1 MRKDVLISLLA
12 ITGAPV
18 AALADADVVIDKTAW
33 TGDDLTVSE
42 DGSVTVSTG
51 KEVSIEKEL
60 APGKYMLQRA
70 TFTDNAKI
78 VAVYKGKEY
87 APGVAFTIDS
97 DAPAK
102 VKVKV
107 RAVTP
112 GEFKFSGV
120 KFTLIFDFAAPVK
133 ELGAQLGEIVSGT
146 SDYFRR
152 TDAWTKGKDG
162 KPSLEMQ
169 VADYASQLDIIEKGD
184 YEVYVKNHLW
194 QGKNSPELRALTDG
208 IAALAKVV
216 EKAND
221 NENAYF
227 SAQNAYE
234 AAEYQFRSFS
244 STWYTVAEEI
254 RATYQADYNKI
265 QQSINDFKALAREK
279 YDAGEAKELKTA
291 EFTEN
296 FNRMLN
302 ELEANIGVSDAAW
315 INIYAVYQDGLR
327 VFNAAQ
333 EEIHT
338 QMPDDG
344 NYADW
349 NEEALNAMRSAWKKV
364 SDLYKT
370 IDADKTKASEL
381 EENFRTLKEAQVVVI
396 NATKDEY
403 LAKHVDAEAKKAAAD
418 QLLSALEDGF
428 QSLGD
433 DFQYLEKSDDVN
445 QKYANRVKE
454 IRTAINA
461 LKDKVA
467 KDYKAPHNIRTA
479 SYDADRDAIQA
490 KISSLRSDAGAII
503 QNYENYQKLLKALGT
518 ETGLQKKLD
527 DAKAAVAKMKP
538 ADEKDTYDV
547 AAHFQ
552 KTAAGLQKTI
562 DEIKAAVEKSYQE
575 KMLTET
581 VRGDFQSQIDAA
593 AMAIGK
599 YQDDATAALDRYD
612 VVSTAIKDY
621 EAALTTLRGTVG
633 PKTLVVATPA
643 TEVTGKTYGERITKL
658 QTEIDRV
665 AGNFSAAKEKLDA
678 DLLAALLAV
687 QLKETILTDAQAL
700 NAAFANDKV
709 NSDKTAKIEAA
720 KAMYDAASK
729 VVDAIKADIDK
740 YKGVPYEYYNVTWTE
755 DNLGLKYDELLQDL
769 NDIEAS
775 TNTQKAKIQAV
786 AATKD
791 DITEDN
797 AVEAMSLLSVIKGDV
812 DAINDALSAL
822 LGRVDE
828 QKAHV
833 NAENQAYTDFIGNQ
847 YYYYPKGAE
856 LVSRTLTEAK
866 KAFVIPGESIDPQI
880 QATTTKLEALK
891 AEAATAR
898 AKEILQESCK
908 DSYDAEGHVVKGITS
923 RLSDLQLEANALKAM
938 ATDSTANYNAYQKLK
953 ENFDGQKIDIWNY
966 TYGSGYYAR
975 EDYSTHYGF
984 VSAFDAVRTRINQK
998 TDGTNADYYRGL
1010 LAYPDGVHFKERE
1023 AIKQAIEDA
1032 YKAGKAW
1039 TGTLKYNSYTYK
1051 YEPVLNTEIVRR
1063 MTDLSNVLKMLPKQ
1077 AYNDKTNYYT
1087 QVDEGNKC
1095 QTLWDE
1101 VNGLFNASDLRP
1113 ETLKPYLSQL
1123 GDLLKRIKE
1132 QKALVVKYYAE
1143 GLTTTNNSD
1152 VSKAYRRIETELGG
1166 LKAFIEGNSEYNA
1179 AIAGDNLT
1187 RYNTFCEKVQETEN
1201 KYGEGTAQIAGYQN
1215 ISTEELKEL
1224 VNVES
1229 IIAAQENIY
1238 KYAALIK
1245 NLKDDA
1251 AATYAETTSPA
1262 LWDIAEANAKKA
1274 QEYTDQIEAY
1284 KKELDLAVN
1293 TAVRAKLEEML
1304 ANLND
1309 NQLAPA
1315 KEKVA
1320 SYDKNVRDNAFANVQ
1335 EFYDRVSADDY
1346 KKSQLLVSNLDNDWN
1361 FFGMVPNLLVA
1372 DLEQAAQNEWK
1383 ALYEGVY
1390 VGVDGTLTEGD
1401 DRYAGAKADNEKWLA
1416 ALEGFAYEG
1425 KDDDFKS
1432 YKDCVAKYLT
1442 PATELAA
1449 KAADGTFT
1457 GKIADLQRY
1466 IDAFYAEAGAVYT
1479 SAKAKADAYDAN
1491 IKNFDQLTIDY
1502 NTVTER
1508 IKAAQ
1513 EYYGAFNVAS
1523 SRIEANIASAFNQ
1536 VKRWQA
1542 DLTRQNASQ
1551 EMSKRIYGLTIG
1563 EDKQWYDCHSI
1574 KILSIDGIYNAAN
1587 QAEVDAIKADIVAI
1601 ETQKREALDNLT
1613 GTAAD
1618 EVKAY
1623 YDEHCKNLAKELD
1636 DLLKEFDEN
1645 ATLAE
1650 AKKDAGLLAL
1660 EKKVAQARMGLI
1672 KLVNA
1677 ELIEGVANSLEMLV
1691 SQAESGY
1698 SAVNITYDGVY
1709 TPVKV
1714 EYKSALDACREEL
1727 DGVKN
1732 LITSYGDEIVTYKT
1746 KVIHLLNVLIDRMG
1760 ATRMD
1765 IIEANK
1771 PYVAHAKA
1779 MENLQ
1784 NAYDALVAEQTRVK
1798 ELIASYQHSSTV
1810 LEESSYKQV
1819 GNEVFV
1825 LERGKSYME
1834 NYEKL
1839 FFNVASEKAEEVSGV
1854 LEQAAKTLEEG
1865 PVSAILTDSQVES
1878 YKDGCLYDAYAKL
1891 AVAEV
1896 FGAWYETTQV
1906 YQSNVWG
1913 ARSAMENSFDKSGT
1927 KIYDEDG
1934 ALREQ
1939 FDNLKLACRNFD
1951 NYLTSENGRID
1962 LILPTKDINGNA
1974 WLNPD
1979 GSVAVVKPIN
1989 YPKDEE
1995 YGVKLVAATSESLVE
2010 SMNALRTSIEENT
2023 YVLGDVTEDGVVLT
2037 DDYLAVLNALLD
2049 PETLEGGKVFA
2060 AADVNRDGKISI
2072 ADVTLIAAKV
2082 TNGLWPSLGGSLN
2095 APMVGSENFTV
2106 SAEDNNG
2113 VQRIAIN
2120 LENRKDYVACQMDI
2134 VLPAGMT
2141 VVGESVGNRANGHAL
2156 YSKDINGVHRVV
2168 ISTIE
2173 NNSFPNGSAILYLDV
2188 QGGSI
2193 DKVALDNVIFAEA
2206 NGRET
2211 TITGNDA
2218 TGINGMET
2226 EGSLKQKIYT
2236 VGGQLLDKVKQG
2248 INIVRNANGKTQKV
2262 TGK

>member
-60 APGKYMLQRA
+60 APGEYKLQDA
-70 TFTDNAKI
+70 PELFTDNAKI

-87 APGVAFTIDS
+87 APGVAFTIDG

-120 KFTLIFDFAAPVK
+120 KFILIFDFAAPVK
-133 ELGAQLGEIVSGT
+133 ELSAQLGEIVSGT
-146 SDYFRR
+146 SEYFRT
-152 TDAWTKGKDG
+152 TDAWKKGNDE

-418 QLLSALEDGF
+418 QLLSALED
-428 QSLGD
+428 

-538 ADEKDTYDV
+538 AAEGDTYDV

-812 DAINDALSAL
+812 DAINDALSEL

-923 RLSDLQLEANALKAM
+923 RLSDLQLEANAFKAM

-1245 NLKDDA
+1245 DLKDDA
-1251 AATYAETTSPA
+1251 ADTYAKTTSPD
-1262 LWDIAEANAKKA
+1262 LWDIGETKAAKA
-1274 QEYTDQIEAY
+1274 MEYTDQIEAY
-1284 KKELDLAVN
+1284 KKDLDLAVN

-1760 ATRMD
+1760 ATCMD

-1798 ELIASYQHSSTV
+1798 ELIASYQHASTV
-1810 LEESSYKQV
+1810 LEMSSWQQV
-1819 GNEVFV
+1819 GNEVFEF
-1825 LERGKSYME
+1825 ERGKSYME

-1839 FFNVASEKAEEVSGV
+1839 FFNVASEKAEEVSDV

-1878 YKDGCLYDAYAKL
+1878 YKDGSLYEAYAKL
-1891 AVAEV
+1891 AMAEV
-1896 FGAWYETTQV
+1896 FGAWNETKQV
-1906 YQSNVWG
+1906 YQGNVWG
-1913 ARSAMENSFDKSGT
+1913 ARSAMENSFYKSGT
-1927 KIYDEDG
+1927 NIYDEDG

-1939 FDNLKLACRNFD
+1939 FDNLKLACQNFD
-1951 NYLTSENGRID
+1951 NYLNFVDIYR
-1962 LILPTKDINGNA
+1962 ILPTKDINGNA

-1979 GSVAVVKPIN
+1979 GSEAWQKEIN
-1989 YPKDEE
+1989 YSKDEE
-1995 YGVKLVAATSESLVE
+1995 YGVKLVAATSQSLVD
-2010 SMNALRTSIEENT
+2010 SMNALRASVEENT

-2095 APMVGSENFTV
+2095 APMVGSENLTV

-2156 YSKDINGVHRVV
+2156 YSKDIDGVHRVV

-2173 NNSFPNGSAILYLDV
+2173 NNSFTNGSAILYLDV

-2211 TITGNDA
+2211 TITGSDA
-2218 TGINGMET
+2218 TGISGMEA

>member
-12 ITGAPV
+12 ITSAPV

-60 APGKYMLQRA
+60 APGKYMLQPA

-87 APGVAFTIDS
+87 APGVAFTIDG

-133 ELGAQLGEIVSGT
+133 ELSAQLGEIVSGT
-146 SDYFRR
+146 SDYFRT
-152 TDAWTKGKDG
+152 TDAWKTGKDG

-216 EKAND
+216 EAAND
-221 NENAYF
+221 NENAYK
-227 SAQNAYE
+227 SALDAYTD
-234 AAEYQFRSFS
+234 AQSLFNSFS
-244 STWYTVAEEI
+244 WTWRFDNKIPEEI
-254 RATYQADYNKI
+254 KATYQADYDKL
-265 QQSINDFKALAREK
+265 QPYINDFKALAWQK
-279 YDAGEAKELKTA
+279 YNAGTAKELKTA

-302 ELEANIGVSDAAW
+302 ELKTNIGVSGDAW
-315 INIYAVYQDGLR
+315 TNINAVYQDGLR

-418 QLLSALEDGF
+418 QLLSALED
-428 QSLGD
+428 

-538 ADEKDTYDV
+538 AAEGDTYDM

-552 KTAAGLQKTI
+552 KTAADLQKTI
-562 DEIKAAVEKSYQE
+562 DEIKAAVEKGYQE
-575 KMLTET
+575 KTLTET

-593 AMAIGK
+593 AMAVVK
-599 YQDDATAALDRYD
+599 YQDDATAAMARYD
-612 VVSTAIKDY
+612 VVNTAIKDY
-621 EAALTTLRGTVG
+621 KDALATLRATVG
-633 PKTLVVATPA
+633 TKTLVVATPA

-665 AGNFSAAKEKLDA
+665 AGDFSAAKKKLDA
-678 DLLAALLAV
+678 DLLAALLTV
-687 QLKETILTDAQAL
+687 KLKETILTDAQAL
-700 NAAFANDKV
+700 NDAFANDKV

-729 VVDAIKADIDK
+729 VVDAIKADIDE

-769 NDIEAS
+769 NEIEANA
-775 TNTQKAKIQAV
+775 NTQKAKIQAV
-786 AATKD
+786 AATED

-812 DAINDALSAL
+812 DAINDALSEL
-822 LGRVDE
+822 LTRVNA

-833 NAENQAYTDFIGNQ
+833 NAEKQAYTDFIGNQ

-866 KAFVIPGESIDPQI
+866 NAFKIPGESIDPQI
-880 QATTTKLEALK
+880 QATTNKLEALK

-923 RLSDLQLEANALKAM
+923 RLNDLQLEANALKAL
-938 ATDSTANYNAYQKLK
+938 AIDSTANYDAYQKLK
-953 ENFDGQKIDIWNY
+953 DNFVGQRIDIWNY
-966 TYGSGYYAR
+966 SSWGR
-975 EDYSTHYGF
+975 DYTTTHYGF
-984 VSAFDAVRTRINQK
+984 ANAFDAVRTRINQK
-998 TDGTNADYYRGL
+998 TNGTNAAYYLSL
-1010 LAYPDGVHFKERE
+1010 LAYPDGVHFKER
-1023 AIKQAIEDA
+1023 QAIEQAIEAA

-1039 TGTLKYNSYTYK
+1039 TGSFKYNYNTYK
-1051 YEPVLNTEIVRR
+1051 NEPELNTGIARR

-1077 AYNDKTNYYT
+1077 AYNDYTNNST

-1095 QTLWDE
+1095 QALWDE

-1113 ETLKPYLSQL
+1113 ETLKPYLSKL

-1132 QKALVVKYYAE
+1132 QKALVEKYYAE
-1143 GLTTTNNSD
+1143 ALTTTNHKT
-1152 VSKAYRRIETELGG
+1152 VSEAYRSIKFELDG
-1166 LKAFIEGNSEYNA
+1166 LKAFIEGNSEYNG
-1179 AIAGDNLT
+1179 AIAGDNLA
-1187 RYNTFCEKVQETEN
+1187 RYNTFCTKVQETED

-1245 NLKDDA
+1245 NLKDKA
-1251 AATYAETTSPA
+1251 AHTYAETTSPA
-1262 LWDIAEANAKKA
+1262 LWDIKEDNAAKA
-1274 QEYTDQIEAY
+1274 MEYTDQIEAY
-1284 KKELDLAVN
+1284 KKDLDLAVN

-1320 SYDKNVRDNAFANVQ
+1320 GFDKNVRDNAFANVQ

-1346 KKSQLLVSNLDNDWN
+1346 KKSQLLVSNLDDDWS

-1425 KDDDFKS
+1425 KGDDLKS

-1466 IDAFYAEAGAVYT
+1466 INAFYAEAGAVYT

-1513 EYYGAFNVAS
+1513 DYYGAFNVAS
-1523 SRIEANIASAFNQ
+1523 SRIEANIASTFDQ

-1551 EMSKRIYGLTIG
+1551 EMSKRVYGLIIG

-1587 QAEVDAIKADIVAI
+1587 LAEVDAIKADIVAI

-1645 ATLAE
+1645 ATPAE

-1677 ELIEGVANSLEMLV
+1677 ELIDGVASSLGTLV
-1691 SQAESGY
+1691 SQAETTY
-1698 SAVNITYDGVY
+1698 SSVNTTYEQVY
-1709 TPVKV
+1709 APVKV

-1779 MENLQ
+1779 MKDLQ
-1784 NAYDALVAEQTRVK
+1784 DAYDALVAEQTRVK

-1810 LEESSYKQV
+1810 LEESSWKQV

-1825 LERGKSYME
+1825 FESGKSYME

-1878 YKDGCLYDAYAKL
+1878 YKDGSLKDAYAKL
-1891 AVAEV
+1891 ETVEV
-1896 FGAWYETTQV
+1896 LGAWYETKQV
-1906 YQSNVWG
+1906 YQFNVL
-1913 ARSAMENSFDKSGT
+1913 SALYDMDKSFNKSGT

-1939 FDNLKLACRNFD
+1939 FDNLKLARQNFD
-1951 NYLTSENGRID
+1951 NYLAFGEMGQID

-1979 GSVAVVKPIN
+1979 GSVAAVKPIN

-2010 SMNALRTSIEENT
+2010 SMNALRASVEENT

-2049 PETLEGGKVFA
+2049 LETLEGGKVFA

-2095 APMVGSENFTV
+2095 APMVGSENLTV

-2134 VLPAGMT
+2134 ILPAGMT

-2156 YSKDINGVHRVV
+2156 YSKDIDGVHRVV

-2173 NNSFPNGSAILYLDV
+2173 NNSFTNGSAILYLDV
-2188 QGGSI
+2188 QGGCI
-2193 DKVALDNVIFAEA
+2193 DKVALDKVIFAEA

-2211 TITGNDA
+2211 YITGSDA
-2218 TGINGMET
+2218 TGISGMEA

>member
-60 APGKYMLQRA
+60 APGKYMLQPA

-120 KFTLIFDFAAPVK
+120 KFTLIFDFAASVK

-146 SDYFRR
+146 SEYFRT
-152 TDAWTKGKDG
+152 TDAWKKGKDG

-169 VADYASQLDIIEKGD
+169 LADYASQLDIIEKGD
-184 YEVYVKNHLW
+184 YDVYVKNHLW
-194 QGKNSPELRALTDG
+194 QGKNSPELLALTNG
-208 IAALAKVV
+208 IVALADVV
-216 EKAND
+216 EKANVNENSYKSALDAYTDAQSLFNSFSWTWRFD
-221 NENAYF
+221 NEIP
-227 SAQNAYE
+227 
-234 AAEYQFRSFS
+234 
-244 STWYTVAEEI
+244 EEI
-254 RATYQADYNKI
+254 KATYQADYDKL
-265 QQSINDFKALAREK
+265 QPYINDFKALAWQK
-279 YDAGEAKELKTA
+279 YNAGTAKELKTA

-302 ELEANIGVSDAAW
+302 ELKTNIGVSGDAW
-315 INIYAVYQDGLR
+315 TNINAVYQDALR

-349 NEEALNAMRSAWKKV
+349 NAEALNAMRSAWKKV

-370 IDADKTKASEL
+370 IDADKTKASEQ

-418 QLLSALEDGF
+418 QLLADLE
-428 QSLGD
+428 D
-433 DFQYLEKSDDVN
+433 DFQYLEKSEDVN
-445 QKYANRVKE
+445 LKYANRVKE

-461 LKDKVA
+461 LKDKVTT
-467 KDYKAPHNIRTA
+467 DYKAPHNIRTA

-538 ADEKDTYDV
+538 AAEKDTYDV

-562 DEIKAAVEKSYQE
+562 DQIKAAVEKSYQE
-575 KMLTET
+575 KTLTET

-593 AMAIGK
+593 AMAVVK
-599 YQDDATAALDRYD
+599 YQDDATAAMARYD
-612 VVSTAIKDY
+612 EVNTAIKDY
-621 EAALTTLRGTVG
+621 KDALATLRATVG
-633 PKTLVVATPA
+633 TKTLVVATPA

-700 NAAFANDKV
+700 NDAFANDKV

-729 VVDAIKADIDK
+729 VVDAIKADIDE

-769 NDIEAS
+769 NEIEANA
-775 TNTQKAKIQAV
+775 NTQKAKIQAV
-786 AATKD
+786 AATED

-812 DAINDALSAL
+812 DAINDALSEL
-822 LGRVDE
+822 LTRVNA

-833 NAENQAYTDFIGNQ
+833 NAEKQAYTDFIGNQ

-866 KAFVIPGESIDPQI
+866 NAFVIPGESIDPQI

-923 RLSDLQLEANALKAM
+923 RLNDLQLEANALKAM

-966 TYGSGYYAR
+966 TYGYYAK
-975 EDYSTHYGF
+975 DYYSTHDGF

-1010 LAYPDGVHFKERE
+1010 LAYPDGVHYKERE
-1023 AIKQAIEDA
+1023 AIRQAIEDA

-1039 TGTLKYNSYTYK
+1039 TGSLEYSYSSYE
-1051 YEPVLNTEIVRR
+1051 YEPVLNTGIVRR

-1077 AYNDKTNYYT
+1077 AYNDCTNYYS
-1087 QVDEGNKC
+1087 QVNEGNTC

-1132 QKALVVKYYAE
+1132 QKALVEKYYAE
-1143 GLTTTNNSD
+1143 GLTTTNNSM
-1152 VSKAYRRIETELGG
+1152 VSEAYRSIKLELDG
-1166 LKAFIEGNSEYNA
+1166 LKAFIEGNSDYNA

-1187 RYNTFCEKVQETEN
+1187 RYNTFCAKVQETEN

-1251 AATYAETTSPA
+1251 AATYAKTTSPA
-1262 LWDIAEANAKKA
+1262 LWDIDEANAAKA

-1284 KKELDLAVN
+1284 KKDLDLAVN

-1346 KKSQLLVSNLDNDWN
+1346 KKSQLLVSNLDADWS

-1425 KDDDFKS
+1425 KDDDLKS
-1432 YKDCVAKYLT
+1432 YKDRVAKYLT

-1645 ATLAE
+1645 ATPAE

-1798 ELIASYQHSSTV
+1798 ELIASYQHASTV
-1810 LEESSYKQV
+1810 LEMSSWQQV
-1819 GNEVFV
+1819 GNEVF
-1825 LERGKSYME
+1825 EFEGGKSYME

-1839 FFNVASEKAEEVSGV
+1839 FFNVASEKAEEVSDV

-1878 YKDGCLYDAYAKL
+1878 YKDGSLYEAYAKL
-1891 AVAEV
+1891 AMAEV
-1896 FGAWYETTQV
+1896 FGAWNETKQV
-1906 YQSNVWG
+1906 YQGNVWG
-1913 ARSAMENSFDKSGT
+1913 ARSAMENSFYKSGT
-1927 KIYDEDG
+1927 NIYDEDG

-1939 FDNLKLACRNFD
+1939 FDNLKLACQNFD
-1951 NYLTSENGRID
+1951 NYLNFVDIYR
-1962 LILPTKDINGNA
+1962 ILPTKDINGNA

-1979 GSVAVVKPIN
+1979 GSEAWQKEIN
-1989 YPKDEE
+1989 YSKDEE

-2095 APMVGSENFTV
+2095 APMVGSENLTV

-2134 VLPAGMT
+2134 ILPAGMT

-2156 YSKDINGVHRVV
+2156 YSKDIDGVHRVV

-2173 NNSFPNGSAILYLDV
+2173 NNSFTNGSAILYLDV

-2193 DKVALDNVIFAEA
+2193 DKVALDKVIFAEA

-2211 TITGNDA
+2211 YITGSDA
-2218 TGINGMET
+2218 TGISGMEA

>member
-60 APGKYMLQRA
+60 APGKYMLQPA

-87 APGVAFTIDS
+87 APGVAFTIDGA
-97 DAPAK
+97 APAK

-120 KFTLIFDFAAPVK
+120 KFTLLFDFAAPVK
-133 ELGAQLGEIVSGT
+133 ELSAQLGEIVSGT

-216 EKAND
+216 EAAND
-221 NENAYF
+221 NENAYN
-227 SAQNAYE
+227 SARNAYE
-234 AAEYQFRSFS
+234 AAEYRLRNFYS
-244 STWYTVAEEI
+244 WYGAAEEI
-254 RATYQADYNKI
+254 QATYQADYNKI
-265 QQSINDFKALAREK
+265 QQSITDFKVLAQQK
-279 YDAGEAKELKTA
+279 YNAGTAKELKTA

-302 ELEANIGVSDAAW
+302 ELETNIGVSGDAW
-315 INIYAVYQDGLR
+315 RNIKDVYQDGLR
-327 VFNAAQ
+327 SFNAAQ

-338 QMPDDG
+338 QMPDG
-344 NYADW
+344 GYYADW
-349 NEEALNAMRSAWKKV
+349 NAEALNAMRLAWKEV
-364 SDLYKT
+364 SDLYKE
-370 IDADKTKASEL
+370 IDADKTKASKL
-381 EENFRTLKEAQVVVI
+381 EKNFRTLKEEQVRVI
-396 NATKDEY
+396 NAKKDDY
-403 LAKHVDAEAKKAAAD
+403 LAKHADAEAKYAAAN
-418 QLLSALEDGF
+418 QLLADLE
-428 QSLGD
+428 D
-433 DFQYLEKSDDVN
+433 DFQYLEKSEDVN
-445 QKYANRVKE
+445 LKYANRVKE

-461 LKDKVA
+461 LKYKVD
-467 KDYKAPHNIRTA
+467 KDYNAPHNIRTA

-518 ETGLQKKLD
+518 ETGLQKMLD

-538 ADEKDTYDV
+538 AAEKDTYDV

-575 KMLTET
+575 KTLTET
-581 VRGDFQSQIDAA
+581 VRGDFQSQIDVA
-593 AMAIGK
+593 AMAVVK
-599 YQDDATAALDRYD
+599 YQEDAKAAMDRYD
-612 VVSTAIKDY
+612 VVNTAIKDY
-621 EAALTTLRGTVG
+621 KDALATLRATVG
-633 PKTLVVATPA
+633 TKTLVVATPA
-643 TEVTGKTYGERITKL
+643 TEVTGKTYGERINKL

-665 AGNFSAAKEKLDA
+665 ADDFSAAKKKFDA
-678 DLLAALLAV
+678 EHLAALLAV

-700 NAAFANDKV
+700 NAAFADDKV

-786 AATKD
+786 AATED

-812 DAINDALSAL
+812 DAINDALSEL
-822 LGRVDE
+822 LTRVDA

-833 NAENQAYTDFIGNQ
+833 NAETQAYTNFIGNQ
-847 YYYYPKGAE
+847 SYYYATGAG

-866 KAFVIPGESIDPQI
+866 DAFKIPGESIDPQI

-898 AKEILQESCK
+898 AKEILQESCR

-923 RLSDLQLEANALKAM
+923 RLNDLQLEANALKAM

-975 EDYSTHYGF
+975 DNYSTHYGF

-998 TDGTNADYYRGL
+998 TNGTNAAYYLGL
-1010 LAYPDGVHFKERE
+1010 LAYTDGVHFKERE

-1039 TGTLKYNSYTYK
+1039 TGSLEYSYNSYK
-1051 YEPVLNTEIVRR
+1051 YEPVLNTGIVRR

-1077 AYNDKTNYYT
+1077 AYNDCTNHST
-1087 QVDEGNKC
+1087 QVDEGNQK
-1095 QTLWDE
+1095 QELWDE

-1113 ETLKPYLSQL
+1113 ETLKPYLSKL

-1132 QKALVVKYYAE
+1132 QKALVEKYYAE
-1143 GLTTTNNSD
+1143 GLTTTNNSM
-1152 VSKAYRRIETELGG
+1152 VSEAYRSIKLELDG

-1179 AIAGDNLT
+1179 VIAGDNLT
-1187 RYNTFCEKVQETEN
+1187 RYNTFCAKVQETED

-1245 NLKDDA
+1245 DLKDDA

-1262 LWDIAEANAKKA
+1262 LWDIDEANAAKA
-1274 QEYTDQIEAY
+1274 MEYTAQIEAY
-1284 KKELDLAVN
+1284 KKDLDLAVN
-1293 TAVRAKLEEML
+1293 MAVRAKLEEML

-1320 SYDKNVRDNAFANVQ
+1320 GFDKNVRDNAFANVQ

-1346 KKSQLLVSNLDNDWN
+1346 KKSQLLVSNLDGDWN

-1425 KDDDFKS
+1425 KDDDLKS
-1432 YKDCVAKYLT
+1432 YKDRVAKYLT

-1551 EMSKRIYGLTIG
+1551 EMSKRIYGLTIDS
-1563 EDKQWYDCHSI
+1563 DKQWYDCHSI
-1574 KILSIDGIYNAAN
+1574 KVLSIDGIYNAAN

-1636 DLLKEFDEN
+1636 DLLKEFDKN
-1645 ATLAE
+1645 ATPAE

-1660 EKKVAQARMGLI
+1660 EKKVAQTRMGLI

-1677 ELIEGVANSLEMLV
+1677 ELIEGVASSLEMLV
-1691 SQAESGY
+1691 SQAESSY
-1698 SAVNITYDGVY
+1698 SDVNSTYYGVY

-1714 EYKSALDACREEL
+1714 EYKSALDACRNEL

-1760 ATRMD
+1760 ATSMD

-1779 MENLQ
+1779 MKDLQ
-1784 NAYDALVAEQTRVK
+1784 DAYDALVAEQSRVK
-1798 ELIASYQHSSTV
+1798 ELIASYQHSSNV
-1810 LEESSYKQV
+1810 LEMSSGVEIEGDFFVFES
-1819 GNEVFV
+1819 
-1825 LERGKSYME
+1825 GKSYME

-1891 AVAEV
+1891 AMAEV
-1896 FGAWYETTQV
+1896 FGAYNETYQV
-1906 YQSNVWG
+1906 YRNNVWG
-1913 ARSAMENSFDKSGT
+1913 AYSAMQNSFYKSGT

-1939 FDNLKLACRNFD
+1939 FDNLKLAKQNFD
-1951 NYLTSENGRID
+1951 NYLDFHGCDR
-1962 LILPTKDINGNA
+1962 ILPTKDINGNA

-1979 GSVAVVKPIN
+1979 GSEAGQKEIN
-1989 YPKDEE
+1989 YSKDEE

-2037 DDYLAVLNALLD
+2037 DDYLAVLNAVLD

-2082 TNGLWPSLGGSLN
+2082 TNGLWPSLGGTLN
-2095 APMVGSENFTV
+2095 APMVGSENLTV

-2156 YSKDINGVHRVV
+2156 YSKDIDGVHRVV

-2173 NNSFPNGSAILYLDV
+2173 NNCFTNGSAILYLDV

-2193 DKVALDNVIFAEA
+2193 DKVALDKVIFAEA

-2211 TITGNDA
+2211 TITGSDA
-2218 TGINGMET
+2218 TGISGMEA

>member
-60 APGKYMLQRA
+60 VPGKYMLQDA
-70 TFTDNAKI
+70 PELFTDNAKI

-87 APGVAFTIDS
+87 APGVAFTIDG

-102 VKVKV
+102 VRVKV

-184 YEVYVKNHLW
+184 YDVYVKNHLW
-194 QGKNSPELRALTDG
+194 QGKNSPELRALAEG
-208 IAALAKVV
+208 IGALAKVV

-381 EENFRTLKEAQVVVI
+381 KENFRTLKEAQVVVI

-418 QLLSALEDGF
+418 QLLSALE
-428 QSLGD
+428 D

-538 ADEKDTYDV
+538 AAEGDTYDM

-562 DEIKAAVEKSYQE
+562 DEIKAAVEKGYQE
-575 KMLTET
+575 KTLTET

-593 AMAIGK
+593 AMAVVK
-599 YQDDATAALDRYD
+599 YQDDATAAMARYD
-612 VVSTAIKDY
+612 VVNTAIKDY
-621 EAALTTLRGTVG
+621 KDALATLRATVG
-633 PKTLVVATPA
+633 TKTLVVATPA

-665 AGNFSAAKEKLDA
+665 AGNFSAAKKKFDA
-678 DLLAALLAV
+678 DLLAALLDV

-786 AATKD
+786 AATED
-791 DITEDN
+791 DITEAN

-812 DAINDALSAL
+812 DAINDALSEL
-822 LGRVDE
+822 LTRVNA

-953 ENFDGQKIDIWNY
+953 KNFDGQKIDIWNY

-1251 AATYAETTSPA
+1251 AATYANTTSPA

-1425 KDDDFKS
+1425 KDDDLKS

-1466 IDAFYAEAGAVYT
+1466 INAFYAEAGAVYT

-1551 EMSKRIYGLTIG
+1551 EMSKRVYGLIIG
-1563 EDKQWYDCHSI
+1563 EDEQWYDCHSI

-1645 ATLAE
+1645 ATPAE

-1691 SQAESGY
+1691 SQAELSY
-1698 SAVNITYDGVY
+1698 SNVNITYDGVY

-1714 EYKSALDACREEL
+1714 EYKSALDACRNEL

-1779 MENLQ
+1779 MKDLQ
-1784 NAYDALVAEQTRVK
+1784 DAYDALVAEQTRVK
-1798 ELIASYQHSSTV
+1798 ELIASYQHVSTV
-1810 LEESSYKQV
+1810 LGESSWQQV
-1819 GNEVFV
+1819 GGEVFV
-1825 LERGKSYME
+1825 FESDKSYME

-1913 ARSAMENSFDKSGT
+1913 ARSAMENSFYKSGT

-1979 GSVAVVKPIN
+1979 GSVAWVKAIN

-1995 YGVKLVAATSESLVE
+1995 YGVKLVAATSETLVE

-2037 DDYLAVLNALLD
+2037 DDYLTVLNAVLD

-2095 APMVGSENFTV
+2095 APMVGSENLTV

-2156 YSKDINGVHRVV
+2156 YSKDIDGVHRVV

-2173 NNSFPNGSAILYLDV
+2173 NNCFTNGSAILYLDV

-2211 TITGNDA
+2211 YITGNDA
-2218 TGINGMET
+2218 TGISGMEA

>member
-87 APGVAFTIDS
+87 APEVAFTIEG

-102 VKVKV
+102 VRVKV

-184 YEVYVKNHLW
+184 YDVYVKNHLW
-194 QGKNSPELRALTDG
+194 QGKNSPELLALTNG
-208 IAALAKVV
+208 IGALAKVV
-216 EKAND
+216 EDANN
-221 NENAYF
+221 NENSYKSAWDAYTD
-227 SAQNAYE
+227 AQS
-234 AAEYQFRSFS
+234 QFNSFS
-244 STWYTVAEEI
+244 WTWRYGDIAEEI
-254 RATYQADYNKI
+254 KATYQADYDKI
-265 QQSINDFKALAREK
+265 QPYINDFKALAEQK
-279 YDAGEAKELKTA
+279 YNAGTAKELKTA

-296 FNRMLN
+296 FNSMLN
-302 ELEANIGVSDAAW
+302 ELKTNIGVSGDAW
-315 INIYAVYQDGLR
+315 TNINAVYQDGLR

-349 NEEALNAMRSAWKKV
+349 NAEALNAMRSAWKKV

-370 IDADKTKASEL
+370 IDADKTKASKL

-396 NATKDEY
+396 NATKNEY
-403 LAKHVDAEAKKAAAD
+403 LAKHADAEAKYAAAN
-418 QLLSALEDGF
+418 QLLADLE
-428 QSLGD
+428 D
-433 DFQYLEKSDDVN
+433 DFQYLEKSEDVN

-461 LKDKVA
+461 LKDKVD

-479 SYDADRDAIQA
+479 SYDADRDAILA

-538 ADEKDTYDV
+538 AAKGDAYDV

-562 DEIKAAVEKSYQE
+562 DQIKEAVEKAYQE
-575 KMLTET
+575 KTLTET
-581 VRGDFQSQIDAA
+581 ARTDCQQQIDAA
-593 AMAIGK
+593 AMSIGK

-612 VVSTAIKDY
+612 VVNTAIKDY
-621 EAALTTLRGTVG
+621 KDALATLRATVG
-633 PKTLVVATPA
+633 TKTLVVATPA

-665 AGNFSAAKEKLDA
+665 AGNFSTANEKLDA
-678 DLLAALLAV
+678 EHLAALLAV

-769 NDIEAS
+769 NEIEANA
-775 TNTQKAKIQAV
+775 NTQKAKIQAV
-786 AATKD
+786 AATED

-812 DAINDALSAL
+812 DAINDALSEL
-822 LGRVDE
+822 LTRVNA

-833 NAENQAYTDFIGNQ
+833 NAEKQAYTDFIGNQ

-866 KAFVIPGESIDPQI
+866 NAFVIPGESIDPQI

-923 RLSDLQLEANALKAM
+923 RLNDLQLEANALKAL
-938 ATDSTANYNAYQKLK
+938 AIDSTANYDAYQKLK
-953 ENFDGQKIDIWNY
+953 DNFVGQRIDIWNY
-966 TYGSGYYAR
+966 SSWGR
-975 EDYSTHYGF
+975 DYTTTHYGF
-984 VSAFDAVRTRINQK
+984 ANAFDAVRTRINQK
-998 TDGTNADYYRGL
+998 TNGTNAAYYLSL
-1010 LAYPDGVHFKERE
+1010 LAYPDGVHFKER
-1023 AIKQAIEDA
+1023 QAIEQAIEAA

-1039 TGTLKYNSYTYK
+1039 TGSFKYNYNTYK
-1051 YEPVLNTEIVRR
+1051 NEPELNTGIARR

-1077 AYNDKTNYYT
+1077 AYNDYTNNST

-1095 QTLWDE
+1095 QALWDE

-1113 ETLKPYLSQL
+1113 ETLKPYLSKL

-1132 QKALVVKYYAE
+1132 QKTLVEKYYAE
-1143 GLTTTNNSD
+1143 GLTTTNHKT
-1152 VSKAYRRIETELGG
+1152 VSEAYRSIKLKLDE
-1166 LKAFIEGNSEYNA
+1166 LKAFIEGNSEYNG

-1187 RYNTFCEKVQETEN
+1187 RYNTFCAKVQETED

-1238 KYAALIK
+1238 KYAVLIK
-1245 NLKDDA
+1245 DLKDEA
-1251 AATYAETTSPA
+1251 AATYANTTSPA
-1262 LWDIAEANAKKA
+1262 LWDIEEANAKKA
-1274 QEYTDQIEAY
+1274 QKYTDQIEAY

-1346 KKSQLLVSNLDNDWN
+1346 KKSQLLVSNLDDDWS

-1372 DLEQAAQNEWK
+1372 DLEQAAKDEWK

-1425 KDDDFKS
+1425 KDDDLKS
-1432 YKDCVAKYLT
+1432 YKDRVAKNLT

-1466 IDAFYAEAGAVYT
+1466 INAFYAEAGAVYT

-1551 EMSKRIYGLTIG
+1551 EMSKRVYGLIIG

-1587 QAEVDAIKADIVAI
+1587 LAEVDAIKADIVAI

-1636 DLLKEFDEN
+1636 DLLKEFAEN
-1645 ATLAE
+1645 ATPTE

-1677 ELIEGVANSLEMLV
+1677 ELIDGVASSLGTLV
-1691 SQAESGY
+1691 SQAELTY
-1698 SAVNITYDGVY
+1698 SNVNMTYDQVY
-1709 TPVKV
+1709 APVKV

-1746 KVIHLLNVLIDRMG
+1746 KVIHLLNGLIDRMG

-1779 MENLQ
+1779 MKDLQ

-1798 ELIASYQHSSTV
+1798 ELIASYQHASTV
-1810 LEESSYKQV
+1810 LEMSSWQQV
-1819 GNEVFV
+1819 GNEVFEF
-1825 LERGKSYME
+1825 ERGKSYME

-1839 FFNVASEKAEEVSGV
+1839 FFNVASEKAEEVSDV

-1878 YKDGCLYDAYAKL
+1878 YKDGSLYEAYAKL
-1891 AVAEV
+1891 AMAEV
-1896 FGAWYETTQV
+1896 FGAWNETKQV
-1906 YQSNVWG
+1906 YQGNVSG
-1913 ARSAMENSFDKSGT
+1913 ARSAMENSFYKSGT
-1927 KIYDEDG
+1927 NIYDEDG

-1939 FDNLKLACRNFD
+1939 FDNLKLACQNFD
-1951 NYLTSENGRID
+1951 NYLNFVDIYR
-1962 LILPTKDINGNA
+1962 ILPTKDINGNA

-1979 GSVAVVKPIN
+1979 GSEAWQKEIN
-1989 YPKDEE
+1989 YSKDEE
-1995 YGVKLVAATSESLVE
+1995 YGVKLVAATSQSLVD
-2010 SMNALRTSIEENT
+2010 SMNALRASVEENT

-2095 APMVGSENFTV
+2095 APMVGSENLTV

-2134 VLPAGMT
+2134 ILPAGMT

-2156 YSKDINGVHRVV
+2156 YSKDIDGVHRVV

-2173 NNSFPNGSAILYLDV
+2173 NNSFTNGSAILYLDV

-2193 DKVALDNVIFAEA
+2193 DKVALDKVIFAEA

-2211 TITGNDA
+2211 YITGSDA
-2218 TGINGMET
+2218 TGINGMEA

>member
-279 YDAGEAKELKTA
+279 YDAGDAKELKTA

-418 QLLSALEDGF
+418 QLLSALED
-428 QSLGD
+428 

-461 LKDKVA
+461 LRDKVD

-490 KISSLRSDAGAII
+490 KINSLRSDAGVII

-581 VRGDFQSQIDAA
+581 VRGDFQQQIDAA

-700 NAAFANDKV
+700 NDAFANDKV

-729 VVDAIKADIDK
+729 VVDAIKADIDE

-769 NDIEAS
+769 NEIEANA
-775 TNTQKAKIQAV
+775 NTQKAKIQAV
-786 AATKD
+786 AATED

-812 DAINDALSAL
+812 DAINDALSEL
-822 LGRVDE
+822 LTRVNA

-833 NAENQAYTDFIGNQ
+833 NAEKQAYTDFIGNQ

-866 KAFVIPGESIDPQI
+866 NAFVIPGESIDPQI

-923 RLSDLQLEANALKAM
+923 RLNDLQLEANALKAL
-938 ATDSTANYNAYQKLK
+938 AIDSTANYDAYQKLK
-953 ENFDGQKIDIWNY
+953 DNFVGQRIDIWNY
-966 TYGSGYYAR
+966 SSWGR
-975 EDYSTHYGF
+975 DYTTTHYGF
-984 VSAFDAVRTRINQK
+984 ANAFDAVRTRINQK
-998 TDGTNADYYRGL
+998 TNGTNAAYYLSL
-1010 LAYPDGVHFKERE
+1010 LAYPDGVHFKER
-1023 AIKQAIEDA
+1023 QAIEQAIEAA

-1039 TGTLKYNSYTYK
+1039 TGSFKYNYNTYK
-1051 YEPVLNTEIVRR
+1051 NEPELNTGIARR

-1077 AYNDKTNYYT
+1077 AYNDYTNNST

-1095 QTLWDE
+1095 QALWDE

-1113 ETLKPYLSQL
+1113 ETLKPYLSKL

-1132 QKALVVKYYAE
+1132 QKALVEKYYAE
-1143 GLTTTNNSD
+1143 GLTTTNHKT
-1152 VSKAYRRIETELGG
+1152 VSEAYRSIKLKLDE
-1166 LKAFIEGNSEYNA
+1166 LKAFIEGNSEYNG

-1187 RYNTFCEKVQETEN
+1187 RYNTFCAKVQETEN

-1245 NLKDDA
+1245 NLKDEA
-1251 AATYAETTSPA
+1251 AASYAKTTSPA

-1293 TAVRAKLEEML
+1293 TAVRVKLEEML

-1346 KKSQLLVSNLDNDWN
+1346 KKSQLLVSNLDADWS

-1372 DLEQAAQNEWK
+1372 DLEQAAKDEWK

-1425 KDDDFKS
+1425 KDDDLKS
-1432 YKDCVAKYLT
+1432 YKDRVAKNLT

-1466 IDAFYAEAGAVYT
+1466 INAFYAEAGAVYT

-1551 EMSKRIYGLTIG
+1551 EMSKRVYGLIIG

-1587 QAEVDAIKADIVAI
+1587 LAEVDAIKADIVAI

-1636 DLLKEFDEN
+1636 DLLKEFAEN
-1645 ATLAE
+1645 ATPAE

-1677 ELIEGVANSLEMLV
+1677 ELIDGVASSLGTLV
-1691 SQAESGY
+1691 SQAELTY
-1698 SAVNITYDGVY
+1698 SNVNMTYDQVY
-1709 TPVKV
+1709 APVKV

-1746 KVIHLLNVLIDRMG
+1746 KVIHLLNGLIDRMG

-1779 MENLQ
+1779 MKDLQ

-1798 ELIASYQHSSTV
+1798 ELIASYQHAS
-1810 LEESSYKQV
+1810 
-1819 GNEVFV
+1819 EVREYSDWEGLGEMFYF
-1825 LERGKSYME
+1825 EGGKSYME
-1834 NYEKL
+1834 NYEKQ
-1839 FFNVASEKAEEVSGV
+1839 FFNEASEKAEVVSDV

-1891 AVAEV
+1891 ATVEA
-1896 FGAWYETTQV
+1896 FGAWKETQSV
-1906 YQSNVWG
+1906 YQSNVLS
-1913 ARSAMENSFDKSGT
+1913 ARDAMEKSFNKSGT
-1927 KIYDEDG
+1927 NIYDEDNT
-1934 ALREQ
+1934 LWEQ
-1939 FDNLKLACRNFD
+1939 FNNLERACQNFD
-1951 NYLTSENGRID
+1951 NYRNFVDIYR
-1962 LILPTKDINGNA
+1962 ILPTKDINGNA

-1979 GSVAVVKPIN
+1979 GSEAWQKEIN
-1989 YPKDEE
+1989 YSKDEE

-2023 YVLGDVTEDGVVLT
+2023 YVLGDVTEDGIVLT

-2060 AADVNRDGKISI
+2060 AADVNRDGKISV

-2082 TNGLWPSLGGSLN
+2082 TNGIWPSLGGYLN
-2095 APMVGSENFTV
+2095 APMLGSENLTV

-2134 VLPAGMT
+2134 ILPAGMT

-2156 YSKDINGVHRVV
+2156 YSKDIDGVHRVV

-2173 NNSFPNGSAILYLDV
+2173 NNCFTNGSAILYLDV

-2193 DKVALDNVIFAEA
+2193 DKVALDKVIFAEA

-2211 TITGNDA
+2211 TFTGSDA
-2218 TGINGMET
+2218 TGINGMEA

>member
-418 QLLSALEDGF
+418 QLLSALED
-428 QSLGD
+428 

-812 DAINDALSAL
+812 DAINDALSEL

-847 YYYYPKGAE
+847 YYYPKGAE

-1039 TGTLKYNSYTYK
+1039 TGSLEYSYNSYK
-1051 YEPVLNTEIVRR
+1051 YEPVLNKEIVRR
-1063 MTDLSNVLKMLPKQ
+1063 MTDLSNVLKMIPKQ
-1077 AYNDKTNYYT
+1077 AYDDCTNYKT
-1087 QVDEGNKC
+1087 QVYELNLK
-1095 QTLWDE
+1095 QELWDE

-1132 QKALVVKYYAE
+1132 QKALVEKYYAE
-1143 GLTTTNNSD
+1143 GLTTTNNSM
-1152 VSKAYRRIETELGG
+1152 VSEAYRDIKLELDG
-1166 LKAFIEGNSEYNA
+1166 LKAFIEGNSDYNA
-1179 AIAGDNLT
+1179 VIAGDNLT
-1187 RYNTFCEKVQETEN
+1187 RYNTFCAKVLETEN

-1251 AATYAETTSPA
+1251 ASTYAETTSPA

-1320 SYDKNVRDNAFANVQ
+1320 GFDKNVRDNAFANVQ

-1346 KKSQLLVSNLDNDWN
+1346 KKSQLLVSNLDDDWS

-1425 KDDDFKS
+1425 KDDDLKA
-1432 YKDCVAKYLT
+1432 YKDRVADYLT

-1645 ATLAE
+1645 ATPAE

-1677 ELIEGVANSLEMLV
+1677 ELIEGVASSLEMLV
-1691 SQAESGY
+1691 SQAELSY
-1698 SAVNITYDGVY
+1698 SDVNITYDGVY

-1714 EYKSALDACREEL
+1714 EYKSALDACRNEL

-1760 ATRMD
+1760 ATRTD
-1765 IIEANK
+1765 IMEANK

-1779 MENLQ
+1779 MKDLQ

-1798 ELIASYQHSSTV
+1798 ELIASYQHAS
-1810 LEESSYKQV
+1810 
-1819 GNEVFV
+1819 EVREYSDWEGLGEMFYF
-1825 LERGKSYME
+1825 EGGKSYME
-1834 NYEKL
+1834 NYEKQ
-1839 FFNVASEKAEEVSGV
+1839 FFNEASEKAEVVSDV

-1865 PVSAILTDSQVES
+1865 PVSAILTDNQVES
-1878 YKDGCLYDAYAKL
+1878 YKDGCLNEAYAKL
-1891 AVAEV
+1891 ATVEA
-1896 FGAWYETTQV
+1896 FGAWKETQSV
-1906 YQSNVWG
+1906 YQVNVNS
-1913 ARSAMENSFDKSGT
+1913 ARYAMENSFNKSGT
-1927 KIYDEDG
+1927 NIYDEDNT
-1934 ALREQ
+1934 LWEQ
-1939 FDNLKLACRNFD
+1939 FNNLERACQNFD
-1951 NYLTSENGRID
+1951 NYRNFVDIYR
-1962 LILPTKDINGNA
+1962 ILPTKDINGNA

-1979 GSVAVVKPIN
+1979 GSEAWQKEIN
-1989 YPKDEE
+1989 YSKDEE

-2095 APMVGSENFTV
+2095 APMVGSENLTV

-2134 VLPAGMT
+2134 ILPAGMT

-2156 YSKDINGVHRVV
+2156 YSKDIDGVHRVV

-2173 NNSFPNGSAILYLDV
+2173 NNSFTNGSAILYLDV

-2193 DKVALDNVIFAEA
+2193 DKVALDKVIFAEA

-2211 TITGNDA
+2211 TITGSDA
-2218 TGINGMET
+2218 TGISGMEA

>member
-60 APGKYMLQRA
+60 APGKYMLQPA

-87 APGVAFTIDS
+87 APGVAFTIDG

-102 VKVKV
+102 VRVKV

-120 KFTLIFDFAAPVK
+120 KFTLLFDFAAPVK
-133 ELGAQLGEIVSGT
+133 ELSAQLGEIVSGT
-146 SDYFRR
+146 SEYFRT
-152 TDAWTKGKDG
+152 TDAWKKGNDE

-194 QGKNSPELRALTDG
+194 QGEKSPELRALTDG
-208 IAALAKVV
+208 IGALADVV
-216 EKAND
+216 EKANV
-221 NENAYF
+221 NENSYKSALDAYTD
-227 SAQNAYE
+227 AKR
-234 AAEYQFRSFS
+234 QFDGFYW
-244 STWYTVAEEI
+244 TWYYTDKAMKE
-254 RATYQADYNKI
+254 TYQADYDKI
-265 QQSINDFKALAREK
+265 KKDIEDFGTLAKQK
-279 YDAGEAKELKTA
+279 YNAGAANELKTD

-296 FNRMLN
+296 FSWQFNKLK
-302 ELEANIGVSDAAW
+302 ANIGTSGNAW
-315 INIYAVYQDGLR
+315 LNISATYQDGLSS
-327 VFNAAQ
+327 FNAAQ

-344 NYADW
+344 DYADW

-370 IDADKTKASEL
+370 IDADKTKASEQ
-381 EENFRTLKEAQVVVI
+381 EENFRTLKEEQVLEI
-396 NATKDEY
+396 NAIKDKY
-403 LAKHVDAEAKKAAAD
+403 LAKYADAEAKYAAAD
-418 QLLSALEDGF
+418 QLLADLE
-428 QSLGD
+428 D
-433 DFQYLEKSDDVN
+433 DFQYLEKSEDVN
-445 QKYANRVKE
+445 LKYANRVKE

-461 LKDKVA
+461 LKDKVD

-518 ETGLQKKLD
+518 ETGLQKMLD

-538 ADEKDTYDV
+538 AAEKDTYDV

-575 KMLTET
+575 KTLTET

-593 AMAIGK
+593 AMAVVK
-599 YQDDATAALDRYD
+599 YQDDATAALARYD
-612 VVSTAIKDY
+612 EVNTAIKGYKD
-621 EAALTTLRGTVG
+621 ALATLRDTVG

-643 TEVTGKTYGERITKL
+643 TEVTGKTYGERIAKL

-678 DLLAALLAV
+678 EHLAALLAV

-700 NAAFANDKV
+700 NAAFAKDKV

-720 KAMYDAASK
+720 KAMYDAASEI
-729 VVDAIKADIDK
+729 VDAIKADIDK

-769 NDIEAS
+769 NEIEAS

-812 DAINDALSAL
+812 DAINDALSEL

-833 NAENQAYTDFIGNQ
+833 NAENQAYTDFIGYQ
-847 YYYYPKGAE
+847 SYYYATGAE
-856 LVSRTLTEAK
+856 RVSRTLTEAK
-866 KAFVIPGESIDPQI
+866 NAFVIPGESIDPQI

-923 RLSDLQLEANALKAM
+923 RLNDLQLEANALKAM

-953 ENFDGQKIDIWNY
+953 ENIAKQTIKIWVGYNNWGGQYTTNCIGFADAFEMVRYYVDIFTDKTNR
-966 TYGSGYYAR
+966 TYYSGLIA
-975 EDYSTHYGF
+975 
-984 VSAFDAVRTRINQK
+984 N
-998 TDGTNADYYRGL
+998 
-1010 LAYPDGVHFKERE
+1010 PDGVHFKELE
-1023 AIKQAIEDA
+1023 AIKKAIEDA
-1032 YKAGKAW
+1032 YKAGEAW
-1039 TGTLKYNSYTYK
+1039 TVDWYGR
-1051 YEPVLNTEIVRR
+1051 PVLNTGIVER
-1063 MTDLSNVLKMLPKQ
+1063 MEKLSNELQVLPKRAYDDYTNHKTQEDELNKSQ
-1077 AYNDKTNYYT
+1077 A
-1087 QVDEGNKC
+1087 
-1095 QTLWDE
+1095 LWDE

-1113 ETLKPYLSQL
+1113 ETLKPYLSDL
-1123 GDLLKRIKE
+1123 GGLLKRIKE
-1132 QKALVVKYYAE
+1132 QKALVEKYYAE
-1143 GLTTTNNSD
+1143 GLTTTNHSM
-1152 VSKAYRRIETELGG
+1152 VSEAYRDIKIKLDG
-1166 LKAFIEGNSEYNA
+1166 LKAFIEGNSEYNG
-1179 AIAGDNLT
+1179 AIAKDNLT
-1187 RYNTFCEKVQETEN
+1187 RYNTFCAKVQETEN

-1245 NLKDDA
+1245 DLKDDA
-1251 AATYAETTSPA
+1251 AATYANTTSPA
-1262 LWDIAEANAKKA
+1262 LWDIAEDNAKKA
-1274 QEYTDQIEAY
+1274 QKYTDQIEAY

-1309 NQLAPA
+1309 NQLVPA

-1346 KKSQLLVSNLDNDWN
+1346 KKSQLLVSNLDADWS

-1372 DLEQAAQNEWK
+1372 DLEQAAKDEWK

-1390 VGVDGTLTEGD
+1390 VGQDGTLTEGD
-1401 DRYAGAKADNEKWLA
+1401 DRYAGAKADNEKWLT

-1425 KDDDFKS
+1425 KDDDLKA
-1432 YKDCVAKYLT
+1432 YKDRVADYLT

-1466 IDAFYAEAGAVYT
+1466 INAFYAEAGAVYT

-1491 IKNFDQLTIDY
+1491 IKNFEQLTIDY

-1513 EYYGAFNVAS
+1513 DYYGAFNVAS
-1523 SRIEANIASAFNQ
+1523 SRIEANIASTFDQ

-1551 EMSKRIYGLTIG
+1551 EMSKRVYGLTIG

-1636 DLLKEFDEN
+1636 DLLKEFVEN
-1645 ATLAE
+1645 ATPTE

-1677 ELIEGVANSLEMLV
+1677 ELIEGVASSLEMLV
-1691 SQAESGY
+1691 SQAESSY
-1698 SAVNITYDGVY
+1698 SAVNNTYDGVY

-1714 EYKSALDACREEL
+1714 EYKSALDACRNEL

-1760 ATRMD
+1760 ATRTD

-1779 MENLQ
+1779 MKDLQ

-1798 ELIASYQHSSTV
+1798 ELIASYQHISTV
-1810 LEESSYKQV
+1810 LENSDWKQV
-1819 GNEVFV
+1819 GGEVFV
-1825 LERGKSYME
+1825 LESGKSYME

-1839 FFNVASEKAEEVSGV
+1839 FFNVASEKAEEVSDV

-1896 FGAWYETTQV
+1896 LGAWYETKQV
-1906 YQSNVWG
+1906 YQSNVWIALNG
-1913 ARSAMENSFDKSGT
+1913 MEESFYKSGT
-1927 KIYDEDG
+1927 NIYDEDG

-1939 FDNLKLACRNFD
+1939 FDNLKLACQNFD
-1951 NYLTSENGRID
+1951 NYLTFGEVGQID
-1962 LILPTKDINGNA
+1962 RILPRKDINGNA

-1979 GSVAVVKPIN
+1979 GSVASIKEVN

-2010 SMNALRTSIEENT
+2010 SMNALRASVEENT
-2023 YVLGDVTEDGVVLT
+2023 YVLGDITEDGIVLT

-2060 AADVNRDGKISI
+2060 AADVNRDGKISV

-2082 TNGLWPSLGGSLN
+2082 TNGIWPSLGGYLN
-2095 APMVGSENFTV
+2095 APMLGSENLTV

-2134 VLPAGMT
+2134 ILPAGMT

-2156 YSKDINGVHRVV
+2156 YSKDIDGVHRVV

-2173 NNSFPNGSAILYLDV
+2173 NNCFTNGSAILYLDV

-2193 DKVALDNVIFAEA
+2193 DKVALDKVIFAEA

-2211 TITGNDA
+2211 TITGSDA
-2218 TGINGMET
+2218 TGINGMEA

>member
-1 MRKDVLISLLA
+1 M
-12 ITGAPV
+12 
-18 AALADADVVIDKTAW
+18 
-33 TGDDLTVSE
+33 
-42 DGSVTVSTG
+42 TVSTG

-87 APGVAFTIDS
+87 APEVAFTIEG

-102 VKVKV
+102 VRVKV

-120 KFTLIFDFAAPVK
+120 KFTLLFDFAAPVK
-133 ELGAQLGEIVSGT
+133 ELSAQLGEIVSGT
-146 SDYFRR
+146 SDYFRT
-152 TDAWTKGKDG
+152 TDAWKMGKDG

-184 YEVYVKNHLW
+184 YDVYVKNHLW
-194 QGKNSPELRALTDG
+194 QGKNSPELLALTNG
-208 IAALAKVV
+208 IGALAKVV
-216 EKAND
+216 EDANN
-221 NENAYF
+221 NENSYKSAWDAYTD
-227 SAQNAYE
+227 AQS
-234 AAEYQFRSFS
+234 QFNSFS
-244 STWYTVAEEI
+244 WTWRYGDIAEEI
-254 RATYQADYNKI
+254 KATYQADYDKI
-265 QQSINDFKALAREK
+265 QPYINDFKALAEQK
-279 YDAGEAKELKTA
+279 YNAGTAKELKTA

-296 FNRMLN
+296 FNRMLS
-302 ELEANIGVSDAAW
+302 ELKTNIGVSGDAW
-315 INIYAVYQDGLR
+315 TNINAVYQDGLR
-327 VFNAAQ
+327 IFNAAQ

-349 NEEALNAMRSAWKKV
+349 NAEALNAMRSAWKKV

-370 IDADKTKASEL
+370 IDADKTKASKL

-418 QLLSALEDGF
+418 QLLADLE
-428 QSLGD
+428 D
-433 DFQYLEKSDDVN
+433 DFQYLEKSEDVN
-445 QKYANRVKE
+445 LKYANRVKE
-454 IRTAINA
+454 IRTAINT
-461 LKDKVA
+461 LKAKVD

-527 DAKAAVAKMKP
+527 DA
-538 ADEKDTYDV
+538 T
-547 AAHFQ
+547 
-552 KTAAGLQKTI
+552 
-562 DEIKAAVEKSYQE
+562 
-575 KMLTET
+575 
-581 VRGDFQSQIDAA
+581 A
-593 AMAIGK
+593 AMA
-599 YQDDATAALDRYD
+599 RYD
-612 VVSTAIKDY
+612 VVNTAIKDY
-621 EAALTTLRGTVG
+621 KGALATLRATVG
-633 PKTLVVATPA
+633 TKTLVVATPA
-643 TEVTGKTYGERITKL
+643 TEVTGKTYGERITQL

-729 VVDAIKADIDK
+729 VVDAIKADIDE

-769 NDIEAS
+769 NDIEANA
-775 TNTQKAKIQAV
+775 NTQKAKIQAV
-786 AATKD
+786 AATED

-812 DAINDALSAL
+812 DAINDALSEL
-822 LGRVDE
+822 LTRVNA

-833 NAENQAYTDFIGNQ
+833 NAEKQAYTDFIGNQ

-866 KAFVIPGESIDPQI
+866 NAFVIPGESIDPQI

-923 RLSDLQLEANALKAM
+923 RLNDLQLEANALKAM

-953 ENFDGQKIDIWNY
+953 ENFDGQKIEIWNY

-998 TDGTNADYYRGL
+998 TDGTNAAYYRGL

-1039 TGTLKYNSYTYK
+1039 TGYTEYSYSSYK
-1051 YEPVLNTEIVRR
+1051 YEPVLNKEIVRR

-1077 AYNDKTNYYT
+1077 AYDDCTNYKT
-1087 QVDEGNKC
+1087 QVYELNLK
-1095 QTLWDE
+1095 QELWDE

-1132 QKALVVKYYAE
+1132 QKALVEKYYAE
-1143 GLTTTNNSD
+1143 GLTTTNNVT
-1152 VSKAYRRIETELGG
+1152 VSEAYRRIKIELDG

-1179 AIAGDNLT
+1179 VIAGDNLT
-1187 RYNTFCEKVQETEN
+1187 RYNTFCAKVQETEN

-1245 NLKDDA
+1245 NLKDEA
-1251 AATYAETTSPA
+1251 AASYANTTSPA
-1262 LWDIAEANAKKA
+1262 LWDIDEDNAAKSM
-1274 QEYTDQIEAY
+1274 EYTAQIEAY
-1284 KKELDLAVN
+1284 KKDLDLAVN

-1320 SYDKNVRDNAFANVQ
+1320 GFDKNVRDNAFANVQ

-1425 KDDDFKS
+1425 KDDDLKS

-1466 IDAFYAEAGAVYT
+1466 INAFYAEAGAVYT

-1508 IKAAQ
+1508 IKTAQ

-1551 EMSKRIYGLTIG
+1551 EMSKRVYGLIIG

-1587 QAEVDAIKADIVAI
+1587 QAEVDAIKTDIVAI

-1645 ATLAE
+1645 ATPAE

-1691 SQAESGY
+1691 SQAESSY
-1698 SAVNITYDGVY
+1698 SNVNITYDGVY

-1714 EYKSALDACREEL
+1714 EYKSALDACRNEL

-1779 MENLQ
+1779 MKDLQ
-1784 NAYDALVAEQTRVK
+1784 DAYDALVAEQTRVK

-1810 LEESSYKQV
+1810 LEESSWKQV

-1825 LERGKSYME
+1825 FERGKSYME

-1891 AVAEV
+1891 AMAEV
-1896 FGAWYETTQV
+1896 FGAYNETYQV
-1906 YQSNVWG
+1906 YRNNVCG
-1913 ARSAMENSFDKSGT
+1913 AYNAMQNSFYKSGT

-1939 FDNLKLACRNFD
+1939 FDNLKLAKQNFD
-1951 NYLTSENGRID
+1951 NYLDFHGWDR
-1962 LILPTKDINGNA
+1962 ILPTKDINGNA

-1979 GSVAVVKPIN
+1979 GSEAWQKEIN
-1989 YPKDEE
+1989 YSKDEE

-2095 APMVGSENFTV
+2095 APMVGSENLTV

-2134 VLPAGMT
+2134 ILPAGMT

-2156 YSKDINGVHRVV
+2156 YSKDIDGVHRVV

-2173 NNSFPNGSAILYLDV
+2173 NNCFTNGSAILYLDV

-2193 DKVALDNVIFAEA
+2193 DKVALDKVIFAEA

-2211 TITGNDA
+2211 YITGSDA
-2218 TGINGMET
+2218 TGISGMEA

>member
-60 APGKYMLQRA
+60 APGEYKLQDA
-70 TFTDNAKI
+70 PELFTDNAKI

-87 APGVAFTIDS
+87 APGVAFTIDG

-120 KFTLIFDFAAPVK
+120 KFILIFDFAAPVK
-133 ELGAQLGEIVSGT
+133 ELSAQLGEIVSGT
-146 SDYFRR
+146 SEYFRT
-152 TDAWTKGKDG
+152 TDAWKKGNDE

-418 QLLSALEDGF
+418 QLLSALED
-428 QSLGD
+428 

-538 ADEKDTYDV
+538 AAEGDTYDM

-562 DEIKAAVEKSYQE
+562 DEIKAAVEKGYQE
-575 KMLTET
+575 KTLTET

-593 AMAIGK
+593 AMAVVK
-599 YQDDATAALDRYD
+599 YQDDATAAMARYD
-612 VVSTAIKDY
+612 VVNTAIKDY
-621 EAALTTLRGTVG
+621 KDALATLRATVG
-633 PKTLVVATPA
+633 TKTLVVATPA

-700 NAAFANDKV
+700 NDAFANDKV

-729 VVDAIKADIDK
+729 VVDAIKADIDE

-769 NDIEAS
+769 NEIEANA
-775 TNTQKAKIQAV
+775 NTQKAKIQAV
-786 AATKD
+786 AATED
-791 DITEDN
+791 DITEAN

-812 DAINDALSAL
+812 DAINDALSEL
-822 LGRVDE
+822 LTRVNA

-833 NAENQAYTDFIGNQ
+833 NAEKQAYTDFIGNQ

-866 KAFVIPGESIDPQI
+866 NAFVIPGESIDPQI

-923 RLSDLQLEANALKAM
+923 RLNDLQLEANALKAM

-966 TYGSGYYAR
+966 TYGSGYYAKNY
-975 EDYSTHYGF
+975 YSPHYGF

-998 TDGTNADYYRGL
+998 TDGTNAAYYLGL

-1039 TGTLKYNSYTYK
+1039 TGSLEYSYNSYK
-1051 YEPVLNTEIVRR
+1051 YEPVLNKEIVRR
-1063 MTDLSNVLKMLPKQ
+1063 MTDLSNVLKMIPKQ
-1077 AYNDKTNYYT
+1077 AYDDCTNYKT
-1087 QVDEGNKC
+1087 QVYELNLK
-1095 QTLWDE
+1095 QELWDE

-1132 QKALVVKYYAE
+1132 QKALVEKYYAE
-1143 GLTTTNNSD
+1143 GLTTTNNSM
-1152 VSKAYRRIETELGG
+1152 VSEAYRSIKLELDG
-1166 LKAFIEGNSEYNA
+1166 LKAFIEGNSDYNA
-1179 AIAGDNLT
+1179 VIAGDNLT
-1187 RYNTFCEKVQETEN
+1187 RYNTFCAKVQETEN

-1251 AATYAETTSPA
+1251 ASTYAETTSPA

-1320 SYDKNVRDNAFANVQ
+1320 GFDKNVRDNAFANVQ

-1346 KKSQLLVSNLDNDWN
+1346 KKSQLLVSNLDADWS
-1361 FFGMVPNLLVA
+1361 FFGMVSNLLVA

-1466 IDAFYAEAGAVYT
+1466 INAFYAEAGAVYT

-1513 EYYGAFNVAS
+1513 DYYGAFNVAS
-1523 SRIEANIASAFNQ
+1523 SRIEANIASTFDQ

-1645 ATLAE
+1645 ATPAE

-1677 ELIEGVANSLEMLV
+1677 ELIEGVASSLEMLV
-1691 SQAESGY
+1691 SQAELSY
-1698 SAVNITYDGVY
+1698 SDVNITYDGVY

-1714 EYKSALDACREEL
+1714 EYKSALDACRNEL

-1760 ATRMD
+1760 ATRTD
-1765 IIEANK
+1765 IMEANK

-1779 MENLQ
+1779 MKDLQ

-1798 ELIASYQHSSTV
+1798 ELIASYQHAS
-1810 LEESSYKQV
+1810 
-1819 GNEVFV
+1819 EVREYSDWEGLGEMFYF
-1825 LERGKSYME
+1825 EGGKSYME
-1834 NYEKL
+1834 NYEKQ
-1839 FFNVASEKAEEVSGV
+1839 FFNEASEKAEVVSDV

-1865 PVSAILTDSQVES
+1865 PVSAILTDNQVES
-1878 YKDGCLYDAYAKL
+1878 YKDGCLNEAYAKL
-1891 AVAEV
+1891 ATVEA
-1896 FGAWYETTQV
+1896 FGAWKETQSV
-1906 YQSNVWG
+1906 YQVNVNS
-1913 ARSAMENSFDKSGT
+1913 ARYAMENSFNKSGT
-1927 KIYDEDG
+1927 NIYDEDNT
-1934 ALREQ
+1934 LWEQ
-1939 FDNLKLACRNFD
+1939 FNNLERACQNFD
-1951 NYLTSENGRID
+1951 NYRNFVDIYR
-1962 LILPTKDINGNA
+1962 ILPTKDINGNA

-1979 GSVAVVKPIN
+1979 GSEAWQKEIN
-1989 YPKDEE
+1989 YSKDEE

-2082 TNGLWPSLGGSLN
+2082 TNGLWPSLGGTLN
-2095 APMVGSENFTV
+2095 APMVGSENLTV

-2134 VLPAGMT
+2134 ILPAGMT

-2156 YSKDINGVHRVV
+2156 YSKDIDGVHRVV

-2173 NNSFPNGSAILYLDV
+2173 NNSFTNGSAILYLDV

-2193 DKVALDNVIFAEA
+2193 DKVALDKVIFAEA

-2211 TITGNDA
+2211 TITGSDA
-2218 TGINGMET
+2218 TGISGMEA

>member
-87 APGVAFTIDS
+87 APEVAFTIEG

-102 VKVKV
+102 VRVKV

-120 KFTLIFDFAAPVK
+120 KFTLLFDFAAPVK
-133 ELGAQLGEIVSGT
+133 ELSAQLGEIVSGT
-146 SDYFRR
+146 SEYFRT
-152 TDAWTKGKDG
+152 TDAWKKGNDE

-194 QGKNSPELRALTDG
+194 QGENSPELRALTDG
-208 IAALAKVV
+208 IGALADVV
-216 EKAND
+216 EKANV
-221 NENAYF
+221 NENSYKSAWDAYTD
-227 SAQNAYE
+227 AKR
-234 AAEYQFRSFS
+234 QFDGFYW
-244 STWYTVAEEI
+244 TWYYTDKAMKD
-254 RATYQADYNKI
+254 TYQADYDKI
-265 QQSINDFKALAREK
+265 KKDIEDFGTLAKQK
-279 YDAGEAKELKTA
+279 YNAGAANELKTD

-296 FNRMLN
+296 FSWQFNTLK
-302 ELEANIGVSDAAW
+302 ANIGTSGNAW
-315 INIYAVYQDGLR
+315 LNISATYQDGLSS
-327 VFNAAQ
+327 FNAAQ

-338 QMPDDG
+338 RMPDDG

-349 NEEALNAMRSAWKKV
+349 NEEALNAMRKEWKKV

-370 IDADKTKASEL
+370 IDADKTKASEQ
-381 EENFRTLKEAQVVVI
+381 EKKFRTLKEEQVWAI
-396 NATKDEY
+396 NAIKDKY
-403 LAKHVDAEAKKAAAD
+403 LANYDDAQAKKAAAD
-418 QLLSALEDGF
+418 QLLADLK
-428 QSLGD
+428 D
-433 DFQYLEKSDDVN
+433 DFQYLEESDDVN

-461 LKDKVA
+461 LRDKVE

-538 ADEKDTYDV
+538 AAEGDTYDM

-562 DEIKAAVEKSYQE
+562 DEIKAAVEKGYQE
-575 KMLTET
+575 KTLTET

-593 AMAIGK
+593 AMAVVK
-599 YQDDATAALDRYD
+599 YQDDATAAMARYD
-612 VVSTAIKDY
+612 VVNTAIKDY
-621 EAALTTLRGTVG
+621 KDALATLRATVG
-633 PKTLVVATPA
+633 TKTLVVATPA

-700 NAAFANDKV
+700 NDAFANDKV

-729 VVDAIKADIDK
+729 VVDAIKADIDE

-769 NDIEAS
+769 NEIEANA
-775 TNTQKAKIQAV
+775 NTQKAKIQAV
-786 AATKD
+786 AATED

-812 DAINDALSAL
+812 DAINDALSEL
-822 LGRVDE
+822 LTRVNA

-833 NAENQAYTDFIGNQ
+833 NAEKQAYTDFIGNQ

-866 KAFVIPGESIDPQI
+866 NAFVIPGESIDPQI

-923 RLSDLQLEANALKAM
+923 RLNDLQLEANALKAL
-938 ATDSTANYNAYQKLK
+938 AIDSTANYDAYQKLK
-953 ENFDGQKIDIWNY
+953 DNFVGQRIDIWNY
-966 TYGSGYYAR
+966 SSWGR
-975 EDYSTHYGF
+975 DYTTTHYGF
-984 VSAFDAVRTRINQK
+984 ANAFDAVRTRINQK
-998 TDGTNADYYRGL
+998 TNGTNAAYYLSL
-1010 LAYPDGVHFKERE
+1010 LAYPDGVHFKER
-1023 AIKQAIEDA
+1023 QAIEQAIEAA

-1039 TGTLKYNSYTYK
+1039 TGSFKYNYNTYK
-1051 YEPVLNTEIVRR
+1051 NEPELNTGIARR

-1077 AYNDKTNYYT
+1077 AYNDYTNNST

-1095 QTLWDE
+1095 QALWDE

-1113 ETLKPYLSQL
+1113 ETLKPYLSKL

-1132 QKALVVKYYAE
+1132 QKTLVEKYYAE
-1143 GLTTTNNSD
+1143 GLTTTNHKT
-1152 VSKAYRRIETELGG
+1152 VSEAYRSIKLKLDE
-1166 LKAFIEGNSEYNA
+1166 LKAFIEGNSEYNG

-1187 RYNTFCEKVQETEN
+1187 RYNTFCAKVQETED

-1238 KYAALIK
+1238 KYAVLIK
-1245 NLKDDA
+1245 DLKDEA
-1251 AATYAETTSPA
+1251 AATYANTTSPA
-1262 LWDIAEANAKKA
+1262 LWDIEEANAKKA
-1274 QEYTDQIEAY
+1274 QKYTDQIEAY

-1346 KKSQLLVSNLDNDWN
+1346 KKSQLLVSNLDDDWS

-1425 KDDDFKS
+1425 KDDDLKS

-1513 EYYGAFNVAS
+1513 DYYGAFNVAS

-1551 EMSKRIYGLTIG
+1551 EMSKRVYGLIIG
-1563 EDKQWYDCHSI
+1563 EDEQWYDCHSI

-1645 ATLAE
+1645 ATPAE

-1677 ELIEGVANSLEMLV
+1677 ELIDGVASSLGTLV
-1691 SQAESGY
+1691 SQAESSY
-1698 SAVNITYDGVY
+1698 SSVNTTYDQVY
-1709 TPVKV
+1709 APVKV

-1779 MENLQ
+1779 MKDLQ
-1784 NAYDALVAEQTRVK
+1784 DAYDALVAEQSRVK
-1798 ELIASYQHSSTV
+1798 ELIASYQHSSNV
-1810 LEESSYKQV
+1810 LEMSSGVEIEGDFFVFES
-1819 GNEVFV
+1819 
-1825 LERGKSYME
+1825 GKSYME

-1878 YKDGCLYDAYAKL
+1878 YKDGSLKDAYAKL

-1896 FGAWYETTQV
+1896 FGAWYETQQV
-1906 YQSNVWG
+1906 YKPNVL
-1913 ARSAMENSFDKSGT
+1913 SALDDMEKSFYKSGA

-1979 GSVAVVKPIN
+1979 GSVAAVKPIN

-2049 PETLEGGKVFA
+2049 SETLEGGKVFA

-2095 APMVGSENFTV
+2095 APMVGSENLTV

-2134 VLPAGMT
+2134 ILPAGMT

-2156 YSKDINGVHRVV
+2156 YSKDIDGVHRVV

-2173 NNSFPNGSAILYLDV
+2173 NNCFTNGSAILYLDV

-2193 DKVALDNVIFAEA
+2193 DKVALDKVIFAEA

-2211 TITGNDA
+2211 YITGSDA
-2218 TGINGMET
+2218 TGINGMEA

>member
-1 MRKDVLISLLA
+1 M
-12 ITGAPV
+12 
-18 AALADADVVIDKTAW
+18 
-33 TGDDLTVSE
+33 TVSE

-87 APGVAFTIDS
+87 APEVAFTIDG

-102 VKVKV
+102 VRVKV

-120 KFTLIFDFAAPVK
+120 KFTLLFDFAAPVK
-133 ELGAQLGEIVSGT
+133 ELGAQLGEIISGT

-169 VADYASQLDIIEKGD
+169 LADYASQLDIIEKGD

-194 QGKNSPELRALTDG
+194 QGKNSPELRALAEG
-208 IAALAKVV
+208 IGALAKVV

-234 AAEYQFRSFS
+234 AAEWQFRSFS

-418 QLLSALEDGF
+418 QLLSALED
-428 QSLGD
+428 

-490 KISSLRSDAGAII
+490 KINSLRSDAGAII

-518 ETGLQKKLD
+518 ETGLQKQLD

-538 ADEKDTYDV
+538 AAKGDAYDV

-562 DEIKAAVEKSYQE
+562 DQIKEAVEKAYQE
-575 KMLTET
+575 KTLTET
-581 VRGDFQSQIDAA
+581 ARTDFQQQIDAA
-593 AMAIGK
+593 AMSIGK

-612 VVSTAIKDY
+612 VVNTAIKDY
-621 EAALTTLRGTVG
+621 KDALATLRATVG
-633 PKTLVVATPA
+633 TKTLVVATPA

-678 DLLAALLAV
+678 EHLAALLAV

-700 NAAFANDKV
+700 NDAFANDKV

-729 VVDAIKADIDK
+729 VVDAIKADIDE

-755 DNLGLKYDELLQDL
+755 DNLGLKYDELLQEL

-812 DAINDALSAL
+812 DAINDALSEL
-822 LGRVDE
+822 LTRVNA

-833 NAENQAYTDFIGNQ
+833 NAEKQAYTDFIGNQ

-866 KAFVIPGESIDPQI
+866 NAFVIPGESIDPQI

-923 RLSDLQLEANALKAM
+923 RLNDLQLEANALKEM

-966 TYGSGYYAR
+966 TYGSGYYAKNY
-975 EDYSTHYGF
+975 YSTHYGF

-998 TDGTNADYYRGL
+998 TDGTNAAYYRGL

-1039 TGTLKYNSYTYK
+1039 TGYTEYSYSSYK
-1051 YEPVLNTEIVRR
+1051 YEPVLNKEIVRR

-1077 AYNDKTNYYT
+1077 AYDDCTNYKT
-1087 QVDEGNKC
+1087 QVYELNLK
-1095 QTLWDE
+1095 QELWDE

-1132 QKALVVKYYAE
+1132 QKALVEKYYAE
-1143 GLTTTNNSD
+1143 GLTTTNNVT
-1152 VSKAYRRIETELGG
+1152 VSEAYRRIKIELDG

-1179 AIAGDNLT
+1179 VIAGDNLT
-1187 RYNTFCEKVQETEN
+1187 RYNTFCAKVQETEN
-1201 KYGEGTAQIAGYQN
+1201 KYGEGTVQIAGYQN

-1245 NLKDDA
+1245 NLKDEA
-1251 AATYAETTSPA
+1251 AASYANTTSPA
-1262 LWDIAEANAKKA
+1262 LWDIDEDNAAKA
-1274 QEYTDQIEAY
+1274 MEYTAQIEAY
-1284 KKELDLAVN
+1284 KKDLDLAVN

-1320 SYDKNVRDNAFANVQ
+1320 GFDKNVRDNAFANVQ

-1346 KKSQLLVSNLDNDWN
+1346 KKSQLLVSNLDDDWS

-1372 DLEQAAQNEWK
+1372 DQEQAAQNEWK

-1425 KDDDFKS
+1425 KDDDLKS

-1466 IDAFYAEAGAVYT
+1466 IDAFYTEAGAVYT

-1491 IKNFDQLTIDY
+1491 IKNFEQLTIDY
-1502 NTVTER
+1502 NIVTER

-1551 EMSKRIYGLTIG
+1551 EMSKRVYGLIIG

-1645 ATLAE
+1645 ATPAE

-1691 SQAESGY
+1691 SQAELSY
-1698 SAVNITYDGVY
+1698 SNVNITYDGVY

-1714 EYKSALDACREEL
+1714 EYKSALDACRNEL

-1779 MENLQ
+1779 MKDLQ
-1784 NAYDALVAEQTRVK
+1784 DAYDALVAEQSRVK
-1798 ELIASYQHSSTV
+1798 ELIASYQHSSNV
-1810 LEESSYKQV
+1810 LEMSSGVEIEGDFFVFES
-1819 GNEVFV
+1819 
-1825 LERGKSYME
+1825 GKSYME

-1891 AVAEV
+1891 AMAEV
-1896 FGAWYETTQV
+1896 FGAYNETYQV
-1906 YQSNVWG
+1906 YRNNVWG
-1913 ARSAMENSFDKSGT
+1913 AYSAMQNSFYKSGT

-1939 FDNLKLACRNFD
+1939 FDNLKLAKQNFD
-1951 NYLTSENGRID
+1951 NYLDFHGCDR
-1962 LILPTKDINGNA
+1962 ILPTKDINGNA

-1979 GSVAVVKPIN
+1979 GSEAGQKEIN
-1989 YPKDEE
+1989 YSKDEE

-2037 DDYLAVLNALLD
+2037 DDYLTVLNAVLD

-2082 TNGLWPSLGGSLN
+2082 TNGLWPSLGGTLN
-2095 APMVGSENFTV
+2095 APMVGSENLTV

-2156 YSKDINGVHRVV
+2156 YSKDIDGVHRVV

-2173 NNSFPNGSAILYLDV
+2173 NNCFTNGSAILYLDV

-2193 DKVALDNVIFAEA
+2193 DKVALDKVIFAEA

-2211 TITGNDA
+2211 YITGSDA
-2218 TGINGMET
+2218 TGINGMEA

>member
-60 APGKYMLQRA
+60 APGTYMLQRA

-120 KFTLIFDFAAPVK
+120 KFTLLFDFAAPVK
-133 ELGAQLGEIVSGT
+133 ELSAQLGEIVSGT
-146 SDYFRR
+146 SEYFRT
-152 TDAWTKGKDG
+152 TDAWKKGNDE

-194 QGKNSPELRALTDG
+194 QGENSPELLALTNG
-208 IAALAKVV
+208 IGALAKVV
-216 EKAND
+216 ENANN
-221 NENAYF
+221 NENSYKSAWDAYTD
-227 SAQNAYE
+227 AKR
-234 AAEYQFRSFS
+234 QFDGFYW
-244 STWYTVAEEI
+244 TWYYTDKAMKE
-254 RATYQADYNKI
+254 TYQADYDKI
-265 QQSINDFKALAREK
+265 KKDIEDFGTLAKQK
-279 YDAGEAKELKTA
+279 YNAGAANELKTD

-296 FNRMLN
+296 FNRQFNTLK
-302 ELEANIGVSDAAW
+302 ANIGTSGNAW
-315 INIYAVYQDGLR
+315 LNISATYQDGLSS
-327 VFNAAQ
+327 FNAAQ

-349 NEEALNAMRSAWKKV
+349 NEEALNAMRKEWKKV

-370 IDADKTKASEL
+370 IDADKTKASEQ
-381 EENFRTLKEAQVVVI
+381 EKKFRTLKEGQVLKI
-396 NATKDEY
+396 NAIKDKY
-403 LAKHVDAEAKKAAAD
+403 LAMYADAQAKKAAAD
-418 QLLSALEDGF
+418 QLLADLK
-428 QSLGD
+428 D
-433 DFQYLEKSDDVN
+433 DFQYLEESEDVN
-445 QKYANRVKE
+445 LKYANRVKE

-538 ADEKDTYDV
+538 AAEGDTYDM

-552 KTAAGLQKTI
+552 KTAADLQKTI
-562 DEIKAAVEKSYQE
+562 DEIKAAVEKGYQE
-575 KMLTET
+575 KTLTET

-593 AMAIGK
+593 AMAVVK
-599 YQDDATAALDRYD
+599 YQDDATAAMARYD
-612 VVSTAIKDY
+612 VVNTAIKDY
-621 EAALTTLRGTVG
+621 KDALATLRATVG
-633 PKTLVVATPA
+633 TKTLVVATPA

-665 AGNFSAAKEKLDA
+665 AGDFSAAKKKLDA
-678 DLLAALLAV
+678 DLLAALLTV
-687 QLKETILTDAQAL
+687 KLKETILTDAQAL
-700 NAAFANDKV
+700 NDAFANDKV

-729 VVDAIKADIDK
+729 VVDAIKADIDE

-769 NDIEAS
+769 NEIEANA
-775 TNTQKAKIQAV
+775 NTQKAKIQAV
-786 AATKD
+786 AATED

-812 DAINDALSAL
+812 DAINDALSEL
-822 LGRVDE
+822 LTRVNA

-833 NAENQAYTDFIGNQ
+833 NAEKQAYTDFIGNQ

-866 KAFVIPGESIDPQI
+866 NAFKIPGESIDPQI
-880 QATTTKLEALK
+880 QATTNKLEALK

-923 RLSDLQLEANALKAM
+923 RLNDLQLEANALKAL
-938 ATDSTANYNAYQKLK
+938 AIDSTANYDAYQKLK
-953 ENFDGQKIDIWNY
+953 DNFVGQRIDIWNY
-966 TYGSGYYAR
+966 SSWGR
-975 EDYSTHYGF
+975 DYTTTHYGF
-984 VSAFDAVRTRINQK
+984 ANAFDAVRTRINQK
-998 TDGTNADYYRGL
+998 TNGTNAAYYLSL
-1010 LAYPDGVHFKERE
+1010 LAYPDGVHFKER
-1023 AIKQAIEDA
+1023 QAIEQAIEAA

-1039 TGTLKYNSYTYK
+1039 TGSFKYNYNTYK
-1051 YEPVLNTEIVRR
+1051 NEPELNTGIARR

-1077 AYNDKTNYYT
+1077 AYNDYTNNST

-1095 QTLWDE
+1095 QALWDE

-1113 ETLKPYLSQL
+1113 ETLKPYLSKL

-1132 QKALVVKYYAE
+1132 QKALVEKYYAE
-1143 GLTTTNNSD
+1143 ALTTTNHKT
-1152 VSKAYRRIETELGG
+1152 VSEAYRSIKFELDG
-1166 LKAFIEGNSEYNA
+1166 LKAFIEGNSEYNG
-1179 AIAGDNLT
+1179 AIAGDNLA
-1187 RYNTFCEKVQETEN
+1187 RYNTFCTKVQETED

-1245 NLKDDA
+1245 NLKDKA
-1251 AATYAETTSPA
+1251 AHTYAETTSPA
-1262 LWDIAEANAKKA
+1262 LWDIKEDNAAKA
-1274 QEYTDQIEAY
+1274 MEYTDQIEAY
-1284 KKELDLAVN
+1284 KKDLDLAVN

-1320 SYDKNVRDNAFANVQ
+1320 GFDKNVRDNAFANVQ

-1346 KKSQLLVSNLDNDWN
+1346 KKSQLLVSNLDDDWS

-1425 KDDDFKS
+1425 KGDDLKS

-1466 IDAFYAEAGAVYT
+1466 INAFYAEAGAVYT

-1513 EYYGAFNVAS
+1513 DYYGAFNVAS
-1523 SRIEANIASAFNQ
+1523 SRIEANIASTFDQ

-1551 EMSKRIYGLTIG
+1551 EMSKRVYGLIIG

-1587 QAEVDAIKADIVAI
+1587 LAEVDAIKADIVAI

-1645 ATLAE
+1645 ATPAE

-1677 ELIEGVANSLEMLV
+1677 ELIDGVASSLGTLV
-1691 SQAESGY
+1691 SQAETTY
-1698 SAVNITYDGVY
+1698 SSVNTTYEQVY
-1709 TPVKV
+1709 APVKV

-1779 MENLQ
+1779 MKDLQ
-1784 NAYDALVAEQTRVK
+1784 DAYDALVAEQTRVK

-1810 LEESSYKQV
+1810 LEESSWKQV

-1825 LERGKSYME
+1825 FESGKSYME

-1878 YKDGCLYDAYAKL
+1878 YKDGSLKDAYAKL
-1891 AVAEV
+1891 ETVEV
-1896 FGAWYETTQV
+1896 LGAWYETKQV
-1906 YQSNVWG
+1906 YQFNVL
-1913 ARSAMENSFDKSGT
+1913 SALYDMDKSFNKSGT

-1939 FDNLKLACRNFD
+1939 FDNLKLARQNFD
-1951 NYLTSENGRID
+1951 NYLAFGEMGQID

-1979 GSVAVVKPIN
+1979 GSVAAVKPIN

-2010 SMNALRTSIEENT
+2010 SMNALRASVEENT

-2049 PETLEGGKVFA
+2049 LETLEGGKVFA

-2095 APMVGSENFTV
+2095 APMVGSENLTV

-2134 VLPAGMT
+2134 ILPAGMT

-2156 YSKDINGVHRVV
+2156 YSKDIDGVHRVV

-2173 NNSFPNGSAILYLDV
+2173 NNSFTNGSAILYLDV
-2188 QGGSI
+2188 QGGCI
-2193 DKVALDNVIFAEA
+2193 DKVALDKVIFAEA

-2211 TITGNDA
+2211 YITGSDA
-2218 TGINGMET
+2218 TGISGMEA

>member
-60 APGKYMLQRA
+60 APGKYMLQPA

-87 APGVAFTIDS
+87 APGVAFTIDGA
-97 DAPAK
+97 APAK

-120 KFTLIFDFAAPVK
+120 KFTLLFDFAAPVK
-133 ELGAQLGEIVSGT
+133 ELSAQLGEIVSGT
-146 SDYFRR
+146 SEYFRT
-152 TDAWTKGKDG
+152 TDAWKKGNDE

-194 QGKNSPELRALTDG
+194 QGENSPELRALTDG
-208 IAALAKVV
+208 IGALADVV
-216 EKAND
+216 EKANV
-221 NENAYF
+221 NENSYKSAWDAYTD
-227 SAQNAYE
+227 AKR
-234 AAEYQFRSFS
+234 QFDGFYW
-244 STWYTVAEEI
+244 TWYYTDKAMKD
-254 RATYQADYNKI
+254 TYQADYDKI
-265 QQSINDFKALAREK
+265 KKDIEDFGTLAKQK
-279 YDAGEAKELKTA
+279 YNAGAANELKTD

-296 FNRMLN
+296 FSWQFNTLK
-302 ELEANIGVSDAAW
+302 ANIGTSGNAW
-315 INIYAVYQDGLR
+315 LNISATYQDGLSS
-327 VFNAAQ
+327 FNAAQ

-338 QMPDDG
+338 RMPDDG

-349 NEEALNAMRSAWKKV
+349 NEEALNAMRKEWKKV

-370 IDADKTKASEL
+370 IDADKTKASEQ
-381 EENFRTLKEAQVVVI
+381 EKKFRTLKEEQVLAI
-396 NATKDEY
+396 NAIKDKY
-403 LAKHVDAEAKKAAAD
+403 LAKYDDAQAKKAAAD
-418 QLLSALEDGF
+418 QLLADLK
-428 QSLGD
+428 D
-433 DFQYLEKSDDVN
+433 DFQYLEESDDVN

-461 LKDKVA
+461 LRDKVE

-538 ADEKDTYDV
+538 AAEGDTYDM

-562 DEIKAAVEKSYQE
+562 DEIKAAVEKGYQE
-575 KMLTET
+575 KTLTET

-593 AMAIGK
+593 AMAVVK
-599 YQDDATAALDRYD
+599 YQDDATAAMARYD
-612 VVSTAIKDY
+612 VVNTAIKDY
-621 EAALTTLRGTVG
+621 KDALATLRATVG
-633 PKTLVVATPA
+633 TKTLVVATPA

-700 NAAFANDKV
+700 NDAFANDKV

-729 VVDAIKADIDK
+729 VVDAIKADIDE

-769 NDIEAS
+769 NEIEANA
-775 TNTQKAKIQAV
+775 NTQKAKIQAV
-786 AATKD
+786 AATED

-812 DAINDALSAL
+812 DAINDALSEL
-822 LGRVDE
+822 LTRVNA

-833 NAENQAYTDFIGNQ
+833 NAEKQAYTDFIGNQ

-866 KAFVIPGESIDPQI
+866 NAFVIPGESIDPQI

-923 RLSDLQLEANALKAM
+923 RLNDLQLEANALKAL
-938 ATDSTANYNAYQKLK
+938 AIDSTANYDAYQKLK
-953 ENFDGQKIDIWNY
+953 DNFVGQRIDIWNY
-966 TYGSGYYAR
+966 SSWGR
-975 EDYSTHYGF
+975 DYTTTHYGF
-984 VSAFDAVRTRINQK
+984 ANAFDAVRTRINQK
-998 TDGTNADYYRGL
+998 TNGTNAAYYLSL
-1010 LAYPDGVHFKERE
+1010 LAYPDGVHFKER
-1023 AIKQAIEDA
+1023 QAIEQAIEAA

-1039 TGTLKYNSYTYK
+1039 TGSFKYNYNTYK
-1051 YEPVLNTEIVRR
+1051 NEPELNTGIARR

-1077 AYNDKTNYYT
+1077 AYNDYTNNST

-1095 QTLWDE
+1095 QALWDE

-1113 ETLKPYLSQL
+1113 ETLKPYLSKL

-1132 QKALVVKYYAE
+1132 QKTLVEKYYAE
-1143 GLTTTNNSD
+1143 GLTTTNHKT
-1152 VSKAYRRIETELGG
+1152 VSEAYRSIKLKLDE
-1166 LKAFIEGNSEYNA
+1166 LKAFIEGNSEYNG

-1187 RYNTFCEKVQETEN
+1187 RYNTFCAKVQETED

-1238 KYAALIK
+1238 KYAVLIK
-1245 NLKDDA
+1245 DLKDEA
-1251 AATYAETTSPA
+1251 AATYANTTSPA
-1262 LWDIAEANAKKA
+1262 LWDIEEANAKKA
-1274 QEYTDQIEAY
+1274 QKYTDQIEAY

-1293 TAVRAKLEEML
+1293 TAVRVKLEEML

-1320 SYDKNVRDNAFANVQ
+1320 GFDKNVRDNAFANVQ

-1425 KDDDFKS
+1425 KDDDLKS

-1466 IDAFYAEAGAVYT
+1466 INAFYAEAGAVYT

-1508 IKAAQ
+1508 IKTAQ

-1551 EMSKRIYGLTIG
+1551 EMSKRVYGLIIG

-1645 ATLAE
+1645 ATPAE

-1691 SQAESGY
+1691 SQAESSY
-1698 SAVNITYDGVY
+1698 SNVNITYDGVY

-1714 EYKSALDACREEL
+1714 EYKSALDACRNEL

-1732 LITSYGDEIVTYKT
+1732 LITSSGDEIVTYKT

-1779 MENLQ
+1779 MKDLQ
-1784 NAYDALVAEQTRVK
+1784 DAYDALVAEQTRVK

-1810 LEESSYKQV
+1810 LEESSWKQV

-1825 LERGKSYME
+1825 FERGKSYME

-1854 LEQAAKTLEEG
+1854 LDQAAKTLEEG

-1878 YKDGCLYDAYAKL
+1878 YKDGSLKDAYAKL
-1891 AVAEV
+1891 ETVEV
-1896 FGAWYETTQV
+1896 LGAWYETKQV
-1906 YQSNVWG
+1906 YQFNVL
-1913 ARSAMENSFDKSGT
+1913 SALYDMEKSFYKSGT

-1939 FDNLKLACRNFD
+1939 FDNLKLAQQNFD
-1951 NYLTSENGRID
+1951 NYLAFGEMGQID

-1979 GSVAVVKPIN
+1979 GSVAAVKPIN

-2049 PETLEGGKVFA
+2049 SETLEGGKVFA

-2095 APMVGSENFTV
+2095 APMVGSENLTV

-2134 VLPAGMT
+2134 ILPAGMT

-2156 YSKDINGVHRVV
+2156 YSKDIDGVHRVV

-2173 NNSFPNGSAILYLDV
+2173 NNCFTNGSAILYLDV

-2193 DKVALDNVIFAEA
+2193 DKVALDKVIFAEA

-2211 TITGNDA
+2211 YITGSDA
-2218 TGINGMET
+2218 TGINGMEA

>member
-102 VKVKV
+102 VRVKV

-133 ELGAQLGEIVSGT
+133 ELSAQLGEIVSGT
-146 SDYFRR
+146 SKYFLT
-152 TDAWTKGKDG
+152 TDAWKKGKDG

-184 YEVYVKNHLW
+184 YDVYVKNHLW
-194 QGKNSPELRALTDG
+194 QGENSPELRALTNG
-208 IAALAKVV
+208 IAALATVV

-221 NENAYF
+221 NENAYH

-234 AAEYQFRSFS
+234 AAEWTFSGFS

-418 QLLSALEDGF
+418 QLLSALED
-428 QSLGD
+428 

-461 LKDKVA
+461 LKDKVD
-467 KDYKAPHNIRTA
+467 KDYKAPHNILTA

-503 QNYENYQKLLKALGT
+503 QNYENYQKLLKELGT

-552 KTAAGLQKTI
+552 KTAADLQKTI
-562 DEIKAAVEKSYQE
+562 DQIKSAVEKGYQE
-575 KMLTET
+575 KTLTET
-581 VRGDFQSQIDAA
+581 VRFVFQNQITNAGEA
-593 AMAIGK
+593 VYK
-599 YQDDATAALDRYD
+599 YQDDATAAMARYD
-612 VVSTAIKDY
+612 GVNTAIKDY
-621 EAALTTLRGTVG
+621 EAALATLRETVG

-658 QTEIDRV
+658 QAEIDRV
-665 AGNFSAAKEKLDA
+665 KGDFSGAKEKLDA

-729 VVDAIKADIDK
+729 IVDAIKADIDK

-812 DAINDALSAL
+812 DAINDALSEL
-822 LGRVDE
+822 LTRVNA

-833 NAENQAYTDFIGNQ
+833 NAEKQAYTDFIGNQ

-866 KAFVIPGESIDPQI
+866 NAFVIPGESIDPQI

-923 RLSDLQLEANALKAM
+923 RLNDLQLEANALKAM

-953 ENFDGQKIDIWNY
+953 ENFDKQKIEIWNY
-966 TYGSGYYAR
+966 YGSGYYAK
-975 EDYSTHYGF
+975 DNYSTHYGF
-984 VSAFDAVRTRINQK
+984 DSAFNAVWTRINQK
-998 TDGTNADYYRGL
+998 TDGTNAYYYLGL
-1010 LAYPDGVHFKERE
+1010 LSYPDGVHFKERE
-1023 AIKQAIEDA
+1023 AIRQAIEDA

-1039 TGTLKYNSYTYK
+1039 TGSLEYSYSSYK
-1051 YEPVLNTEIVRR
+1051 YEPVLNTGIVRR
-1063 MTDLSNVLKMLPKQ
+1063 MTDLSNVFKMLPKQ
-1077 AYNDKTNYYT
+1077 AYDDCTNYKT
-1087 QVDEGNKC
+1087 QVYELNLK
-1095 QTLWDE
+1095 QELWDE

-1132 QKALVVKYYAE
+1132 QKALVEKYYAE
-1143 GLTTTNNSD
+1143 GLTTTNNSM
-1152 VSKAYRRIETELGG
+1152 VSEAYRSIKLELDG
-1166 LKAFIEGNSEYNA
+1166 LKAFIDGNSDYNA
-1179 AIAGDNLT
+1179 VIAGDNLT
-1187 RYNTFCEKVQETEN
+1187 RYNTFCAKVQETED

-1245 NLKDDA
+1245 DLKDEA
-1251 AATYAETTSPA
+1251 ADSYAKTTSPA

-1274 QEYTDQIEAY
+1274 QKYTDQIEAY
-1284 KKELDLAVN
+1284 KKDLDLAVN

-1320 SYDKNVRDNAFANVQ
+1320 GFDKNVRDNAFANVQ

-1346 KKSQLLVSNLDNDWN
+1346 KKSQLLVSNLDDDWS

-1425 KDDDFKS
+1425 KDDDLKS
-1432 YKDCVAKYLT
+1432 YKDRVAKYLT

-1551 EMSKRIYGLTIG
+1551 EMSKRVYGLIIG

-1636 DLLKEFDEN
+1636 DLLKEFVEN
-1645 ATLAE
+1645 ATPAE

-1691 SQAESGY
+1691 SQAESSY
-1698 SAVNITYDGVY
+1698 SNVNSTYDGVY

-1714 EYKSALDACREEL
+1714 EYKSALDACRNEL

-1760 ATRMD
+1760 ATSMD

-1779 MENLQ
+1779 MKDLQ
-1784 NAYDALVAEQTRVK
+1784 NAYDALVAEQSRVK
-1798 ELIASYQHSSTV
+1798 ELIASYQHSSNV
-1810 LEESSYKQV
+1810 LEMSLGVQIEGDTFVFES
-1819 GNEVFV
+1819 
-1825 LERGKSYME
+1825 GKSYME

-1839 FFNVASEKAEEVSGV
+1839 FFNVANEKAEVVSGV

-1891 AVAEV
+1891 AMAEV
-1896 FGAWYETTQV
+1896 LGAYNETYQV
-1906 YQSNVWG
+1906 YRNNVWG
-1913 ARSAMENSFDKSGT
+1913 AYSAMQNSFYKSGT

-1939 FDNLKLACRNFD
+1939 FDNLKLAKQNFD
-1951 NYLTSENGRID
+1951 NYLDFHGWDR
-1962 LILPTKDINGNA
+1962 ILPTKDINGNA

-1979 GSVAVVKPIN
+1979 GSEAGQKEIN
-1989 YPKDEE
+1989 YSKDEE

-2072 ADVTLIAAKV
+2072 ADITLIAAKV

-2095 APMVGSENFTV
+2095 APMVGSENLTV

-2134 VLPAGMT
+2134 ILPAGMT

-2156 YSKDINGVHRVV
+2156 YSKDIDGVHRVV

-2173 NNSFPNGSAILYLDV
+2173 NNCFTNGSAILYLDV

-2211 TITGNDA
+2211 TITGSDA
-2218 TGINGMET
+2218 TGISGMEA

>member
-60 APGKYMLQRA
+60 APGKYMLQPA

-87 APGVAFTIDS
+87 APGVAFTIDGA
-97 DAPAK
+97 APAK

-120 KFTLIFDFAAPVK
+120 KFTLLFDFAAPVK
-133 ELGAQLGEIVSGT
+133 ELSAQLGEIVSGT
-146 SDYFRR
+146 SDYFRT
-152 TDAWTKGKDG
+152 TDAWKKGKDG

-194 QGKNSPELRALTDG
+194 QGENSPELRALTDG
-208 IAALAKVV
+208 IGALADVV
-216 EKAND
+216 EKANV
-221 NENAYF
+221 NENSYKSAWDAYTD
-227 SAQNAYE
+227 AKR
-234 AAEYQFRSFS
+234 QFDGFYW
-244 STWYTVAEEI
+244 TWYYTDKAMKD
-254 RATYQADYNKI
+254 TYQADYDKI
-265 QQSINDFKALAREK
+265 KKDIEDFGTLAKQK
-279 YDAGEAKELKTA
+279 YNAGAANELKTD

-296 FNRMLN
+296 FSWQFNTLK
-302 ELEANIGVSDAAW
+302 ANIGTSGNAW
-315 INIYAVYQDGLR
+315 LNISATYQDGLSS
-327 VFNAAQ
+327 FNAAQ
-333 EEIHT
+333 EKIHT
-338 QMPDDG
+338 RMPDDG

-349 NEEALNAMRSAWKKV
+349 NEEALNAMRKEWKKV

-370 IDADKTKASEL
+370 IDADKTKASEQ
-381 EENFRTLKEAQVVVI
+381 EKKFRTLKEKQVLEI
-396 NATKDEY
+396 NAIRDKY
-403 LAKHVDAEAKKAAAD
+403 LANHADAEAKKKAAD
-418 QLLSALEDGF
+418 QLLADLED
-428 QSLGD
+428 
-433 DFQYLEKSDDVN
+433 DFLYLEKSEDVN
-445 QKYANRVKE
+445 LKYANRVKE

-461 LKDKVA
+461 LKGKVA

-518 ETGLQKKLD
+518 ETGLQKQLD

-538 ADEKDTYDV
+538 AAEGDTYDM

-562 DEIKAAVEKSYQE
+562 DEIKAAVEKGYQE
-575 KMLTET
+575 KTLTET

-593 AMAIGK
+593 AMAVVK
-599 YQDDATAALDRYD
+599 YQDDATAAMARYD
-612 VVSTAIKDY
+612 VVNTAIKDY
-621 EAALTTLRGTVG
+621 KDALATLRATVG
-633 PKTLVVATPA
+633 TKTLVVATPA

-700 NAAFANDKV
+700 NDAFANDKV

-729 VVDAIKADIDK
+729 VVDAIKADIDE

-769 NDIEAS
+769 NEIEANA
-775 TNTQKAKIQAV
+775 NTQKAKIQAV
-786 AATKD
+786 AATED

-812 DAINDALSAL
+812 DAINDALSEL
-822 LGRVDE
+822 LARVNA

-833 NAENQAYTDFIGNQ
+833 NAEKQAYTDFIGNQ

-866 KAFVIPGESIDPQI
+866 NAFVIPGESIDPQI

-923 RLSDLQLEANALKAM
+923 RLNDLQLEANALKAL
-938 ATDSTANYNAYQKLK
+938 AIDSTANYDAYQKLK
-953 ENFDGQKIDIWNY
+953 DNFVGQRIDIWNY
-966 TYGSGYYAR
+966 SSWGR
-975 EDYSTHYGF
+975 DYTTTHYGF
-984 VSAFDAVRTRINQK
+984 ANAFDAVRTRINQK
-998 TDGTNADYYRGL
+998 TNGTNAAYYFSL
-1010 LAYPDGVHFKERE
+1010 LAYPDGVHFKER
-1023 AIKQAIEDA
+1023 QAIEQAIEAA

-1039 TGTLKYNSYTYK
+1039 TGSFKYNYNTYK
-1051 YEPVLNTEIVRR
+1051 NEPELNTGIARR

-1077 AYNDKTNYYT
+1077 AYNDYTNNST

-1095 QTLWDE
+1095 QALWDE

-1113 ETLKPYLSQL
+1113 ETLKPYLSKL

-1132 QKALVVKYYAE
+1132 QKALVEKYYAE
-1143 GLTTTNNSD
+1143 GLTTTNHKT
-1152 VSKAYRRIETELGG
+1152 VSEAYRSIKPKLDE
-1166 LKAFIEGNSEYNA
+1166 LKAFIEGNSEYNG

-1187 RYNTFCEKVQETEN
+1187 RYNTFCAKVQETEN

-1245 NLKDDA
+1245 NLKDEA
-1251 AATYAETTSPA
+1251 AASYAKTTSPA

-1293 TAVRAKLEEML
+1293 TAVRVKLEEML

-1346 KKSQLLVSNLDNDWN
+1346 KKSQLLVSNLDADWS

-1372 DLEQAAQNEWK
+1372 DLEQAAKDEWK

-1425 KDDDFKS
+1425 KDDDLKS
-1432 YKDCVAKYLT
+1432 YKDRVAKNLT

-1574 KILSIDGIYNAAN
+1574 KILSINGIYNAAN
-1587 QAEVDAIKADIVAI
+1587 LAEVDAIKADIVAI

-1645 ATLAE
+1645 ATPAE

-1677 ELIEGVANSLEMLV
+1677 ELIEGVASSLGTLV
-1691 SQAESGY
+1691 SQAESTY
-1698 SAVNITYDGVY
+1698 DDVNTTYDGVY
-1709 TPVKV
+1709 APVKV
-1714 EYKSALDACREEL
+1714 EYKSSLDACRNEL

-1760 ATRMD
+1760 VTRTD
-1765 IIEANK
+1765 IMEANK

-1779 MENLQ
+1779 MKDLQ
-1784 NAYDALVAEQTRVK
+1784 DAYDALVAEQTRVK
-1798 ELIASYQHSSTV
+1798 ELIASYQHSSELPET
-1810 LEESSYKQV
+1810 SSWQQV
-1819 GNEVFV
+1819 GNEVF
-1825 LERGKSYME
+1825 EFESDKSYME

-1839 FFNVASEKAEEVSGV
+1839 FFNVASEKAEVVSGV

-1891 AVAEV
+1891 AMVEA
-1896 FGAWYETTQV
+1896 FGVRYETKLV
-1906 YQSNVWG
+1906 YQSKVYT
-1913 ARSAMENSFDKSGT
+1913 ARYDMENSFNKSGT
-1927 KIYDEDG
+1927 NIYDEDNS
-1934 ALREQ
+1934 LWEQ
-1939 FDNLKLACRNFD
+1939 FNNLERACQNFN
-1951 NYLTSENGRID
+1951 NYLDFID
-1962 LILPTKDINGNA
+1962 IYRILPTKDINGNA

-1979 GSVAVVKPIN
+1979 GSEAWQKEIN
-1989 YPKDEE
+1989 YSKDEE
-1995 YGVKLVAATSESLVE
+1995 YGVKLVAATSETLVE

-2095 APMVGSENFTV
+2095 APMVGSENLTV

-2134 VLPAGMT
+2134 ILPAGMT

-2156 YSKDINGVHRVV
+2156 YSKDIDGVHRVV

-2173 NNSFPNGSAILYLDV
+2173 NNCFTNGSAILYLDV

-2193 DKVALDNVIFAEA
+2193 DKVALDKVIFAEA

-2211 TITGNDA
+2211 TITGSDA
-2218 TGINGMET
+2218 TGISGMEA

>member
-60 APGKYMLQRA
+60 APGKYMLQPA

-87 APGVAFTIDS
+87 APGVAFTIDG
-97 DAPAK
+97 DVPAK

-107 RAVTP
+107 RAVTL

-133 ELGAQLGEIVSGT
+133 ELSAQLGEIVSGT
-146 SDYFRR
+146 SKYFLT
-152 TDAWTKGKDG
+152 TDAWKKGKDG

-418 QLLSALEDGF
+418 QLLSALED
-428 QSLGD
+428 

-538 ADEKDTYDV
+538 AAEGDTYDM

-552 KTAAGLQKTI
+552 KTAADLQKTI
-562 DEIKAAVEKSYQE
+562 DEIKAAVEKGYQE
-575 KMLTET
+575 KTLTET

-593 AMAIGK
+593 AMAVVK
-599 YQDDATAALDRYD
+599 YQDDATAAMARYD
-612 VVSTAIKDY
+612 VVNTAIKDY
-621 EAALTTLRGTVG
+621 KEALATLRATVG
-633 PKTLVVATPA
+633 TKTLVVATPA

-665 AGNFSAAKEKLDA
+665 AGDFSAAKKKLDA
-678 DLLAALLAV
+678 DLLAALLTV
-687 QLKETILTDAQAL
+687 KLKETILTDAQAL
-700 NAAFANDKV
+700 NDAFANDKV

-729 VVDAIKADIDK
+729 VVDAIKADIDE

-769 NDIEAS
+769 NEIEANA
-775 TNTQKAKIQAV
+775 NTQKAKIQAV
-786 AATKD
+786 AATED

-812 DAINDALSAL
+812 DAINDALSEL
-822 LGRVDE
+822 LTRVNA

-833 NAENQAYTDFIGNQ
+833 NAEKQAYTDFIGNQ

-866 KAFVIPGESIDPQI
+866 NAFVIPGESIDPQI

-898 AKEILQESCK
+898 ANEILQESCK

-923 RLSDLQLEANALKAM
+923 RLNDLQREAEALKEM
-938 ATDSTANYNAYQKLK
+938 ATDSTANYNAYQELK
-953 ENFDGQKIDIWNY
+953 RNIAEQGIMIWCGYDYYGRDYMEYLDGFAN
-966 TYGSGYYAR
+966 
-975 EDYSTHYGF
+975 
-984 VSAFDAVRTRINQK
+984 AFDAARKYVNQF
-998 TDGTNADYYRGL
+998 TDRTNAAYYLGL
-1010 LAYPDGVHFKERE
+1010 IANPDGVHYKECKSIE
-1023 AIKQAIEDA
+1023 QAIEDA

-1039 TGTLKYNSYTYK
+1039 TGDLKYNSYTYK
-1051 YEPVLNTEIVRR
+1051 YEPVLNTGIVRR
-1063 MTDLSNVLKMLPKQ
+1063 MTDLSNVLQMLPKQ
-1077 AYNDKTNYYT
+1077 AYNDHTNYKT
-1087 QVDEGNKC
+1087 QVDELNKR
-1095 QTLWDE
+1095 QALWDE

-1132 QKALVVKYYAE
+1132 QKALVEKYYAE
-1143 GLTTTNNSD
+1143 GLTTTNNSM
-1152 VSKAYRRIETELGG
+1152 VIKAYRSIKLELDG

-1179 AIAGDNLT
+1179 VIAGDNLT
-1187 RYNTFCEKVQETEN
+1187 RYNTFCAKVQETED

-1251 AATYAETTSPA
+1251 AATYAKTTSPA
-1262 LWDIAEANAKKA
+1262 LWDIDEANAAKA
-1274 QEYTDQIEAY
+1274 MEYTAQIEAY
-1284 KKELDLAVN
+1284 KKDLDLAVN
-1293 TAVRAKLEEML
+1293 TAVRAKLEEKL

-1320 SYDKNVRDNAFANVQ
+1320 GFDKNVRDNAFANVQ

-1346 KKSQLLVSNLDNDWN
+1346 KKSQLLVSNLDDDWS

-1425 KDDDFKS
+1425 KDDDLKA
-1432 YKDCVAKYLT
+1432 YKDRVADYLT

-1513 EYYGAFNVAS
+1513 DYYGAFNVAS

-1574 KILSIDGIYNAAN
+1574 KILSIDGIYNAVN
-1587 QAEVDAIKADIVAI
+1587 LAEVDAIKADIVAI

-1613 GTAAD
+1613 GAAAD

-1645 ATLAE
+1645 ATPAE

-1691 SQAESGY
+1691 SQAETTY
-1698 SAVNITYDGVY
+1698 SSVNTTYEQVY
-1709 TPVKV
+1709 APVKV

-1825 LERGKSYME
+1825 FERGKSYME

-1865 PVSAILTDSQVES
+1865 PVSAILTDSQVKS
-1878 YKDGCLYDAYAKL
+1878 YKDGSLKDAYAKL
-1891 AVAEV
+1891 ETVEV
-1896 FGAWYETTQV
+1896 LGAWYETKQV
-1906 YQSNVWG
+1906 YQFNVL
-1913 ARSAMENSFDKSGT
+1913 SALYDMEKSFHKSGT
-1927 KIYDEDG
+1927 NIFDEDG

-1939 FDNLKLACRNFD
+1939 FDNLKLAKQNFD
-1951 NYLTSENGRID
+1951 NYLAFGEMGQID

-1979 GSVAVVKPIN
+1979 GSVAVVKSIN

-2082 TNGLWPSLGGSLN
+2082 TNGLWPSLGGTLN
-2095 APMVGSENFTV
+2095 APMVGSENLTV

-2134 VLPAGMT
+2134 ILPAGMT

-2173 NNSFPNGSAILYLDV
+2173 NNSFTNGSAILYLDV
-2188 QGGSI
+2188 QGGCI
-2193 DKVALDNVIFAEA
+2193 DKVALDKVIFAEA

-2211 TITGNDA
+2211 YITGSDA
-2218 TGINGMET
+2218 TGISGMEA

>member
-33 TGDDLTVSE
+33 SGDDLTVSE

-87 APGVAFTIDS
+87 APEVAFTIEG

-102 VKVKV
+102 VRVKV

-184 YEVYVKNHLW
+184 YDVYVKNHLW
-194 QGKNSPELRALTDG
+194 QGKNSPELRALAEG
-208 IAALAKVV
+208 IGALAKVV

-418 QLLSALEDGF
+418 QLLSALED
-428 QSLGD
+428 

-490 KISSLRSDAGAII
+490 KINSLRSDAGAII

-538 ADEKDTYDV
+538 AAEGDTYDM

-562 DEIKAAVEKSYQE
+562 DEIKAAVEKGYQE
-575 KMLTET
+575 KTLTET

-593 AMAIGK
+593 AMAVGK
-599 YQDDATAALDRYD
+599 YQDDATAAMARYD
-612 VVSTAIKDY
+612 VMNTAIKDY
-621 EAALTTLRGTVG
+621 KGALATLRATVG
-633 PKTLVVATPA
+633 TKTLVVATPA
-643 TEVTGKTYGERITKL
+643 TEVTGKTYGERITQL

-729 VVDAIKADIDK
+729 VVDAIKADIDE

-769 NDIEAS
+769 NDIEANA
-775 TNTQKAKIQAV
+775 NTQKAKIQAV
-786 AATKD
+786 AATED

-812 DAINDALSAL
+812 DAINDALSEL
-822 LGRVDE
+822 LTRVNA

-833 NAENQAYTDFIGNQ
+833 NAEKQAYTDFIGNQ

-866 KAFVIPGESIDPQI
+866 NAFVIPGESIDPQI

-908 DSYDAEGHVVKGITS
+908 DSYDAEDHVVKGITS
-923 RLSDLQLEANALKAM
+923 RLNDLQLEANALKAL
-938 ATDSTANYNAYQKLK
+938 AIDSTANYDAYQKLK
-953 ENFDGQKIDIWNY
+953 DNFVGQRIDIWNY
-966 TYGSGYYAR
+966 SSWGR
-975 EDYSTHYGF
+975 DYTTTHYGF
-984 VSAFDAVRTRINQK
+984 ANAFDAVRTRINQK
-998 TDGTNADYYRGL
+998 TNGTNAAYYLSL
-1010 LAYPDGVHFKERE
+1010 LAYPDGVHFKER
-1023 AIKQAIEDA
+1023 QAIEQAIEAA

-1039 TGTLKYNSYTYK
+1039 TGSFKYNYNTYK
-1051 YEPVLNTEIVRR
+1051 NEPELNTGIARR

-1077 AYNDKTNYYT
+1077 AYNDYTNNST

-1095 QTLWDE
+1095 QALWDE

-1113 ETLKPYLSQL
+1113 ETLKPYLSKL

-1132 QKALVVKYYAE
+1132 QKTLVEKYYAE
-1143 GLTTTNNSD
+1143 GLTTTNHKT
-1152 VSKAYRRIETELGG
+1152 VSEAYRSIKLKLDE
-1166 LKAFIEGNSEYNA
+1166 LKAFIEGNSEYNG

-1187 RYNTFCEKVQETEN
+1187 RYNTFCAKVQETED

-1238 KYAALIK
+1238 KYAVLIK
-1245 NLKDDA
+1245 DLKDEA
-1251 AATYAETTSPA
+1251 AATYANTTSPA
-1262 LWDIAEANAKKA
+1262 LWDIEEANAKKA
-1274 QEYTDQIEAY
+1274 QKYTDQIEAY

-1293 TAVRAKLEEML
+1293 TAVRVKLEEML

-1320 SYDKNVRDNAFANVQ
+1320 GFDKNVRDNAFANVQ

-1425 KDDDFKS
+1425 KDDDLKS

-1466 IDAFYAEAGAVYT
+1466 INAFYAEAGAVYT

-1508 IKAAQ
+1508 IKTAQ

-1551 EMSKRIYGLTIG
+1551 EMSKRVYGLIIG

-1645 ATLAE
+1645 ATPAE

-1691 SQAESGY
+1691 SQAESSY
-1698 SAVNITYDGVY
+1698 SNVNITYDGVY

-1714 EYKSALDACREEL
+1714 EYKSALDACRNEL

-1779 MENLQ
+1779 MKDLQ
-1784 NAYDALVAEQTRVK
+1784 DAYDALVAEQTRVK

-1810 LEESSYKQV
+1810 LEESSWKQV

-1825 LERGKSYME
+1825 FERGKSYME

-1878 YKDGCLYDAYAKL
+1878 YKDGSLKDAYAKL
-1891 AVAEV
+1891 ETVEV
-1896 FGAWYETTQV
+1896 LGAWYETKQV
-1906 YQSNVWG
+1906 YQFNVL
-1913 ARSAMENSFDKSGT
+1913 SALYDMEKSFYKSGT

-1939 FDNLKLACRNFD
+1939 FDNLKLAQQNFD
-1951 NYLTSENGRID
+1951 NYLAFGEMGQID

-1979 GSVAVVKPIN
+1979 GSVAAVKPIN

-2049 PETLEGGKVFA
+2049 SETLEGGKVFA

-2095 APMVGSENFTV
+2095 APMVGSENLTV

-2156 YSKDINGVHRVV
+2156 YSKDIDGVHRVV

-2173 NNSFPNGSAILYLDV
+2173 NNCFTNGSAILYLDV

>member
-1 MRKDVLISLLA
+1 
-12 ITGAPV
+12 
-18 AALADADVVIDKTAW
+18 
-33 TGDDLTVSE
+33 
-42 DGSVTVSTG
+42 
-51 KEVSIEKEL
+51 
-60 APGKYMLQRA
+60 MLQRA

-87 APGVAFTIDS
+87 APEVAFTIEG

-102 VKVKV
+102 VRVKV

-184 YEVYVKNHLW
+184 YDVYVKNHLW
-194 QGKNSPELRALTDG
+194 QGKNSPELRALAEG
-208 IAALAKVV
+208 IGALAKVV

-418 QLLSALEDGF
+418 QLLSALED
-428 QSLGD
+428 

-490 KISSLRSDAGAII
+490 KINSLRSDAGAII

-518 ETGLQKKLD
+518 ETGLQKQLD

-538 ADEKDTYDV
+538 AAKGDAYDV

-562 DEIKAAVEKSYQE
+562 DQIKEAVEKAYQE
-575 KMLTET
+575 KTLTET
-581 VRGDFQSQIDAA
+581 ARTDFQQQIDAA
-593 AMAIGK
+593 AMSIGK

-612 VVSTAIKDY
+612 VVNTAIKDY
-621 EAALTTLRGTVG
+621 KDALATLRATVG
-633 PKTLVVATPA
+633 TKTLVVATPA

-678 DLLAALLAV
+678 EHLAALLAV

-700 NAAFANDKV
+700 NDAFANDKV

-729 VVDAIKADIDK
+729 VVDAIKADIDE

-769 NDIEAS
+769 NDIEANA
-775 TNTQKAKIQAV
+775 NTQKAKIQAV
-786 AATKD
+786 AATED

-812 DAINDALSAL
+812 DAINDALSEL
-822 LGRVDE
+822 LTRVNA

-833 NAENQAYTDFIGNQ
+833 NAEKQAYTDFIGNQ

-866 KAFVIPGESIDPQI
+866 NAFVIPGESIDPQI

-923 RLSDLQLEANALKAM
+923 RLNDLQLEANALKEM

-966 TYGSGYYAR
+966 TYGSGYYAKNY
-975 EDYSTHYGF
+975 YSTHYGF

-998 TDGTNADYYRGL
+998 TDGTNAAYYRGL

-1039 TGTLKYNSYTYK
+1039 TGYTEYSYSSYK
-1051 YEPVLNTEIVRR
+1051 YEPVLNKEIVRR

-1077 AYNDKTNYYT
+1077 AYDDCTNYKT
-1087 QVDEGNKC
+1087 QVYELNLK
-1095 QTLWDE
+1095 QELWDE

-1132 QKALVVKYYAE
+1132 QKALVEKYYAE
-1143 GLTTTNNSD
+1143 GLTTTNNVT
-1152 VSKAYRRIETELGG
+1152 VSEAYRRIKIELDG

-1179 AIAGDNLT
+1179 VIAGDNLT
-1187 RYNTFCEKVQETEN
+1187 RYNTFCAKVQETEN

-1245 NLKDDA
+1245 NLKDEA
-1251 AATYAETTSPA
+1251 AASYANTTSPA
-1262 LWDIAEANAKKA
+1262 LWDIDEDNAAKA
-1274 QEYTDQIEAY
+1274 MEYTAQIEAY
-1284 KKELDLAVN
+1284 KKDLDLAVN

-1320 SYDKNVRDNAFANVQ
+1320 GFDKNVRDNAFANVQ

-1346 KKSQLLVSNLDNDWN
+1346 KKSQLLVSNLDDDWS

-1425 KDDDFKS
+1425 KDDDLKS

-1466 IDAFYAEAGAVYT
+1466 IDAFYTEAGAVYT

-1491 IKNFDQLTIDY
+1491 IKNFEQLTIDY
-1502 NTVTER
+1502 NIVTER

-1551 EMSKRIYGLTIG
+1551 EMSKRVYGLIIG

-1691 SQAESGY
+1691 SQAELSY
-1698 SAVNITYDGVY
+1698 SNVNITYDGVY

-1714 EYKSALDACREEL
+1714 EYKSALDACRNEL

-1779 MENLQ
+1779 MKDLQ
-1784 NAYDALVAEQTRVK
+1784 DAYDALVAEQSRVK
-1798 ELIASYQHSSTV
+1798 ELIASYQHSSNV
-1810 LEESSYKQV
+1810 LEMSSGVEIEGDFFVFES
-1819 GNEVFV
+1819 
-1825 LERGKSYME
+1825 GKSYME

-1891 AVAEV
+1891 AMAEV
-1896 FGAWYETTQV
+1896 FGAYNETYQV
-1906 YQSNVWG
+1906 YRNNVWG
-1913 ARSAMENSFDKSGT
+1913 AYSAMQNSFYKSGT

-1939 FDNLKLACRNFD
+1939 FDNLKLAKQNFD
-1951 NYLTSENGRID
+1951 NYLDFHGCDR
-1962 LILPTKDINGNA
+1962 ILPTKDINGNA

-1979 GSVAVVKPIN
+1979 GSEAGQKEIN
-1989 YPKDEE
+1989 YSKDEE

-2037 DDYLAVLNALLD
+2037 DDYLTVLNAVLD

-2095 APMVGSENFTV
+2095 APMVGSENLTV

-2156 YSKDINGVHRVV
+2156 YSKDIDGVHRVV

-2173 NNSFPNGSAILYLDV
+2173 NNCFTNGSAILYLDV

-2193 DKVALDNVIFAEA
+2193 DKVALDKVIFAEA

-2211 TITGNDA
+2211 YITGSDA
-2218 TGINGMET
+2218 TGINGMEA

>member
-60 APGKYMLQRA
+60 APGEYKLQPA

-87 APGVAFTIDS
+87 APGVAFTIDG

-120 KFTLIFDFAAPVK
+120 KFTLLFDFAAPVK
-133 ELGAQLGEIVSGT
+133 ELSAQLGEIVSGT
-146 SDYFRR
+146 SDYFRT
-152 TDAWTKGKDG
+152 TDAWKMGKDG

-184 YEVYVKNHLW
+184 YDVYVKNHLW
-194 QGKNSPELRALTDG
+194 QGKNSPELLALTNG
-208 IAALAKVV
+208 IGALAKVV
-216 EKAND
+216 EDANN
-221 NENAYF
+221 NENSYKSAWDAYTD
-227 SAQNAYE
+227 AQS
-234 AAEYQFRSFS
+234 QFNSFS
-244 STWYTVAEEI
+244 WTWRYGDIAEEI
-254 RATYQADYNKI
+254 KATYQADYDKI
-265 QQSINDFKALAREK
+265 QPYINDFKALAEQK
-279 YDAGEAKELKTA
+279 YNAGTAKELKTA

-296 FNRMLN
+296 FNSMLN
-302 ELEANIGVSDAAW
+302 ELKTNIGVSGDAW
-315 INIYAVYQDGLR
+315 TNINAVYQDGLR

-349 NEEALNAMRSAWKKV
+349 NAEALNAMRSAWKKV

-370 IDADKTKASEL
+370 IDADKTKASKL

-396 NATKDEY
+396 NATKNEY
-403 LAKHVDAEAKKAAAD
+403 LAKHADAEAKYAAAN
-418 QLLSALEDGF
+418 QLLADLE
-428 QSLGD
+428 D
-433 DFQYLEKSDDVN
+433 DFQYLEKSEDVN

-461 LKDKVA
+461 LKDKVD

-479 SYDADRDAIQA
+479 SYDADRDAILA

-538 ADEKDTYDV
+538 AVEGDTYDV

-552 KTAAGLQKTI
+552 KTAGGLQKTI
-562 DEIKAAVEKSYQE
+562 DEIKAAVEKGYQE
-575 KMLTET
+575 KTLTET
-581 VRGDFQSQIDAA
+581 VRGGFQSQIDAA
-593 AMAIGK
+593 AMAVVK
-599 YQDDATAALDRYD
+599 YQEDATAAMARYD
-612 VVSTAIKDY
+612 VVNTAIKDY
-621 EAALTTLRGTVG
+621 RDALATLRATVG
-633 PKTLVVATPA
+633 TKTLVVATPA
-643 TEVTGKTYGERITKL
+643 TEVTGKTYGERITQL

-665 AGNFSAAKEKLDA
+665 AGYFSAAKKKLDA
-678 DLLAALLAV
+678 DLLAALLDV

-720 KAMYDAASK
+720 KAMYDAASN
-729 VVDAIKADIDK
+729 VVNAIKADIDK
-740 YKGVPYEYYNVTWTE
+740 YKGVPYTYYGVTWTE
-755 DNLGLKYDELLQDL
+755 DNLGLKYDELLQEL
-769 NDIEAS
+769 NEIEAK

-812 DAINDALSAL
+812 DAINDALSDL
-822 LGRVDE
+822 LTRVDA
-828 QKAHV
+828 QKDHV
-833 NAENQAYTDFIGNQ
+833 NAEKQAYTDFIGNQ

-856 LVSRTLTEAK
+856 LVSRTLKEAK
-866 KAFVIPGESIDPQI
+866 DAFVIPGESIDPQI
-880 QATTTKLEALK
+880 QATTTKLDALK

-923 RLSDLQLEANALKAM
+923 RLNDLQQEANALKKL
-938 ATDSTANYNAYQKLK
+938 ATDSTANYDAYQELK
-953 ENFDGQKIDIWNY
+953 RNIAEQGIMIWCGY
-966 TYGSGYYAR
+966 DYYGR
-975 EDYSTHYGF
+975 DKMDYCYGF
-984 VSAFDAVRTRINQK
+984 ANAFNAAWKYVNRF
-998 TDGTNADYYRGL
+998 TDGTNAAYYLGL
-1010 LAYPDGVHFKERE
+1010 LSYPDGVHFKERE
-1023 AIKQAIEDA
+1023 AIRQAIEDA

-1051 YEPVLNTEIVRR
+1051 YEPVLNTGIVRR
-1063 MTDLSNVLKMLPKQ
+1063 MTDLSNVLQMLPKQ
-1077 AYNDKTNYYT
+1077 AYNDHTNYIT
-1087 QVDEGNKC
+1087 QVDELNKR
-1095 QTLWDE
+1095 QALWDE

-1132 QKALVVKYYAE
+1132 QKALVEKYYAE
-1143 GLTTTNNSD
+1143 GLTTTNNVT
-1152 VSKAYRRIETELGG
+1152 VSEAYRRIKIELDG

-1238 KYAALIK
+1238 KYAVLIK

-1251 AATYAETTSPA
+1251 ADTYAETTSPA

-1284 KKELDLAVN
+1284 KKDLDLAVN

-1346 KKSQLLVSNLDNDWN
+1346 KKSQLLVSNLDNDWS

-1383 ALYEGVY
+1383 VLYEGVY

-1425 KDDDFKS
+1425 KDDDLKS
-1432 YKDCVAKYLT
+1432 YKDRVAKYLT

-1466 IDAFYAEAGAVYT
+1466 INAFYAEAGAVYI

-1513 EYYGAFNVAS
+1513 DYYGAFNVAS

-1551 EMSKRIYGLTIG
+1551 EMSKRVYGLTIG

-1587 QAEVDAIKADIVAI
+1587 LAEVDAIKADIVAI

-1636 DLLKEFDEN
+1636 DLLKEFAEN
-1645 ATLAE
+1645 ATPAE

-1677 ELIEGVANSLEMLV
+1677 ELIDGVASSLGTLV
-1691 SQAESGY
+1691 SQAELTY
-1698 SAVNITYDGVY
+1698 SNVNMTYDQVY
-1709 TPVKV
+1709 APVKV

-1746 KVIHLLNVLIDRMG
+1746 KVIHLLNGLTDRMG

-1779 MENLQ
+1779 MKDLQ

-1798 ELIASYQHSSTV
+1798 ELIASYQHASR
-1810 LEESSYKQV
+1810 EV
-1819 GNEVFV
+1819 GYPEWQGLGEMFCF
-1825 LERGKSYME
+1825 EIGKSYME
-1834 NYEKL
+1834 NYEKM

-1865 PVSAILTDSQVES
+1865 PVSAILSDSQVES

-1891 AVAEV
+1891 ATVEA
-1896 FGAWYETTQV
+1896 FGAWKETQSV
-1906 YQSNVWG
+1906 YQSNVCT
-1913 ARSAMENSFDKSGT
+1913 ARNDMENSFNKSGT
-1927 KIYDEDG
+1927 NIYDEDNS
-1934 ALREQ
+1934 LWEQ
-1939 FDNLKLACRNFD
+1939 FENLERAYQRFD
-1951 NYLTSENGRID
+1951 SYLDFVDIYR
-1962 LILPTKDINGNA
+1962 ILPTKDINGNA

-1979 GSVAVVKPIN
+1979 GTEAWQKEIN
-1989 YPKDEE
+1989 YSKDEE

-2010 SMNALRTSIEENT
+2010 SMNALRASVEENT
-2023 YVLGDVTEDGVVLT
+2023 YVLGDITEDGIVLT

-2060 AADVNRDGKISI
+2060 AADVNRDGKISV

-2082 TNGLWPSLGGSLN
+2082 TNGIWPSLGGYLN
-2095 APMVGSENFTV
+2095 APMLGSENLTV

-2134 VLPAGMT
+2134 ILPAGMT

-2156 YSKDINGVHRVV
+2156 YSKDIDGVHRVV

-2173 NNSFPNGSAILYLDV
+2173 NNCFTNGSAILYLDV

-2193 DKVALDNVIFAEA
+2193 DKVALDKVIFAEA

-2211 TITGNDA
+2211 TITGSDA
-2218 TGINGMET
+2218 TGINGMEA

>member
-418 QLLSALEDGF
+418 QLLSALED
-428 QSLGD
+428 

-538 ADEKDTYDV
+538 A
-547 AAHFQ
+547 
-552 KTAAGLQKTI
+552 

-812 DAINDALSAL
+812 DAINDALSEL

-1039 TGTLKYNSYTYK
+1039 TGSLEYSYNSYK
-1051 YEPVLNTEIVRR
+1051 YEPVLNKEIVRR
-1063 MTDLSNVLKMLPKQ
+1063 MTDLSNVLKMIPKQ
-1077 AYNDKTNYYT
+1077 AYDDCTNYKT
-1087 QVDEGNKC
+1087 QVYELNLK
-1095 QTLWDE
+1095 QELWDE

-1132 QKALVVKYYAE
+1132 QKALVEKYYAE
-1143 GLTTTNNSD
+1143 GLTTTNNSM
-1152 VSKAYRRIETELGG
+1152 VSEAYRSIKLELDG
-1166 LKAFIEGNSEYNA
+1166 LKAFIEGNSDYNA
-1179 AIAGDNLT
+1179 VIAGDNLT
-1187 RYNTFCEKVQETEN
+1187 RYNTFCAKVQETEN

-1251 AATYAETTSPA
+1251 ASTYAETTSPA

-1320 SYDKNVRDNAFANVQ
+1320 GFDKNVRDNAFANVQ

-1346 KKSQLLVSNLDNDWN
+1346 KKSQLLVSNLDADWS
-1361 FFGMVPNLLVA
+1361 FFGMVSNLLVA

-1466 IDAFYAEAGAVYT
+1466 INAFYAEAGAVYT

-1513 EYYGAFNVAS
+1513 DYYGAFNVAS
-1523 SRIEANIASAFNQ
+1523 SRIEANIASTFDQ

-1645 ATLAE
+1645 ATPAE

-1677 ELIEGVANSLEMLV
+1677 ELIEGVASSLEMLV
-1691 SQAESGY
+1691 SQAELSY
-1698 SAVNITYDGVY
+1698 SDVNITYDGVY

-1714 EYKSALDACREEL
+1714 EYKSALDACRNEL

-1760 ATRMD
+1760 ATRTD
-1765 IIEANK
+1765 IMEANK

-1779 MENLQ
+1779 MKDLQ

-1798 ELIASYQHSSTV
+1798 ELIASYQHAS
-1810 LEESSYKQV
+1810 
-1819 GNEVFV
+1819 EVREYSDWEGLGEMFYF
-1825 LERGKSYME
+1825 EGGKSYME
-1834 NYEKL
+1834 NYEKQ
-1839 FFNVASEKAEEVSGV
+1839 FFNEASEKAEVVSDV

-1865 PVSAILTDSQVES
+1865 PVSAILTDNQVES
-1878 YKDGCLYDAYAKL
+1878 YKDGCLNEAYAKL
-1891 AVAEV
+1891 ATVEA
-1896 FGAWYETTQV
+1896 FGAWKETQSV
-1906 YQSNVWG
+1906 YQVNVNS
-1913 ARSAMENSFDKSGT
+1913 ARYAMENSFNKSGT
-1927 KIYDEDG
+1927 NIYDEDNT
-1934 ALREQ
+1934 LWEQ
-1939 FDNLKLACRNFD
+1939 FNNLERACQNFD
-1951 NYLTSENGRID
+1951 NYRNFVDIYR
-1962 LILPTKDINGNA
+1962 ILPTKDINGNA

-1979 GSVAVVKPIN
+1979 GSEAWQKEIN
-1989 YPKDEE
+1989 YSKDEE

-2082 TNGLWPSLGGSLN
+2082 TNGLWPSLGGTLN
-2095 APMVGSENFTV
+2095 APMVGSENLTV

-2134 VLPAGMT
+2134 ILPAGMT

-2156 YSKDINGVHRVV
+2156 YSKDIDGVHRVV

-2173 NNSFPNGSAILYLDV
+2173 NNSFTNGSAILYLDV

-2193 DKVALDNVIFAEA
+2193 DKVALDKVIFAEA

-2211 TITGNDA
+2211 TITGSDA
-2218 TGINGMET
+2218 TGISGMEA

>member
-60 APGKYMLQRA
+60 APGKYMLQPA

-87 APGVAFTIDS
+87 APEVAFTIEG
-97 DAPAK
+97 DASAK
-102 VKVKV
+102 VRVKV

-184 YEVYVKNHLW
+184 YDVYVKNHLW
-194 QGKNSPELRALTDG
+194 QGKNSPELRALAEG
-208 IAALAKVV
+208 IGALAKVV
-216 EKAND
+216 EAAND

-403 LAKHVDAEAKKAAAD
+403 LAKHVDAEAKKAAFD
-418 QLLSALEDGF
+418 
-428 QSLGD
+428 
-433 DFQYLEKSDDVN
+433 
-445 QKYANRVKE
+445 
-454 IRTAINA
+454 
-461 LKDKVA
+461 
-467 KDYKAPHNIRTA
+467 
-479 SYDADRDAIQA
+479 
-490 KISSLRSDAGAII
+490 
-503 QNYENYQKLLKALGT
+503 
-518 ETGLQKKLD
+518 
-527 DAKAAVAKMKP
+527 
-538 ADEKDTYDV
+538 
-547 AAHFQ
+547 
-552 KTAAGLQKTI
+552 
-562 DEIKAAVEKSYQE
+562 
-575 KMLTET
+575 
-581 VRGDFQSQIDAA
+581 
-593 AMAIGK
+593 
-599 YQDDATAALDRYD
+599 
-612 VVSTAIKDY
+612 
-621 EAALTTLRGTVG
+621 
-633 PKTLVVATPA
+633 
-643 TEVTGKTYGERITKL
+643 
-658 QTEIDRV
+658 
-665 AGNFSAAKEKLDA
+665 
-678 DLLAALLAV
+678 
-687 QLKETILTDAQAL
+687 
-700 NAAFANDKV
+700 NDKV

-786 AATKD
+786 AATED

-812 DAINDALSAL
+812 DAINDALSEL
-822 LGRVDE
+822 LTRVNA

-833 NAENQAYTDFIGNQ
+833 NAETQAYTDFIGNQ

-866 KAFVIPGESIDPQI
+866 NAFVIPGESIDPQI

-923 RLSDLQLEANALKAM
+923 RLNDLQLEANALKAM

-975 EDYSTHYGF
+975 DYYSPHYGF

-998 TDGTNADYYRGL
+998 TDGTNAAYYLGL

-1023 AIKQAIEDA
+1023 AIRQAIEDA

-1039 TGTLKYNSYTYK
+1039 TGSLEYSYNSYK
-1051 YEPVLNTEIVRR
+1051 YEPVLNTGIVRR
-1063 MTDLSNVLKMLPKQ
+1063 MTDLSNVLKMIPKQ
-1077 AYNDKTNYYT
+1077 AYNDCTNYST
-1087 QVDEGNKC
+1087 QVYELNLK
-1095 QTLWDE
+1095 QELWDE

-1132 QKALVVKYYAE
+1132 QKALVEKYYAE
-1143 GLTTTNNSD
+1143 GLTTTNNSM
-1152 VSKAYRRIETELGG
+1152 VSEAYRSIKLELDG
-1166 LKAFIEGNSEYNA
+1166 LKAFIEGNSDYNA
-1179 AIAGDNLT
+1179 VIAGDNLT
-1187 RYNTFCEKVQETEN
+1187 RYNTFCAKVQETEN

-1238 KYAALIK
+1238 KYAVLIK

-1251 AATYAETTSPA
+1251 AATYAKTTSPA
-1262 LWDIAEANAKKA
+1262 LWDIDEANAAKA
-1274 QEYTDQIEAY
+1274 MEYTAQIEVY
-1284 KKELDLAVN
+1284 KKDLDLAVN

-1346 KKSQLLVSNLDNDWN
+1346 KKSQLLVSNLDDDWS

-1502 NTVTER
+1502 NIVTER

-1513 EYYGAFNVAS
+1513 DYYGAFNVAS
-1523 SRIEANIASAFNQ
+1523 SRIEANIASTFDQ

-1587 QAEVDAIKADIVAI
+1587 LAEVDAIKADIVAI

-1636 DLLKEFDEN
+1636 DLLKEFVEN
-1645 ATLAE
+1645 ATSAE

-1746 KVIHLLNVLIDRMG
+1746 KVIHLLNGLIDRMG
-1760 ATRMD
+1760 ATRTD

-1779 MENLQ
+1779 MKDLQ
-1784 NAYDALVAEQTRVK
+1784 DAYDALVAEQTRVK
-1798 ELIASYQHSSTV
+1798 ELIASYQHVSTV
-1810 LEESSYKQV
+1810 LGESSWQQV
-1819 GNEVFV
+1819 GGEVFV
-1825 LERGKSYME
+1825 FESDKSYME

-1854 LEQAAKTLEEG
+1854 LEQAAKTLAEG

-1913 ARSAMENSFDKSGT
+1913 ARSAMENSFYKSGT

-1979 GSVAVVKPIN
+1979 GSVAWVKAIN

-1995 YGVKLVAATSESLVE
+1995 YGVKLVAATSETLVE

-2095 APMVGSENFTV
+2095 APMVGSENLTV

-2134 VLPAGMT
+2134 ILPAGMT

-2156 YSKDINGVHRVV
+2156 YSKDIDGVHRVV

-2173 NNSFPNGSAILYLDV
+2173 NNSFTNGSAILYLDV
-2188 QGGSI
+2188 QGGCI
-2193 DKVALDNVIFAEA
+2193 DKVALDKVIFAEA

-2211 TITGNDA
+2211 YITGSDA
-2218 TGINGMET
+2218 TGISGMEA

>member
-60 APGKYMLQRA
+60 APGKYMLQPA

-87 APGVAFTIDS
+87 APGVAFTIDGA
-97 DAPAK
+97 APAK

-120 KFTLIFDFAAPVK
+120 KFTLLFDFAAPVK
-133 ELGAQLGEIVSGT
+133 ELSAQLGEIVSGT
-146 SDYFRR
+146 SDYFRT
-152 TDAWTKGKDG
+152 TDAWKKGKDG

-194 QGKNSPELRALTDG
+194 QGENSPELRALTDG
-208 IAALAKVV
+208 IGALADVV
-216 EKAND
+216 EKANV
-221 NENAYF
+221 NENSYKSAWDAYTD
-227 SAQNAYE
+227 AKR
-234 AAEYQFRSFS
+234 QFDGFYW
-244 STWYTVAEEI
+244 TWYYTDKAMKD
-254 RATYQADYNKI
+254 TYQADYDKI
-265 QQSINDFKALAREK
+265 KKDIEDFGTLAKQK
-279 YDAGEAKELKTA
+279 YNAGAANELKTD

-296 FNRMLN
+296 FSWQFNTLK
-302 ELEANIGVSDAAW
+302 ANIGTSGNAW
-315 INIYAVYQDGLR
+315 LNISATYQDGLSS
-327 VFNAAQ
+327 FSAAQ

-338 QMPDDG
+338 RMPDDG

-349 NEEALNAMRSAWKKV
+349 NEEALNAMRKEWKKV

-370 IDADKTKASEL
+370 IDADKTKASEQ
-381 EENFRTLKEAQVVVI
+381 EKKFRTLKEEQVLAI
-396 NATKDEY
+396 NAIKDKY
-403 LAKHVDAEAKKAAAD
+403 LANYDDAQAKKAAAD
-418 QLLSALEDGF
+418 QLLADLK
-428 QSLGD
+428 D
-433 DFQYLEKSDDVN
+433 DFQYLEESDDVN

-461 LKDKVA
+461 LRDKVE

-538 ADEKDTYDV
+538 AAEGDTYDM

-562 DEIKAAVEKSYQE
+562 DEIKAAVEKGCQE
-575 KMLTET
+575 KTLTET

-593 AMAIGK
+593 AMAVVK
-599 YQDDATAALDRYD
+599 YQDDATAAMARYD
-612 VVSTAIKDY
+612 VVNTAIKDY
-621 EAALTTLRGTVG
+621 KDALATLRATVG
-633 PKTLVVATPA
+633 TKTLVVATPA

-700 NAAFANDKV
+700 NDAFANDKV

-729 VVDAIKADIDK
+729 VVDAIKADIDE

-769 NDIEAS
+769 NEIEANA
-775 TNTQKAKIQAV
+775 NTQKAKIQAV
-786 AATKD
+786 AATED

-812 DAINDALSAL
+812 DAINDALSEL
-822 LGRVDE
+822 LTRVNA

-833 NAENQAYTDFIGNQ
+833 NAEKQAYTDFIGNQ

-866 KAFVIPGESIDPQI
+866 NAFVIPGESIDPQI

-923 RLSDLQLEANALKAM
+923 RLNDLQLEANALKAL
-938 ATDSTANYNAYQKLK
+938 AIDSTANYDAYQKLK
-953 ENFDGQKIDIWNY
+953 DNFVGQRIDIWNY
-966 TYGSGYYAR
+966 SSWGR
-975 EDYSTHYGF
+975 DYTTTHYGF
-984 VSAFDAVRTRINQK
+984 ANAFDAVRTRINQK
-998 TDGTNADYYRGL
+998 TNGTNAAYYLSL
-1010 LAYPDGVHFKERE
+1010 LAYPDGVHFKER
-1023 AIKQAIEDA
+1023 QAIEQAIEAA

-1039 TGTLKYNSYTYK
+1039 TGSFKYNYNTYK
-1051 YEPVLNTEIVRR
+1051 NEPELNTGIARR

-1077 AYNDKTNYYT
+1077 AYNDYTNNST

-1095 QTLWDE
+1095 QALWDE

-1113 ETLKPYLSQL
+1113 ETLKPYLSKL

-1132 QKALVVKYYAE
+1132 QKTLVEKYYAE
-1143 GLTTTNNSD
+1143 GLTTTNHKT
-1152 VSKAYRRIETELGG
+1152 VSEAYRSIKLKLDE
-1166 LKAFIEGNSEYNA
+1166 LKAFIEGNSEYNG

-1187 RYNTFCEKVQETEN
+1187 RYNTFCAKVQETED

-1238 KYAALIK
+1238 KYAVLIK
-1245 NLKDDA
+1245 DLKDEA
-1251 AATYAETTSPA
+1251 AATYANTTSPA
-1262 LWDIAEANAKKA
+1262 LWDIGETNAAKA
-1274 QEYTDQIEAY
+1274 MEYTAQIEAY

-1293 TAVRAKLEEML
+1293 TAVRVKLEEML

-1309 NQLAPA
+1309 NQFAPA

-1320 SYDKNVRDNAFANVQ
+1320 GFDKNVRDNAFANVQ

-1425 KDDDFKS
+1425 KDDDLKS

-1466 IDAFYAEAGAVYT
+1466 INAFYAEAGAVYT

-1508 IKAAQ
+1508 IKTAQ

-1551 EMSKRIYGLTIG
+1551 EMSKRVYGLIIG

-1645 ATLAE
+1645 ATPAE

-1691 SQAESGY
+1691 SQAELSY
-1698 SAVNITYDGVY
+1698 SNVNITYDGVY

-1714 EYKSALDACREEL
+1714 EYKSALDACRNEL

-1779 MENLQ
+1779 MKDLQ
-1784 NAYDALVAEQTRVK
+1784 DAYDALVAEQSRVK
-1798 ELIASYQHSSTV
+1798 ELIASYQHSSNV
-1810 LEESSYKQV
+1810 LEMSSGVEIEGDFFVFES
-1819 GNEVFV
+1819 
-1825 LERGKSYME
+1825 GKSYME

-1891 AVAEV
+1891 AMAEV
-1896 FGAWYETTQV
+1896 FGAWYETQQV
-1906 YQSNVWG
+1906 YKPNVL
-1913 ARSAMENSFDKSGT
+1913 SALDDMEKSFYKSGA

-1979 GSVAVVKPIN
+1979 GSVAAVKPIN

-2049 PETLEGGKVFA
+2049 SETLEGGKVFA

-2095 APMVGSENFTV
+2095 APMVGSENLTV

-2134 VLPAGMT
+2134 ILPAGMT

-2156 YSKDINGVHRVV
+2156 YSKDIDGVHRVV

-2173 NNSFPNGSAILYLDV
+2173 NNCFTNGSAILYLDV

-2193 DKVALDNVIFAEA
+2193 DKVALDKVIFAEA

-2211 TITGNDA
+2211 YITGSDA
-2218 TGINGMET
+2218 TGINGMEA

-2262 TGK
+2262 K

>member
-87 APGVAFTIDS
+87 APGVAFTIDD
-97 DAPAK
+97 DAPAII
-102 VKVKV
+102 KV

-120 KFTLIFDFAAPVK
+120 KFTLLFDFAAPVK
-133 ELGAQLGEIVSGT
+133 ELSAQLGEIVSGT
-146 SDYFRR
+146 SDYFRT
-152 TDAWTKGKDG
+152 TDAWKKGKDG

-194 QGKNSPELRALTDG
+194 QGEDSPELLALKNG
-208 IAALAKVV
+208 IVALADVV
-216 EKAND
+216 EKANV
-221 NENAYF
+221 NENSYKSAWDAYTD
-227 SAQNAYE
+227 AKR
-234 AAEYQFRSFS
+234 QFDGFYW
-244 STWYTVAEEI
+244 TWYYTDKAMKE
-254 RATYQADYNKI
+254 TYQADYDKI
-265 QQSINDFKALAREK
+265 KKDIEDFGTLAKQK
-279 YDAGEAKELKTA
+279 YNAGVANELKTD

-296 FNRMLN
+296 FSWQFNTLK
-302 ELEANIGVSDAAW
+302 ANIGTSGNAW
-315 INIYAVYQDGLR
+315 LNISATYQDGLSS
-327 VFNAAQ
+327 FNAAQ

-349 NEEALNAMRSAWKKV
+349 NEEALNAMRKEWKKV

-370 IDADKTKASEL
+370 IDADKTKASEE
-381 EENFRTLKEAQVVVI
+381 EENFRTLKEAQVEVI
-396 NATKDEY
+396 NATKNKY
-403 LAKHVDAEAKKAAAD
+403 LANYADAETKKAAAD
-418 QLLSALEDGF
+418 QLLADLE
-428 QSLGD
+428 D
-433 DFQYLEKSDDVN
+433 DFQYLEKSEDVN
-445 QKYANRVKE
+445 LKYANRVKE

-461 LKDKVA
+461 LKDKVTT
-467 KDYKAPHNIRTA
+467 DYKAPHNIRTA

-503 QNYENYQKLLKALGT
+503 QNYENYQKLLKELGT
-518 ETGLQKKLD
+518 ETGLQKQLD

-552 KTAAGLQKTI
+552 KTAADLQKTI
-562 DEIKAAVEKSYQE
+562 DQIKAAVEKSYQE

-665 AGNFSAAKEKLDA
+665 AGNFSGAKEKLDA

-700 NAAFANDKV
+700 NAAFADDKV

-755 DNLGLKYDELLQDL
+755 DNLGLKYDKLLQDL

-812 DAINDALSAL
+812 DAINDALSEL

-866 KAFVIPGESIDPQI
+866 NAFVIPGESIDPQI

-898 AKEILQESCK
+898 TNEILQESCK

-923 RLSDLQLEANALKAM
+923 RLNDLQLEANALKAL
-938 ATDSTANYNAYQKLK
+938 AIDSTANYDAYQKLK
-953 ENFDGQKIDIWNY
+953 DNFVGQRIDIWNY
-966 TYGSGYYAR
+966 SSWGR
-975 EDYSTHYGF
+975 DYTTTHYGF
-984 VSAFDAVRTRINQK
+984 ANAFDAVRTRINQK
-998 TDGTNADYYRGL
+998 TNGTNAAYYLSL
-1010 LAYPDGVHFKERE
+1010 LAYPDGVHFKER
-1023 AIKQAIEDA
+1023 QAIEQAIEAA

-1039 TGTLKYNSYTYK
+1039 TGSFKYNYNTYK
-1051 YEPVLNTEIVRR
+1051 NEPELNTGIARR
-1063 MTDLSNVLKMLPKQ
+1063 MTDLSNVLKILPKQ
-1077 AYNDKTNYYT
+1077 AYNDYTNNST

-1095 QTLWDE
+1095 QALWDE

-1113 ETLKPYLSQL
+1113 ETLKPYLSKL

-1132 QKALVVKYYAE
+1132 QKALVEKYYAE
-1143 GLTTTNNSD
+1143 GLTTTNHKT
-1152 VSKAYRRIETELGG
+1152 VSEAYRSIKLKLDE

-1320 SYDKNVRDNAFANVQ
+1320 GFDKNVRDNAFANVQ

-1346 KKSQLLVSNLDNDWN
+1346 KKSQLLVSNLDDDWS

-1425 KDDDFKS
+1425 KDDDLKS
-1432 YKDCVAKYLT
+1432 YKDRVAKNLT

-1513 EYYGAFNVAS
+1513 DYYGAFNVAS

-1551 EMSKRIYGLTIG
+1551 EMSKRVYGLIIG

-1587 QAEVDAIKADIVAI
+1587 QAEVAAIKADIVAI

-1645 ATLAE
+1645 ATPAE

-1660 EKKVAQARMGLI
+1660 EKKVAQTRMGLI

-1691 SQAESGY
+1691 SQAELSY
-1698 SAVNITYDGVY
+1698 SNVNITYDGVY

-1714 EYKSALDACREEL
+1714 EYKSALDACRNEL

-1760 ATRMD
+1760 ATSMD

-1779 MENLQ
+1779 MKDLQ
-1784 NAYDALVAEQTRVK
+1784 NAYDALVAEQSRVK
-1798 ELIASYQHSSTV
+1798 ELIASYQHVSTV
-1810 LEESSYKQV
+1810 LETSSWQQV
-1819 GNEVFV
+1819 GGEMF
-1825 LERGKSYME
+1825 EFESGKSYME

-1839 FFNVASEKAEEVSGV
+1839 FFNVASEKAEEVSDV

-1878 YKDGCLYDAYAKL
+1878 YKAGSLYDAYAKL

-1896 FGAWYETTQV
+1896 FGAWYETMQV

-1913 ARSAMENSFDKSGT
+1913 ARSAMENSFYKSGT

-1939 FDNLKLACRNFD
+1939 FDNLKLACQNFD
-1951 NYLTSENGRID
+1951 NYLAINEFGHIDRIY
-1962 LILPTKDINGNA
+1962 PRKDINGNA

-1979 GSVAVVKPIN
+1979 GSVAVIKEVN

-2010 SMNALRTSIEENT
+2010 SMNALRISIEENT

-2095 APMVGSENFTV
+2095 APMVGSENLTV

-2134 VLPAGMT
+2134 ILPAGMT

-2156 YSKDINGVHRVV
+2156 YSKDIDGVHRVV

-2173 NNSFPNGSAILYLDV
+2173 NNSFTNGSAILYLDV

-2193 DKVALDNVIFAEA
+2193 DKVALDKVIFAEA

-2211 TITGNDA
+2211 TITGSDA
-2218 TGINGMET
+2218 TGISGMEA
-2226 EGSLKQKIYT
+2226 EGSLKQKVYT

>member
-33 TGDDLTVSE
+33 SGDDLTVSE

-70 TFTDNAKI
+70 TFADNAKI

-87 APGVAFTIDS
+87 APEVAFTIEG

-102 VKVKV
+102 VRVKV

-120 KFTLIFDFAAPVK
+120 KFTLLFDFAAPVK

-194 QGKNSPELRALTDG
+194 QGKKSPELRALTDG

-234 AAEYQFRSFS
+234 AAEWQFRSFS

-381 EENFRTLKEAQVVVI
+381 KENFRTLKEAQVVVI

-418 QLLSALEDGF
+418 QLLSALE
-428 QSLGD
+428 D

-490 KISSLRSDAGAII
+490 KINSLRSDAGAII

-518 ETGLQKKLD
+518 ETGLQKQLD

-538 ADEKDTYDV
+538 AAKGDAYDV

-552 KTAAGLQKTI
+552 KTAGGLQKTI
-562 DEIKAAVEKSYQE
+562 DQIKEAVEKAYQE
-575 KMLTET
+575 KTLTET
-581 VRGDFQSQIDAA
+581 ARTDFQQQIDAA
-593 AMAIGK
+593 AMSIGK
-599 YQDDATAALDRYD
+599 YQDDATAAMDRYD
-612 VVSTAIKDY
+612 VVNTAIKDY
-621 EAALTTLRGTVG
+621 KDALATLRATVG
-633 PKTLVVATPA
+633 TKTLVVATPA

-658 QTEIDRV
+658 QAEIDRV

-678 DLLAALLAV
+678 EHLAALVAV
-687 QLKETILTDAQAL
+687 PLKETILTDAQAL
-700 NAAFANDKV
+700 NDAFANDKV

-729 VVDAIKADIDK
+729 VVDAIKADIDE

-769 NDIEAS
+769 NDIEANA
-775 TNTQKAKIQAV
+775 NTQKAKIQAV
-786 AATKD
+786 AATED

-812 DAINDALSAL
+812 DAINDALSEL
-822 LGRVDE
+822 LTRVNA

-833 NAENQAYTDFIGNQ
+833 NAEKQAYTDFIGNQ

-866 KAFVIPGESIDPQI
+866 NAFVIPGESIDPQI

-923 RLSDLQLEANALKAM
+923 RLNDLQQEANALKKL
-938 ATDSTANYNAYQKLK
+938 ATDSTANYDAYQELK
-953 ENFDGQKIDIWNY
+953 RNIAEQGIMIWCGY
-966 TYGSGYYAR
+966 DYYGR
-975 EDYSTHYGF
+975 DKMDYCYGF
-984 VSAFDAVRTRINQK
+984 ANAFNAAWKYVNRF
-998 TDGTNADYYRGL
+998 TDGTNAAYYLGL
-1010 LAYPDGVHFKERE
+1010 LSYPDGVHFKERE
-1023 AIKQAIEDA
+1023 AIRQAIEDA

-1051 YEPVLNTEIVRR
+1051 YEPVLNTGIVRR
-1063 MTDLSNVLKMLPKQ
+1063 MTDLSNVLQMLPKQ
-1077 AYNDKTNYYT
+1077 AYNDHTNYIT
-1087 QVDEGNKC
+1087 QVDELNKR
-1095 QTLWDE
+1095 QALWDE

-1113 ETLKPYLSQL
+1113 ETLKPYLSRL

-1132 QKALVVKYYAE
+1132 QKALVEKYYAE
-1143 GLTTTNNSD
+1143 GLTTTNHST
-1152 VSKAYRRIETELGG
+1152 VSEAYRSIKFELDG
-1166 LKAFIEGNSEYNA
+1166 LKAFIEGNSEYNG
-1179 AIAGDNLT
+1179 AIAGDNLA
-1187 RYNTFCEKVQETEN
+1187 RYNTFCTKVQETEN

-1251 AATYAETTSPA
+1251 AATYAKTTSPA
-1262 LWDIAEANAKKA
+1262 LWDIDEANAAKA
-1274 QEYTDQIEAY
+1274 MEYTAQIEAY
-1284 KKELDLAVN
+1284 KKDLDLAVN
-1293 TAVRAKLEEML
+1293 TAVRAELEEML

-1320 SYDKNVRDNAFANVQ
+1320 GFDKNVRDNAFANVQ

-1346 KKSQLLVSNLDNDWN
+1346 KKSQLLVSNLDDDWS

-1425 KDDDFKS
+1425 KDDDLKS

-1551 EMSKRIYGLTIG
+1551 EMSKRVYGLIIG
-1563 EDKQWYDCHSI
+1563 EDEQWYDCHSI

-1645 ATLAE
+1645 ATPAE

-1691 SQAESGY
+1691 SQAELSY
-1698 SAVNITYDGVY
+1698 SNVNITYDGVY

-1714 EYKSALDACREEL
+1714 EYKSALDACRNEL

-1779 MENLQ
+1779 MKDLQ
-1784 NAYDALVAEQTRVK
+1784 DAYDALVAEQTRVK
-1798 ELIASYQHSSTV
+1798 ELIASYQHSSNV
-1810 LEESSYKQV
+1810 LEMSSGVEIEGDFFVFES
-1819 GNEVFV
+1819 
-1825 LERGKSYME
+1825 GKSYME

-1891 AVAEV
+1891 AMAEV
-1896 FGAWYETTQV
+1896 FGAYNETYQV
-1906 YQSNVWG
+1906 YRNNVWG
-1913 ARSAMENSFDKSGT
+1913 AYSAMQNSFYKSGT

-1939 FDNLKLACRNFD
+1939 FDNLKLAKQNFD
-1951 NYLTSENGRID
+1951 NYLDFHGWDR
-1962 LILPTKDINGNA
+1962 ILPTKDINGNA

-1979 GSVAVVKPIN
+1979 GSEAGQKEIN

-2037 DDYLAVLNALLD
+2037 DDYLTVLNAVLD

-2095 APMVGSENFTV
+2095 APMVGSENLTV

-2134 VLPAGMT
+2134 ILPAGMT

-2156 YSKDINGVHRVV
+2156 YSKDIDGVHRVV

-2173 NNSFPNGSAILYLDV
+2173 NNSFTNGSAILYLDV

-2193 DKVALDNVIFAEA
+2193 DKVALDKVIFAEA

-2211 TITGNDA
+2211 YITGSDA
-2218 TGINGMET
+2218 TGISGMEA

>member
-33 TGDDLTVSE
+33 SGDDLTVSE

-87 APGVAFTIDS
+87 APEVAFTIEG

-102 VKVKV
+102 VRVKV

-184 YEVYVKNHLW
+184 YDVYVKNHLW
-194 QGKNSPELRALTDG
+194 QGKNSPELRALAEG
-208 IAALAKVV
+208 IGALAKVV

-418 QLLSALEDGF
+418 QLLSALED
-428 QSLGD
+428 

-490 KISSLRSDAGAII
+490 KINSLRSDAGAII

-518 ETGLQKKLD
+518 ETGLQKQLD

-538 ADEKDTYDV
+538 AAKGDAYDV

-562 DEIKAAVEKSYQE
+562 DQIKEAVEKAYQE
-575 KMLTET
+575 KTLTET
-581 VRGDFQSQIDAA
+581 ARTDFQQQIDAA
-593 AMAIGK
+593 AMSIGK

-612 VVSTAIKDY
+612 VVNTAIKDY
-621 EAALTTLRGTVG
+621 KDALATLRATVG
-633 PKTLVVATPA
+633 TKTLVVATPA

-678 DLLAALLAV
+678 EHLAALLAV

-700 NAAFANDKV
+700 NDAFANDKV

-729 VVDAIKADIDK
+729 VVDAIKADIDE

-769 NDIEAS
+769 NDIEANA
-775 TNTQKAKIQAV
+775 NTQKAKIQAV
-786 AATKD
+786 AATED

-812 DAINDALSAL
+812 DAINDALSEL
-822 LGRVDE
+822 LTRVNA

-833 NAENQAYTDFIGNQ
+833 NAEKQAYTDFIGNQ
-847 YYYYPKGAE
+847 YYYPKGAE

-866 KAFVIPGESIDPQI
+866 NAFVIPGESIDPQI

-923 RLSDLQLEANALKAM
+923 RLNDLQLEANALKEM

-966 TYGSGYYAR
+966 TYGSGYYAKNY
-975 EDYSTHYGF
+975 YSTHYGF

-998 TDGTNADYYRGL
+998 TDGTNAAYYRGL

-1039 TGTLKYNSYTYK
+1039 TGYTEYSYSSYK
-1051 YEPVLNTEIVRR
+1051 YEPVLNKEIVRR

-1077 AYNDKTNYYT
+1077 AYDDCTNYKT
-1087 QVDEGNKC
+1087 QVYELNLK
-1095 QTLWDE
+1095 QELWDE

-1132 QKALVVKYYAE
+1132 QKALVEKYYAE
-1143 GLTTTNNSD
+1143 GLTTTNNRM
-1152 VSKAYRRIETELGG
+1152 VSEAYRSIKIELDG

-1179 AIAGDNLT
+1179 AIAEDNLT
-1187 RYNTFCEKVQETEN
+1187 RYNTFCTKVQETED

-1245 NLKDDA
+1245 DLKDDA
-1251 AATYAETTSPA
+1251 ADTYANTTSPA
-1262 LWDIAEANAKKA
+1262 LWDIAEDNAKKA
-1274 QEYTDQIEAY
+1274 QKYTDQIEAY

-1320 SYDKNVRDNAFANVQ
+1320 GFDKNVRDNAFANVQ

-1425 KDDDFKS
+1425 KDDDLKS

-1466 IDAFYAEAGAVYT
+1466 INAFYAEAGAVYT

-1508 IKAAQ
+1508 IKTAQ

-1551 EMSKRIYGLTIG
+1551 EMSKRVYGLIIG

-1601 ETQKREALDNLT
+1601 ETQKREALDNLM

-1645 ATLAE
+1645 ATPAE

-1691 SQAESGY
+1691 SQAESSY
-1698 SAVNITYDGVY
+1698 SNVNITYDGVY

-1714 EYKSALDACREEL
+1714 EYKSALDACRNEL

-1779 MENLQ
+1779 MKDLQ
-1784 NAYDALVAEQTRVK
+1784 DAYDALVAEQSRVK
-1798 ELIASYQHSSTV
+1798 ELIASYQHSSNV
-1810 LEESSYKQV
+1810 LEMSSGVEIEGDFFVFES
-1819 GNEVFV
+1819 
-1825 LERGKSYME
+1825 GKSYME

-1891 AVAEV
+1891 AMAEV
-1896 FGAWYETTQV
+1896 FGAYNETYQV
-1906 YQSNVWG
+1906 YRNNVWG
-1913 ARSAMENSFDKSGT
+1913 AYSAMQNSFYKSGT

-1939 FDNLKLACRNFD
+1939 FDNLKLAKQNFD
-1951 NYLTSENGRID
+1951 NYLDFHGCDR
-1962 LILPTKDINGNA
+1962 ILPTKDINGNA

-1979 GSVAVVKPIN
+1979 GSEAGQKEIN
-1989 YPKDEE
+1989 YSKDEE

-2010 SMNALRTSIEENT
+2010 LMNALRTSIEENT

-2049 PETLEGGKVFA
+2049 SETLEGGKVFA

-2095 APMVGSENFTV
+2095 APMVGSENLTV

-2134 VLPAGMT
+2134 ILPAGMT

-2156 YSKDINGVHRVV
+2156 YSKDIDGVHRVV

-2173 NNSFPNGSAILYLDV
+2173 NNCFTNGSAILYLDV

-2193 DKVALDNVIFAEA
+2193 DKVALDKVIFAEA

-2211 TITGNDA
+2211 YITGSDA
-2218 TGINGMET
+2218 TGINGMEA

>member
-60 APGKYMLQRA
+60 APGEYKLQPA

-87 APGVAFTIDS
+87 APGVAFTIDG

-120 KFTLIFDFAAPVK
+120 KFTLLFDFAAPVK
-133 ELGAQLGEIVSGT
+133 ELSAQLGEIVSGT
-146 SDYFRR
+146 SDYFRT
-152 TDAWTKGKDG
+152 TDAWKMGKDG

-184 YEVYVKNHLW
+184 YDVYVKNHLW
-194 QGKNSPELRALTDG
+194 QGKNSPELLALTNG
-208 IAALAKVV
+208 IGALAKVV
-216 EKAND
+216 EDANN
-221 NENAYF
+221 NENSYKSAWDAYTD
-227 SAQNAYE
+227 AQS
-234 AAEYQFRSFS
+234 QFNSFS
-244 STWYTVAEEI
+244 WTWRYGDIAEEI
-254 RATYQADYNKI
+254 KATYQADYDKI
-265 QQSINDFKALAREK
+265 QPYINDFKALAEQK
-279 YDAGEAKELKTA
+279 YNAGTAKELKTA

-296 FNRMLN
+296 FNSMLN
-302 ELEANIGVSDAAW
+302 ELKTNIGVSGDAW
-315 INIYAVYQDGLR
+315 TNINAVYQDGLR

-349 NEEALNAMRSAWKKV
+349 NAEALNAMRSAWKKV

-370 IDADKTKASEL
+370 IDADKTKASKL

-396 NATKDEY
+396 NATKNEY
-403 LAKHVDAEAKKAAAD
+403 LAKHADAEAKYAAAN
-418 QLLSALEDGF
+418 QLLADLE
-428 QSLGD
+428 D
-433 DFQYLEKSDDVN
+433 DFQYLEKSEDVN

-461 LKDKVA
+461 LKDKVD

-479 SYDADRDAIQA
+479 SYDADRDAILA

-538 ADEKDTYDV
+538 AVEGDTYDV

-552 KTAAGLQKTI
+552 KTAGGLQKTI
-562 DEIKAAVEKSYQE
+562 DEIKAAVEKGYQE
-575 KMLTET
+575 KTLTET
-581 VRGDFQSQIDAA
+581 VRGGFQSQIDAA
-593 AMAIGK
+593 AMAVVK
-599 YQDDATAALDRYD
+599 YQEDATAAMARYD
-612 VVSTAIKDY
+612 VVNTAIKDY
-621 EAALTTLRGTVG
+621 RDALATLRATVG
-633 PKTLVVATPA
+633 TKTLVVATPA
-643 TEVTGKTYGERITKL
+643 TEVTGKTYGERITQL

-665 AGNFSAAKEKLDA
+665 AGYFSAAKKKLDA
-678 DLLAALLAV
+678 DLLAALLDV

-720 KAMYDAASK
+720 KAMYDAASN
-729 VVDAIKADIDK
+729 VVNAIKADIDK
-740 YKGVPYEYYNVTWTE
+740 YKGVPYTYYGVTWTE
-755 DNLGLKYDELLQDL
+755 DNLGLKYDELLQEL
-769 NDIEAS
+769 NEIEAK

-812 DAINDALSAL
+812 DAINDALSDL
-822 LGRVDE
+822 LTRVDA
-828 QKAHV
+828 QKDHV
-833 NAENQAYTDFIGNQ
+833 NAEKQAYTDFIGNQ

-856 LVSRTLTEAK
+856 LVSRTLKEAK
-866 KAFVIPGESIDPQI
+866 DAFVIPGESIDPQI
-880 QATTTKLEALK
+880 QATTTKLDALK

-923 RLSDLQLEANALKAM
+923 RLNDLQQEANALKKL
-938 ATDSTANYNAYQKLK
+938 ATDSTANYDAYQELK
-953 ENFDGQKIDIWNY
+953 RNIAEQGIMIWCGY
-966 TYGSGYYAR
+966 DYYGR
-975 EDYSTHYGF
+975 DKMDYCYGF
-984 VSAFDAVRTRINQK
+984 ANAFNAAWKYVNRF
-998 TDGTNADYYRGL
+998 TDGTNAAYYLGL
-1010 LAYPDGVHFKERE
+1010 LSYPDGVHFKERE
-1023 AIKQAIEDA
+1023 AIRQAIEDA

-1051 YEPVLNTEIVRR
+1051 YEPVLNTGIVRR
-1063 MTDLSNVLKMLPKQ
+1063 MTDLSNVLQMLPKQ
-1077 AYNDKTNYYT
+1077 AYNDHTNYIT
-1087 QVDEGNKC
+1087 QVDELNKR
-1095 QTLWDE
+1095 QALWDE

-1132 QKALVVKYYAE
+1132 QKALVEKYYAE
-1143 GLTTTNNSD
+1143 GLTTTNN
-1152 VSKAYRRIETELGG
+1152 VTVNEAYRRIKIELDG

-1238 KYAALIK
+1238 KYAVLIK

-1251 AATYAETTSPA
+1251 ADTYAETTSPA

-1284 KKELDLAVN
+1284 KKDLDLAVN

-1346 KKSQLLVSNLDNDWN
+1346 KKSQLLVSNLDNDWS

-1383 ALYEGVY
+1383 VLYEGVY

-1425 KDDDFKS
+1425 KDDDLKS
-1432 YKDCVAKYLT
+1432 YKDRVAKYLT

-1466 IDAFYAEAGAVYT
+1466 INAFYAEAGAVYI

-1513 EYYGAFNVAS
+1513 DYYGAFNVAS

-1551 EMSKRIYGLTIG
+1551 EMSKRVYGLTIG

-1587 QAEVDAIKADIVAI
+1587 LAEVDAIKADIVAI

-1636 DLLKEFDEN
+1636 DLLKEFAEN
-1645 ATLAE
+1645 ATPAE

-1677 ELIEGVANSLEMLV
+1677 ELIDGVASSLGTLV
-1691 SQAESGY
+1691 SQAELTY
-1698 SAVNITYDGVY
+1698 SNVNMTYDQVY
-1709 TPVKV
+1709 APVKV

-1746 KVIHLLNVLIDRMG
+1746 KVIHLLNGLIDRMG

-1779 MENLQ
+1779 MKDLQ

-1798 ELIASYQHSSTV
+1798 ELIASYQHASR
-1810 LEESSYKQV
+1810 EV
-1819 GNEVFV
+1819 GYPEWQGLGEMFCF
-1825 LERGKSYME
+1825 EIGKSYME
-1834 NYEKL
+1834 NYEKM

-1865 PVSAILTDSQVES
+1865 PVSAILSDSQVES

-1891 AVAEV
+1891 ATVEA
-1896 FGAWYETTQV
+1896 FGAWKETQSV
-1906 YQSNVWG
+1906 YQSNVCT
-1913 ARSAMENSFDKSGT
+1913 ARNDMENSFNKSGT
-1927 KIYDEDG
+1927 NIYDEDNS
-1934 ALREQ
+1934 LWEQ
-1939 FDNLKLACRNFD
+1939 FENLERAYQRFD
-1951 NYLTSENGRID
+1951 SYLDFVDIYR
-1962 LILPTKDINGNA
+1962 ILPTKDINGNA

-1979 GSVAVVKPIN
+1979 GTEAWQKEIN
-1989 YPKDEE
+1989 YSKDEE

-2010 SMNALRTSIEENT
+2010 SMNALRASVEENT
-2023 YVLGDVTEDGVVLT
+2023 YVLGDITEDGIVLT

-2060 AADVNRDGKISI
+2060 AADVNRDGKISV

-2082 TNGLWPSLGGSLN
+2082 TNGIWPSLGGYLN
-2095 APMVGSENFTV
+2095 APMLGSENLTV

-2134 VLPAGMT
+2134 ILPAGMT

-2156 YSKDINGVHRVV
+2156 YSKDIDGVHRVV

-2173 NNSFPNGSAILYLDV
+2173 NNCFTNGSAILYLDV

-2193 DKVALDNVIFAEA
+2193 DKVALDKVIFAEA

-2211 TITGNDA
+2211 TITGSDA
-2218 TGINGMET
+2218 TGINGMEA

>member
-60 APGKYMLQRA
+60 APGKYMLQPA

-87 APGVAFTIDS
+87 APGVAFTIDGA
-97 DAPAK
+97 APAK

-120 KFTLIFDFAAPVK
+120 KFTLLFDFAAPVK
-133 ELGAQLGEIVSGT
+133 ELSAQLGEIVSGT
-146 SDYFRR
+146 SDYFRT
-152 TDAWTKGKDG
+152 TDAWKKGKDG

-194 QGKNSPELRALTDG
+194 QGENSPELRALTDG
-208 IAALAKVV
+208 IGALADVV
-216 EKAND
+216 EKANV
-221 NENAYF
+221 NENSYKSAWDAYTD
-227 SAQNAYE
+227 AKR
-234 AAEYQFRSFS
+234 QFDGFYW
-244 STWYTVAEEI
+244 TWYYTDKAMKD
-254 RATYQADYNKI
+254 TYQADYDKI
-265 QQSINDFKALAREK
+265 KKDIEDFGTLAKQK
-279 YDAGEAKELKTA
+279 YNAGAANELKTD

-296 FNRMLN
+296 FSWQFNTLK
-302 ELEANIGVSDAAW
+302 ANIGTSGNAW
-315 INIYAVYQDGLR
+315 LNISATYQDGLSS
-327 VFNAAQ
+327 FNAAQ

-349 NEEALNAMRSAWKKV
+349 NEEALNAMRKEWKKV

-370 IDADKTKASEL
+370 IDADKTKASEE
-381 EENFRTLKEAQVVVI
+381 EENFRTLKEAQVEVI
-396 NATKDEY
+396 NATKNKY
-403 LAKHVDAEAKKAAAD
+403 LANYADAETKKAAAD
-418 QLLSALEDGF
+418 QLLADLE
-428 QSLGD
+428 D
-433 DFQYLEKSDDVN
+433 DFQYLEKSEDVN
-445 QKYANRVKE
+445 LKYANRVKE

-461 LKDKVA
+461 LKDKVTT
-467 KDYKAPHNIRTA
+467 DYKAPHNILTA

-518 ETGLQKKLD
+518 ETGLQKQLD

-538 ADEKDTYDV
+538 AAEGDTYDV

-552 KTAAGLQKTI
+552 ETAADLQKTI
-562 DEIKAAVEKSYQE
+562 DQIKAAVEKSYQE

-581 VRGDFQSQIDAA
+581 VRGDFQNQIDAA

-658 QTEIDRV
+658 QTEIGRV
-665 AGNFSAAKEKLDA
+665 ADNFSGAKKKLDA

-700 NAAFANDKV
+700 NDAFANDKV

-812 DAINDALSAL
+812 DAINDALSEL

-866 KAFVIPGESIDPQI
+866 NAFVIPGESIDPQI

-923 RLSDLQLEANALKAM
+923 RLNDLQLEANALKAL
-938 ATDSTANYNAYQKLK
+938 AIDSTANYDAYQKLK
-953 ENFDGQKIDIWNY
+953 DNFVGQRIDIWNY
-966 TYGSGYYAR
+966 SSWGR
-975 EDYSTHYGF
+975 DYTTTHYGF
-984 VSAFDAVRTRINQK
+984 ANAFDAVRTRINQK
-998 TDGTNADYYRGL
+998 TNGTNAAYYLSL
-1010 LAYPDGVHFKERE
+1010 LAYPDGVHFKER
-1023 AIKQAIEDA
+1023 QAIEQAIEAA

-1039 TGTLKYNSYTYK
+1039 TGSFKYNYNTYK
-1051 YEPVLNTEIVRR
+1051 NEPELNTGIARR

-1077 AYNDKTNYYT
+1077 AYNDYTNNST

-1095 QTLWDE
+1095 QALWDE

-1113 ETLKPYLSQL
+1113 ETLKPYLSKL

-1132 QKALVVKYYAE
+1132 QKALVEKYYAE
-1143 GLTTTNNSD
+1143 GLTTTNHKT
-1152 VSKAYRRIETELGG
+1152 VSEAYRSIKLKLDE
-1166 LKAFIEGNSEYNA
+1166 LKAFIEGNSEYNG

-1187 RYNTFCEKVQETEN
+1187 RYNTFCAKVQETEN

-1245 NLKDDA
+1245 NLKDEA
-1251 AATYAETTSPA
+1251 AASYAKTTSPA

-1293 TAVRAKLEEML
+1293 TAVRVKLEEML

-1346 KKSQLLVSNLDNDWN
+1346 KKSQLLVSNLDADWS

-1372 DLEQAAQNEWK
+1372 DLEQAAKDEWK

-1416 ALEGFAYEG
+1416 ALEGRV
-1425 KDDDFKS
+1425 FK
-1432 YKDCVAKYLT
+1432 
-1442 PATELAA
+1442 
-1449 KAADGTFT
+1449 
-1457 GKIADLQRY
+1457 
-1466 IDAFYAEAGAVYT
+1466 
-1479 SAKAKADAYDAN
+1479 N
-1491 IKNFDQLTIDY
+1491 
-1502 NTVTER
+1502 R
-1508 IKAAQ
+1508 IKIW
-1513 EYYGAFNVAS
+1513 YKKWCYIGVSKLLIFN
-1523 SRIEANIASAFNQ
+1523 
-1536 VKRWQA
+1536 
-1542 DLTRQNASQ
+1542 
-1551 EMSKRIYGLTIG
+1551 
-1563 EDKQWYDCHSI
+1563 
-1574 KILSIDGIYNAAN
+1574 
-1587 QAEVDAIKADIVAI
+1587 
-1601 ETQKREALDNLT
+1601 
-1613 GTAAD
+1613 
-1618 EVKAY
+1618 
-1623 YDEHCKNLAKELD
+1623 
-1636 DLLKEFDEN
+1636 
-1645 ATLAE
+1645 
-1650 AKKDAGLLAL
+1650 
-1660 EKKVAQARMGLI
+1660 
-1672 KLVNA
+1672 
-1677 ELIEGVANSLEMLV
+1677 
-1691 SQAESGY
+1691 
-1698 SAVNITYDGVY
+1698 
-1709 TPVKV
+1709 
-1714 EYKSALDACREEL
+1714 
-1727 DGVKN
+1727 
-1732 LITSYGDEIVTYKT
+1732 
-1746 KVIHLLNVLIDRMG
+1746 
-1760 ATRMD
+1760 
-1765 IIEANK
+1765 
-1771 PYVAHAKA
+1771 
-1779 MENLQ
+1779 
-1784 NAYDALVAEQTRVK
+1784 
-1798 ELIASYQHSSTV
+1798 
-1810 LEESSYKQV
+1810 
-1819 GNEVFV
+1819 
-1825 LERGKSYME
+1825 
-1834 NYEKL
+1834 
-1839 FFNVASEKAEEVSGV
+1839 
-1854 LEQAAKTLEEG
+1854 
-1865 PVSAILTDSQVES
+1865 
-1878 YKDGCLYDAYAKL
+1878 
-1891 AVAEV
+1891 
-1896 FGAWYETTQV
+1896 
-1906 YQSNVWG
+1906 
-1913 ARSAMENSFDKSGT
+1913 
-1927 KIYDEDG
+1927 
-1934 ALREQ
+1934 
-1939 FDNLKLACRNFD
+1939 
-1951 NYLTSENGRID
+1951 
-1962 LILPTKDINGNA
+1962 
-1974 WLNPD
+1974 
-1979 GSVAVVKPIN
+1979 
-1989 YPKDEE
+1989 
-1995 YGVKLVAATSESLVE
+1995 
-2010 SMNALRTSIEENT
+2010 
-2023 YVLGDVTEDGVVLT
+2023 
-2037 DDYLAVLNALLD
+2037 
-2049 PETLEGGKVFA
+2049 
-2060 AADVNRDGKISI
+2060 
-2072 ADVTLIAAKV
+2072 TLIYK
-2082 TNGLWPSLGGSLN
+2082 
-2095 APMVGSENFTV
+2095 
-2106 SAEDNNG
+2106 
-2113 VQRIAIN
+2113 
-2120 LENRKDYVACQMDI
+2120 I
-2134 VLPAGMT
+2134 VLC
-2141 VVGESVGNRANGHAL
+2141 
-2156 YSKDINGVHRVV
+2156 K
-2168 ISTIE
+2168 
-2173 NNSFPNGSAILYLDV
+2173 
-2188 QGGSI
+2188 
-2193 DKVALDNVIFAEA
+2193 FA
-2206 NGRET
+2206 
-2211 TITGNDA
+2211 
-2218 TGINGMET
+2218 
-2226 EGSLKQKIYT
+2226 
-2236 VGGQLLDKVKQG
+2236 
-2248 INIVRNANGKTQKV
+2248 
-2262 TGK
+2262 

>member
-60 APGKYMLQRA
+60 APGKYMLQPA

-87 APGVAFTIDS
+87 APGVAFTIDG

-120 KFTLIFDFAAPVK
+120 KFTLLFDFAAPVK
-133 ELGAQLGEIVSGT
+133 ELSAQLGEIVSGT
-146 SDYFRR
+146 SEYFRT
-152 TDAWTKGKDG
+152 TDAWKKGNDE

-194 QGKNSPELRALTDG
+194 QGENSPELRALTDG
-208 IAALAKVV
+208 IGALADVV
-216 EKAND
+216 EKANV
-221 NENAYF
+221 NENSYKSAWDAYTD
-227 SAQNAYE
+227 AKR
-234 AAEYQFRSFS
+234 QFDGFYW
-244 STWYTVAEEI
+244 TWYYTDKAMKE
-254 RATYQADYNKI
+254 TYQADYDKI
-265 QQSINDFKALAREK
+265 KKDIEDFGTLAKQK
-279 YDAGEAKELKTA
+279 YNAGAANELKTD

-296 FNRMLN
+296 FNRQFNTLK
-302 ELEANIGVSDAAW
+302 ANIGTSGNAW
-315 INIYAVYQDGLR
+315 LNISATYQDGLSS
-327 VFNAAQ
+327 FNAAQ

-349 NEEALNAMRSAWKKV
+349 NEEALNAMRKEWKKV

-370 IDADKTKASEL
+370 IDADKTKASEQ
-381 EENFRTLKEAQVVVI
+381 EKKFRTLKEGQVLKI
-396 NATKDEY
+396 NAIKDKY
-403 LAKHVDAEAKKAAAD
+403 LAMYADAQAKKAAAD
-418 QLLSALEDGF
+418 QLLADLK
-428 QSLGD
+428 D
-433 DFQYLEKSDDVN
+433 DFQYLEESEDVN
-445 QKYANRVKE
+445 LKYANRVKE

-490 KISSLRSDAGAII
+490 KINSLRSDAGAII

-518 ETGLQKKLD
+518 ETGLQKQLD

-538 ADEKDTYDV
+538 AAKGDAYDV

-552 KTAAGLQKTI
+552 KTAAGLQKAI
-562 DEIKAAVEKSYQE
+562 DQIKEAVEKAYQE
-575 KMLTET
+575 KTLTET

-593 AMAIGK
+593 AMAVVK

-612 VVSTAIKDY
+612 AVNTAIKDY
-621 EAALTTLRGTVG
+621 EDALKTLRTTVG

-678 DLLAALLAV
+678 EHLAALLAV

-700 NAAFANDKV
+700 NAAFRDDKV

-720 KAMYDAASK
+720 KAMYDAASEI
-729 VVDAIKADIDK
+729 VDAIKADIDK

-755 DNLGLKYDELLQDL
+755 DNLGLKYDELLQEL

-812 DAINDALSAL
+812 DAINDALSEL

-833 NAENQAYTDFIGNQ
+833 NAENQAYTDFIGYQ
-847 YYYYPKGAE
+847 SYYYATGAE

-866 KAFVIPGESIDPQI
+866 NAFVIPGESIDPQI

-923 RLSDLQLEANALKAM
+923 RLNDLQEEATALKDM
-938 ATDSTANYNAYQKLK
+938 AKDSTANYDAYQELK
-953 ENFDGQKIDIWNY
+953 RNIAEQGIMIWCGY
-966 TYGSGYYAR
+966 DYYGR
-975 EDYSTHYGF
+975 DYMEYLYGF
-984 VSAFDAVRTRINQK
+984 ANAFDAARKYVNQF
-998 TDGTNADYYRGL
+998 TDRTNAAYYRGL
-1010 LAYPDGVHFKERE
+1010 IANPDGVHYKECKSIE
-1023 AIKQAIEDA
+1023 QAIEDA

-1051 YEPVLNTEIVRR
+1051 NEPELNTGIVRR
-1063 MTDLSNVLKMLPKQ
+1063 MTDLSNVLQMLPKQ
-1077 AYNDKTNYYT
+1077 AYNDHTNYIT
-1087 QVDEGNKC
+1087 QVDELNKR
-1095 QTLWDE
+1095 QALWDE

-1132 QKALVVKYYAE
+1132 QKALVEKYYAE
-1143 GLTTTNNSD
+1143 GLTTTNNSM
-1152 VSKAYRRIETELGG
+1152 VIKAYRSIKLELDG
-1166 LKAFIEGNSEYNA
+1166 LKAFIEGNSEYNG

-1187 RYNTFCEKVQETEN
+1187 RYNTFCTKVQETEN

-1245 NLKDDA
+1245 DLKDDA
-1251 AATYAETTSPA
+1251 AATYADTTSPA
-1262 LWDIAEANAKKA
+1262 LWDIDETNAAKA
-1274 QEYTDQIEAY
+1274 MEYTDQIEAY
-1284 KKELDLAVN
+1284 KKDLDLAVN

-1304 ANLND
+1304 ANLNN

-1320 SYDKNVRDNAFANVQ
+1320 GFDKNVRDNAFANVQ

-1346 KKSQLLVSNLDNDWN
+1346 KKSQLLVSNLDNDWS

-1372 DLEQAAQNEWK
+1372 DLEQAAKDEWK

-1425 KDDDFKS
+1425 KDDDLKS

-1466 IDAFYAEAGAVYT
+1466 IDAFYTEAGAVYT

-1491 IKNFDQLTIDY
+1491 IKNFEQLTIDY
-1502 NTVTER
+1502 NIVTER

-1513 EYYGAFNVAS
+1513 DYYDAFNVAS
-1523 SRIEANIASAFNQ
+1523 SRIEANIASTFDQ

-1551 EMSKRIYGLTIG
+1551 EMSKRVYGLTIG

-1574 KILSIDGIYNAAN
+1574 KIRSIDGIYNAAN

-1636 DLLKEFDEN
+1636 DLLKEFVEN
-1645 ATLAE
+1645 ATPAE

-1677 ELIEGVANSLEMLV
+1677 ELIEGVASSLGTLV
-1691 SQAESGY
+1691 SQAESTY
-1698 SAVNITYDGVY
+1698 DDVNTTYDGVY

-1714 EYKSALDACREEL
+1714 EYKSSLDACREEL

-1732 LITSYGDEIVTYKT
+1732 LITSYGDVIVTYKT
-1746 KVIHLLNVLIDRMG
+1746 KVIHFLNVLIDRMG

-1779 MENLQ
+1779 MKDLQ
-1784 NAYDALVAEQTRVK
+1784 DAYDALVAEQTRVK
-1798 ELIASYQHSSTV
+1798 ELIASYQHAS
-1810 LEESSYKQV
+1810 
-1819 GNEVFV
+1819 EVRELSEWQGLGEMFYF
-1825 LERGKSYME
+1825 EGGKSYME

-1839 FFNVASEKAEEVSGV
+1839 FFNVASEKAEEVSDV

-1878 YKDGCLYDAYAKL
+1878 YKDGCLDEAYAKL
-1891 AVAEV
+1891 ATVEA
-1896 FGAWYETTQV
+1896 FGAWKETQSV
-1906 YQSNVWG
+1906 YQSNVFS
-1913 ARSAMENSFDKSGT
+1913 ARYDMENSFNKSGT
-1927 KIYDEDG
+1927 NIYDEDNS
-1934 ALREQ
+1934 LWEQ
-1939 FDNLKLACRNFD
+1939 FNNLERACQNFN
-1951 NYLTSENGRID
+1951 NYLDFVDIYR
-1962 LILPTKDINGNA
+1962 ILPTKDINGNA

-1979 GSVAVVKPIN
+1979 GSEAWQKEIN
-1989 YPKDEE
+1989 YSKDEE
-1995 YGVKLVAATSESLVE
+1995 YGVKLVAATSQSLVE
-2010 SMNALRTSIEENT
+2010 SMNALRASVEENT

-2049 PETLEGGKVFA
+2049 PENLEGGKVFA

-2082 TNGLWPSLGGSLN
+2082 TNGLWPSLGGTLN
-2095 APMVGSENFTV
+2095 APMLGSENLTV

-2134 VLPAGMT
+2134 ILPAGMT

-2156 YSKDINGVHRVV
+2156 YSKDIDGVHRVV

-2173 NNSFPNGSAILYLDV
+2173 NNSFTNGSAILYLDV

-2193 DKVALDNVIFAEA
+2193 DKVALDKVIFAEA

-2211 TITGNDA
+2211 TITGSDA
-2218 TGINGMET
+2218 TGISGMEA

>member
-60 APGKYMLQRA
+60 APGKYMLQPA

-87 APGVAFTIDS
+87 APGVAFTIDG

-120 KFTLIFDFAAPVK
+120 KFTLVFDFAAPVK
-133 ELGAQLGEIVSGT
+133 ELSAQLGEIVSGT
-146 SDYFRR
+146 SEYFRT
-152 TDAWTKGKDG
+152 TDAWKKGKDG

-169 VADYASQLDIIEKGD
+169 VADYASQLDIIQNGD

-194 QGKNSPELRALTDG
+194 QGEDSPELHALADG

-221 NENAYF
+221 NENAYLR
-227 SAQNAYE
+227 ARNTYE
-234 AAEYQFRSFS
+234 AAEYRLRNFDS
-244 STWYTVAEEI
+244 WYGADEEI
-254 RATYQADYNKI
+254 QATYQADYDKL
-265 QQSINDFKALAREK
+265 QSYINDFKALALQK
-279 YDAGEAKELKTA
+279 YNAGDAKELKTD
-291 EFTEN
+291 EFAEN
-296 FNRMLN
+296 FDSMLN
-302 ELEANIGVSDAAW
+302 KLKFNIGASNDAW
-315 INIYAVYQDGLR
+315 RNINAVYQNGLR

-333 EEIHT
+333 EEIHI

-344 NYADW
+344 YYADW
-349 NEEALNAMRSAWKKV
+349 NAEALNAMRLAWKEV

-381 EENFRTLKEAQVVVI
+381 EENFRTQKEAQVDSI

-403 LAKHVDAEAKKAAAD
+403 LAMHADAEAKKRAAD
-418 QLLSALEDGF
+418 QLLADLE
-428 QSLGD
+428 D
-433 DFQYLEKSDDVN
+433 DFQYLEKSEDVN
-445 QKYANRVKE
+445 LKYANRVKE
-454 IRTAINA
+454 IRTAINV
-461 LKDKVA
+461 LKDKVTT
-467 KDYKAPHNIRTA
+467 DYKAPHNIRTA

-538 ADEKDTYDV
+538 AAKDDTYDV

-552 KTAAGLQKTI
+552 KTATGLQKTI
-562 DEIKAAVEKSYQE
+562 DEIKAAVEKGYQE
-575 KMLTET
+575 KTLTET

-593 AMAIGK
+593 AMAVVK
-599 YQDDATAALDRYD
+599 YQDDATDALARYD
-612 VVSTAIKDY
+612 VVNTAIKDY
-621 EAALTTLRGTVG
+621 EDALATLCETVG

-643 TEVTGKTYGERITKL
+643 TEVTGKTYGERIAKL

-720 KAMYDAASK
+720 KAMYDAASN
-729 VVDAIKADIDK
+729 VVNAIKADIDK
-740 YKGVPYEYYNVTWTE
+740 YKGVPYTYYGVTWTE
-755 DNLGLKYDELLQDL
+755 DNLGLKYDKLLQEL
-769 NDIEAS
+769 NEIEAK

-812 DAINDALSAL
+812 DAINDALSDL
-822 LGRVDE
+822 LTRVDA
-828 QKAHV
+828 QKDHV
-833 NAENQAYTDFIGNQ
+833 NAEKQAYTDFIGNQ

-856 LVSRTLTEAK
+856 LVSRTLKEAK
-866 KAFVIPGESIDPQI
+866 DAFVIPGESIDPQI
-880 QATTTKLEALK
+880 QATTTKLDALK

-923 RLSDLQLEANALKAM
+923 RLNDLQQEANALKKL
-938 ATDSTANYNAYQKLK
+938 ATDSTANYDAYQELK
-953 ENFDGQKIDIWNY
+953 RNIAEQGIMIWCGY
-966 TYGSGYYAR
+966 DYYGR
-975 EDYSTHYGF
+975 DKMDYCYGF
-984 VSAFDAVRTRINQK
+984 ANAFNAAWKYVNRF
-998 TDGTNADYYRGL
+998 TDGTNAAYYRGL
-1010 LAYPDGVHFKERE
+1010 LSYPDGVHFKERE
-1023 AIKQAIEDA
+1023 AIRQAIEDA

-1051 YEPVLNTEIVRR
+1051 YEPVLNTGIVRR
-1063 MTDLSNVLKMLPKQ
+1063 MTDLSNVLQMLPKQ
-1077 AYNDKTNYYT
+1077 AYNDHTNYIT
-1087 QVDEGNKC
+1087 QVDELNKR
-1095 QTLWDE
+1095 QALWDE

-1113 ETLKPYLSQL
+1113 ETLKPYLRQL

-1132 QKALVVKYYAE
+1132 QKALVEKYYAE
-1143 GLTTTNNSD
+1143 GLTTTNNSM
-1152 VSKAYRRIETELGG
+1152 VIKAYRSIKLELDG

-1238 KYAALIK
+1238 KYAVLIK

-1251 AATYAETTSPA
+1251 ADTYAETTSPA

-1284 KKELDLAVN
+1284 KKDLDLAVN

-1320 SYDKNVRDNAFANVQ
+1320 SYDKNLRDNAFANVQ

-1346 KKSQLLVSNLDNDWN
+1346 KKSQLLVSNLDNDWS

-1425 KDDDFKS
+1425 KDDDLKS
-1432 YKDCVAKYLT
+1432 YKDRVAKYLT

-1466 IDAFYAEAGAVYT
+1466 INAFYAEAGAVYI

-1513 EYYGAFNVAS
+1513 DYYGAFNVAS

-1551 EMSKRIYGLTIG
+1551 EMSKRVYGLTIG

-1587 QAEVDAIKADIVAI
+1587 LAEVDAIKADIVAI

-1636 DLLKEFDEN
+1636 DLLKEFVEN
-1645 ATLAE
+1645 ATPAE

-1677 ELIEGVANSLEMLV
+1677 ELIEGVASSLGTLV
-1691 SQAESGY
+1691 SQAESAY
-1698 SAVNITYDGVY
+1698 DDVNTTYDGVY

-1746 KVIHLLNVLIDRMG
+1746 KIIHILNVLIDRMG

-1779 MENLQ
+1779 MKDLQ

-1798 ELIASYQHSSTV
+1798 ELIASYQHAS
-1810 LEESSYKQV
+1810 
-1819 GNEVFV
+1819 EVRELSEWQGLGEMFYF
-1825 LERGKSYME
+1825 EGGKSYME

-1839 FFNVASEKAEEVSGV
+1839 FFNVASEKAEEVSDV

-1878 YKDGCLYDAYAKL
+1878 YKDGCLDEAYAKL
-1891 AVAEV
+1891 AVVEA
-1896 FGAWYETTQV
+1896 FGAWKETQSV
-1906 YQSNVWG
+1906 YQSKVYT
-1913 ARSAMENSFDKSGT
+1913 ARCDMEKSFNKSGT
-1927 KIYDEDG
+1927 NIYDEDNT
-1934 ALREQ
+1934 LWEQ
-1939 FDNLKLACRNFD
+1939 FNNLERACQNFD
-1951 NYLTSENGRID
+1951 NYRNFVDIYR
-1962 LILPTKDINGNA
+1962 ILPTKDINGNA

-1979 GSVAVVKPIN
+1979 GSEAGQKEIN
-1989 YPKDEE
+1989 YSKDEE

-2082 TNGLWPSLGGSLN
+2082 TNGLWPSLGGTLN
-2095 APMVGSENFTV
+2095 APMVGSENLTV

-2134 VLPAGMT
+2134 ILPAGMT

-2156 YSKDINGVHRVV
+2156 YSKDIDGVHRVV

-2173 NNSFPNGSAILYLDV
+2173 NNSFTNGSAILYLDV

-2193 DKVALDNVIFAEA
+2193 DKVALDKVIFAEA

-2211 TITGNDA
+2211 YITGSDA
-2218 TGINGMET
+2218 TGISGMEA

>member
-18 AALADADVVIDKTAW
+18 AALADAEVVIDKTAW

-60 APGKYMLQRA
+60 APGNYMLQRA

-87 APGVAFTIDS
+87 APEVAFTIEG

-102 VKVKV
+102 VRVKV

-120 KFTLIFDFAAPVK
+120 KFTLLFDFAAPVK

-146 SDYFRR
+146 SDYFRT
-152 TDAWTKGKDG
+152 TDAWKTGKDG

-169 VADYASQLDIIEKGD
+169 LADYASQLDIIEKGD
-184 YEVYVKNHLW
+184 YDVYVKNHLW
-194 QGKNSPELRALTDG
+194 QGKDSPELLALKNG
-208 IAALAKVV
+208 IDALADVV
-216 EKAND
+216 EKANV
-221 NENAYF
+221 NENSYKSAWDAYTD
-227 SAQNAYE
+227 AKR
-234 AAEYQFRSFS
+234 QFDGFYW
-244 STWYTVAEEI
+244 TWYYTDKAMKE
-254 RATYQADYNKI
+254 TYQADYDKI
-265 QQSINDFKALAREK
+265 KKDIEDFGTLAMQK
-279 YDAGEAKELKTA
+279 YNAGAANELKTD

-296 FNRMLN
+296 FSRHFNTLK
-302 ELEANIGVSDAAW
+302 ANIGTSGNAW
-315 INIYAVYQDGLR
+315 LNISATYQDGLSS
-327 VFNAAQ
+327 FNAAQ

-344 NYADW
+344 DYADW
-349 NEEALNAMRSAWKKV
+349 NEEALNAMRLAWKKV

-370 IDADKTKASEL
+370 IDADKTKASKQEK
-381 EENFRTLKEAQVVVI
+381 NFRTLKEEQVLEI
-396 NATKDEY
+396 NAIRDKF
-403 LAKHVDAEAKKAAAD
+403 LANYADAKAKKAAAD
-418 QLLSALEDGF
+418 QLLADLK
-428 QSLGD
+428 D
-433 DFQYLEKSDDVN
+433 DFQYLEESDDVN

-461 LKDKVA
+461 LKDKVD

-490 KISSLRSDAGAII
+490 KINSLRSDAGAII

-538 ADEKDTYDV
+538 AAEKDTYDV

-552 KTAAGLQKTI
+552 KTAADLQKTI
-562 DEIKAAVEKSYQE
+562 DQIKSAVEKGYQE
-575 KMLTET
+575 KTLTET
-581 VRGDFQSQIDAA
+581 VRFDFQNQITNAGEA
-593 AMAIGK
+593 VYK
-599 YQDDATAALDRYD
+599 YQDDATAAMARYD
-612 VVSTAIKDY
+612 GVNTAIKDY
-621 EAALTTLRGTVG
+621 EAALATLRETVG

-658 QTEIDRV
+658 QAEIDRV
-665 AGNFSAAKEKLDA
+665 KGDFSAAKETLDA
-678 DLLAALLAV
+678 EHLAALLAV

-729 VVDAIKADIDK
+729 VVDAIKADIDE
-740 YKGVPYEYYNVTWTE
+740 YKGVPYTYYGVTWTE

-769 NDIEAS
+769 NEIEAS

-812 DAINDALSAL
+812 DAINDALSEL
-822 LGRVDE
+822 LTRVDA

-833 NAENQAYTDFIGNQ
+833 NAERQAYTDFIGYQ
-847 YYYYPKGAE
+847 SYYYATGAE

-866 KAFVIPGESIDPQI
+866 DAFKIPGESIDPQI
-880 QATTTKLEALK
+880 QATTNKLDALK

-908 DSYDAEGHVVKGITS
+908 DSYDAEGHLVKGITS
-923 RLSDLQLEANALKAM
+923 RLNDLQLEANALKEL
-938 ATDSTANYNAYQKLK
+938 ATDSTANYDAYQELK
-953 ENFDGQKIDIWNY
+953 DNFAGQRIDIWNY
-966 TYGSGYYAR
+966 SYWGR
-975 EDYSTHYGF
+975 DYTTSHYGF
-984 VSAFDAVRTRINQK
+984 ANAFDAVRTRIYQK
-998 TDGTNADYYRGL
+998 TDGTNAAYYVKL
-1010 LAYPDGVHFKERE
+1010 VYHNGVHFKER
-1023 AIKQAIEDA
+1023 QAIEQAIEAA

-1039 TGTLKYNSYTYK
+1039 TGTINNYTNK
-1051 YEPVLNTEIVRR
+1051 PNLNDGLVKR
-1063 MTDLSNVLKMLPKQ
+1063 MTALSNVLGELPKQ
-1077 AYNDKTNYYT
+1077 AYNDCINYYS

-1132 QKALVVKYYAE
+1132 QKALVEKYYAE
-1143 GLTTTNNSD
+1143 GLTTTNNSM
-1152 VSKAYRRIETELGG
+1152 VSEAYRSIKLELDG
-1166 LKAFIEGNSEYNA
+1166 LKAFIEGNSDYNA
-1179 AIAGDNLT
+1179 VIAGDNLT
-1187 RYNTFCEKVQETEN
+1187 RYNTFCAKVQETEN
-1201 KYGEGTAQIAGYQN
+1201 KYGEGTVQIAGYQN

-1224 VNVES
+1224 VSVES

-1245 NLKDDA
+1245 NLKDEA

-1262 LWDIAEANAKKA
+1262 LWDIDETNATKA
-1274 QEYTDQIEAY
+1274 MEYTAQIEAY
-1284 KKELDLAVN
+1284 KKDLDLAVN

-1320 SYDKNVRDNAFANVQ
+1320 GFDKNVRDNAFANVQ

-1346 KKSQLLVSNLDNDWN
+1346 KKSQLLVSNLDADWS

-1425 KDDDFKS
+1425 KDDDLKS

-1466 IDAFYAEAGAVYT
+1466 IDAFYTEAGAVYT

-1551 EMSKRIYGLTIG
+1551 EMSKRVYGLIIG

-1587 QAEVDAIKADIVAI
+1587 LAEIDAIKADIVAI

-1645 ATLAE
+1645 ATPAE

-1660 EKKVAQARMGLI
+1660 EKKVAQTRMGLI

-1677 ELIEGVANSLEMLV
+1677 ELIEGVASSLEMLV

-1698 SAVNITYDGVY
+1698 SDVNSTYAGVY

-1714 EYKSALDACREEL
+1714 EYKSALDACCEEL

-1746 KVIHLLNVLIDRMG
+1746 KVIHLLNGLIDRMG

-1779 MENLQ
+1779 MKDLQ

-1798 ELIASYQHSSTV
+1798 ELIASYQHASTV
-1810 LEESSYKQV
+1810 LKMSSWQQV
-1819 GNEVFV
+1819 GNEVFEF
-1825 LERGKSYME
+1825 ERGKSYME

-1839 FFNVASEKAEEVSGV
+1839 FFNVASEKAEEVSDV

-1878 YKDGCLYDAYAKL
+1878 YKDGSLYEAYAKL
-1891 AVAEV
+1891 AMAEV
-1896 FGAWYETTQV
+1896 FGAWNETKQV
-1906 YQSNVWG
+1906 YQGNVWG
-1913 ARSAMENSFDKSGT
+1913 ARNAMENSFYKSGT
-1927 KIYDEDG
+1927 NIYDEDG

-1939 FDNLKLACRNFD
+1939 FDNLKLACQNFD
-1951 NYLTSENGRID
+1951 NYLNFVDIYR
-1962 LILPTKDINGNA
+1962 ILPTKDINGNA

-1979 GSVAVVKPIN
+1979 GSEAWQKEIN
-1989 YPKDEE
+1989 YSKDEE
-1995 YGVKLVAATSESLVE
+1995 YGVKLVAATSQSLVD
-2010 SMNALRTSIEENT
+2010 SMNALRASVEENT

-2049 PETLEGGKVFA
+2049 SETLEGGKVFA

-2095 APMVGSENFTV
+2095 APMVGSENLTV

-2134 VLPAGMT
+2134 ILPAGMT

-2156 YSKDINGVHRVV
+2156 YSKDIDGVHRVV

-2173 NNSFPNGSAILYLDV
+2173 NNCFTNGSAILYLDV

-2193 DKVALDNVIFAEA
+2193 DKVALDKVIFAEA

-2211 TITGNDA
+2211 YITGSDA
-2218 TGINGMET
+2218 TGINGMEA

>member
-60 APGKYMLQRA
+60 APGKYMLQPA

-87 APGVAFTIDS
+87 APGVAFTIDGA
-97 DAPAK
+97 APAK

-120 KFTLIFDFAAPVK
+120 KFTLLFDFAAPVK
-133 ELGAQLGEIVSGT
+133 ELSAQLGEIVSGT
-146 SDYFRR
+146 SEYFRT
-152 TDAWTKGKDG
+152 TDAWKKGNDE

-194 QGKNSPELRALTDG
+194 QGENSPELRALTDG
-208 IAALAKVV
+208 IGALADVV
-216 EKAND
+216 EKANV
-221 NENAYF
+221 NENSYKSAWDAYTD
-227 SAQNAYE
+227 AKR
-234 AAEYQFRSFS
+234 QFDGFYW
-244 STWYTVAEEI
+244 TWYYTDKAMKE
-254 RATYQADYNKI
+254 TYQADYDKI
-265 QQSINDFKALAREK
+265 KKDIEDFGTLAKQK
-279 YDAGEAKELKTA
+279 YNAGAANELKTD

-296 FNRMLN
+296 FSWQFNTLK
-302 ELEANIGVSDAAW
+302 ANIGTSGNAW
-315 INIYAVYQDGLR
+315 LNISATYQDGLSS
-327 VFNAAQ
+327 FNAAQ

-338 QMPDDG
+338 RMPDDG

-349 NEEALNAMRSAWKKV
+349 NEEALNAMRKEWKKV

-370 IDADKTKASEL
+370 IDADKTKASEQ
-381 EENFRTLKEAQVVVI
+381 EKKFRTLKEEQVLAI
-396 NATKDEY
+396 NAIKDKY
-403 LAKHVDAEAKKAAAD
+403 LANYDDAQAKKAAAD
-418 QLLSALEDGF
+418 QLLADLK
-428 QSLGD
+428 D
-433 DFQYLEKSDDVN
+433 DFQYLEESDDVN

-461 LKDKVA
+461 LRDKVE

-538 ADEKDTYDV
+538 AAEGDTYDM

-562 DEIKAAVEKSYQE
+562 DEIKAAVEKGYQE
-575 KMLTET
+575 KTLTET

-593 AMAIGK
+593 AMAVVK
-599 YQDDATAALDRYD
+599 YQDDATAAMARYD
-612 VVSTAIKDY
+612 VVNTAIKDY
-621 EAALTTLRGTVG
+621 KDALATLRATVG
-633 PKTLVVATPA
+633 TKTLVVATPA

-700 NAAFANDKV
+700 NDAFANDKV

-729 VVDAIKADIDK
+729 VVDAIKADIDE

-769 NDIEAS
+769 NEIEANA
-775 TNTQKAKIQAV
+775 NTQKAKIQAV
-786 AATKD
+786 AATED

-812 DAINDALSAL
+812 DAINDALSEL
-822 LGRVDE
+822 LTRVNA

-833 NAENQAYTDFIGNQ
+833 NAEKQAYTDFIGNQ

-866 KAFVIPGESIDPQI
+866 NAFVIPGESIDPQI

-923 RLSDLQLEANALKAM
+923 RLNDLQLEANALKAL
-938 ATDSTANYNAYQKLK
+938 AIDSTANYDAYQKLK
-953 ENFDGQKIDIWNY
+953 DNFVGQRIDIWNY
-966 TYGSGYYAR
+966 SSWGR
-975 EDYSTHYGF
+975 DYTTTHYGF
-984 VSAFDAVRTRINQK
+984 ANAFDAVRTRINQK
-998 TDGTNADYYRGL
+998 TNGTNAAYYLSL
-1010 LAYPDGVHFKERE
+1010 LAYPDGVHFKER
-1023 AIKQAIEDA
+1023 QAIEQAIEAA

-1039 TGTLKYNSYTYK
+1039 TGSFKYNYNTYK
-1051 YEPVLNTEIVRR
+1051 NEPELNTGIARR

-1077 AYNDKTNYYT
+1077 AYNDYTNNST

-1095 QTLWDE
+1095 QALWDE

-1113 ETLKPYLSQL
+1113 ETLKPYLSKL

-1132 QKALVVKYYAE
+1132 QKTLVEKYYAE
-1143 GLTTTNNSD
+1143 GLTTTNHKT
-1152 VSKAYRRIETELGG
+1152 VSEAYRSIKLKLDE
-1166 LKAFIEGNSEYNA
+1166 LKAFNEGNSEYNG

-1187 RYNTFCEKVQETEN
+1187 RYNTFCAKVQETED

-1238 KYAALIK
+1238 KYAVLIK
-1245 NLKDDA
+1245 DLKDEA
-1251 AATYAETTSPA
+1251 AATYANTTSPA
-1262 LWDIAEANAKKA
+1262 LWDIEEANAKKA
-1274 QEYTDQIEAY
+1274 QKYTDQIEAY

-1346 KKSQLLVSNLDNDWN
+1346 KKSQLLVSNLDDDWS

-1425 KDDDFKS
+1425 KDDDLKS

-1513 EYYGAFNVAS
+1513 DYYGAFNVAS

-1645 ATLAE
+1645 ATPAE

-1677 ELIEGVANSLEMLV
+1677 ELIEGVASSLGTLV
-1691 SQAESGY
+1691 SQAESTY
-1698 SAVNITYDGVY
+1698 DDVNTTYDGVY

-1746 KVIHLLNVLIDRMG
+1746 KIIHLLNVLIDRMG

-1779 MENLQ
+1779 MKDLQ

-1825 LERGKSYME
+1825 FERGKSYME

-1865 PVSAILTDSQVES
+1865 PVSAILTDSQMES
-1878 YKDGCLYDAYAKL
+1878 YKDGSLKDAYAKL
-1891 AVAEV
+1891 ETLEV
-1896 FGAWYETTQV
+1896 LGAWYETKQV
-1906 YQSNVWG
+1906 YQFNVL
-1913 ARSAMENSFDKSGT
+1913 SALYDMDKSFNKSGT

-1939 FDNLKLACRNFD
+1939 FDNLKIAQQNFD
-1951 NYLTSENGRID
+1951 NYLAFGEMGQID

-1979 GSVAVVKPIN
+1979 GSVAAVKPIN

-2095 APMVGSENFTV
+2095 APMVGSENLTV

-2134 VLPAGMT
+2134 ILPAGMT

-2156 YSKDINGVHRVV
+2156 YSKDIDGVHRVV

-2173 NNSFPNGSAILYLDV
+2173 NNSFTNGSAILYLDV

-2193 DKVALDNVIFAEA
+2193 DKVALDKVIFAEA

-2211 TITGNDA
+2211 TITGSDA
-2218 TGINGMET
+2218 TGISGMEA

>member
-1 MRKDVLISLLA
+1 M
-12 ITGAPV
+12 
-18 AALADADVVIDKTAW
+18 
-33 TGDDLTVSE
+33 
-42 DGSVTVSTG
+42 
-51 KEVSIEKEL
+51 
-60 APGKYMLQRA
+60 
-70 TFTDNAKI
+70 
-78 VAVYKGKEY
+78 
-87 APGVAFTIDS
+87 
-97 DAPAK
+97 
-102 VKVKV
+102 
-107 RAVTP
+107 
-112 GEFKFSGV
+112 
-120 KFTLIFDFAAPVK
+120 
-133 ELGAQLGEIVSGT
+133 
-146 SDYFRR
+146 
-152 TDAWTKGKDG
+152 
-162 KPSLEMQ
+162 
-169 VADYASQLDIIEKGD
+169 
-184 YEVYVKNHLW
+184 
-194 QGKNSPELRALTDG
+194 
-208 IAALAKVV
+208 
-216 EKAND
+216 
-221 NENAYF
+221 
-227 SAQNAYE
+227 
-234 AAEYQFRSFS
+234 
-244 STWYTVAEEI
+244 
-254 RATYQADYNKI
+254 
-265 QQSINDFKALAREK
+265 
-279 YDAGEAKELKTA
+279 
-291 EFTEN
+291 
-296 FNRMLN
+296 
-302 ELEANIGVSDAAW
+302 
-315 INIYAVYQDGLR
+315 
-327 VFNAAQ
+327 
-333 EEIHT
+333 
-338 QMPDDG
+338 
-344 NYADW
+344 
-349 NEEALNAMRSAWKKV
+349 
-364 SDLYKT
+364 
-370 IDADKTKASEL
+370 
-381 EENFRTLKEAQVVVI
+381 
-396 NATKDEY
+396 
-403 LAKHVDAEAKKAAAD
+403 
-418 QLLSALEDGF
+418 
-428 QSLGD
+428 
-433 DFQYLEKSDDVN
+433 
-445 QKYANRVKE
+445 
-454 IRTAINA
+454 
-461 LKDKVA
+461 
-467 KDYKAPHNIRTA
+467 
-479 SYDADRDAIQA
+479 
-490 KISSLRSDAGAII
+490 
-503 QNYENYQKLLKALGT
+503 
-518 ETGLQKKLD
+518 
-527 DAKAAVAKMKP
+527 
-538 ADEKDTYDV
+538 
-547 AAHFQ
+547 
-552 KTAAGLQKTI
+552 
-562 DEIKAAVEKSYQE
+562 
-575 KMLTET
+575 
-581 VRGDFQSQIDAA
+581 
-593 AMAIGK
+593 
-599 YQDDATAALDRYD
+599 
-612 VVSTAIKDY
+612 
-621 EAALTTLRGTVG
+621 
-633 PKTLVVATPA
+633 
-643 TEVTGKTYGERITKL
+643 
-658 QTEIDRV
+658 
-665 AGNFSAAKEKLDA
+665 
-678 DLLAALLAV
+678 
-687 QLKETILTDAQAL
+687 
-700 NAAFANDKV
+700 
-709 NSDKTAKIEAA
+709 
-720 KAMYDAASK
+720 
-729 VVDAIKADIDK
+729 
-740 YKGVPYEYYNVTWTE
+740 
-755 DNLGLKYDELLQDL
+755 
-769 NDIEAS
+769 
-775 TNTQKAKIQAV
+775 
-786 AATKD
+786 
-791 DITEDN
+791 
-797 AVEAMSLLSVIKGDV
+797 
-812 DAINDALSAL
+812 
-822 LGRVDE
+822 DE

-1245 NLKDDA
+1245 DLKDDA
-1251 AATYAETTSPA
+1251 ADTYAKTTSPD
-1262 LWDIAEANAKKA
+1262 LWDIGETKAAKA
-1274 QEYTDQIEAY
+1274 MEYTDQIEAY
-1284 KKELDLAVN
+1284 KKDLDLAVN

-1760 ATRMD
+1760 ATCMD

-1798 ELIASYQHSSTV
+1798 ELIASYQHASTV
-1810 LEESSYKQV
+1810 LEMSSWQQV
-1819 GNEVFV
+1819 GNEVFEF
-1825 LERGKSYME
+1825 ERGKSYME

-1839 FFNVASEKAEEVSGV
+1839 FFNVASEKAEEVSDV

-1878 YKDGCLYDAYAKL
+1878 YKDGSLYEAYAKL
-1891 AVAEV
+1891 AMAEV
-1896 FGAWYETTQV
+1896 FGAWNETKQV
-1906 YQSNVWG
+1906 YQGNVWG
-1913 ARSAMENSFDKSGT
+1913 ARSAMENSFYKSGT
-1927 KIYDEDG
+1927 NIYDEDG

-1939 FDNLKLACRNFD
+1939 FDNLKLACQNFD
-1951 NYLTSENGRID
+1951 NYLNFVDIYR
-1962 LILPTKDINGNA
+1962 ILPTKDINGNA

-1979 GSVAVVKPIN
+1979 GSEAWQKEIN
-1989 YPKDEE
+1989 YSKDEE
-1995 YGVKLVAATSESLVE
+1995 YGVKLVAATSQSLVD
-2010 SMNALRTSIEENT
+2010 SMNALRASVEENT

-2095 APMVGSENFTV
+2095 APMVGSENLTV

-2156 YSKDINGVHRVV
+2156 YSKDIDGVHRVV

-2173 NNSFPNGSAILYLDV
+2173 NNSFTNGSAILYLDV

>member
-18 AALADADVVIDKTAW
+18 AALADADVVNDKTAW

-60 APGKYMLQRA
+60 APGKYMLQPA

-87 APGVAFTIDS
+87 APGVAFTIDGA
-97 DAPAK
+97 APAK

-120 KFTLIFDFAAPVK
+120 KFTLLFDFAAPVK
-133 ELGAQLGEIVSGT
+133 ELSAQLGEIVSGT
-146 SDYFRR
+146 SDYFRT
-152 TDAWTKGKDG
+152 TDAWKKGKDG

-194 QGKNSPELRALTDG
+194 QGENSPELLALTNG
-208 IAALAKVV
+208 IGALAKVV
-216 EKAND
+216 EDANV
-221 NENAYF
+221 NENAYL
-227 SAQNAYE
+227 SAQNAYKV
-234 AAEYQFRSFS
+234 AQSLFYSFS
-244 STWYTVAEEI
+244 SKWYYGNIAEEI
-254 RATYQADYNKI
+254 KATYQADYDKLQPYI
-265 QQSINDFKALAREK
+265 DDFKALALQM
-279 YDAGEAKELKTA
+279 YNAGAAKELKTD

-302 ELEANIGVSDAAW
+302 ELEANIGASGDAW
-315 INIYAVYQDGLR
+315 SNINAVYQDGLR

-418 QLLSALEDGF
+418 QLLSALED
-428 QSLGD
+428 

-490 KISSLRSDAGAII
+490 KINSLRSDAGAII

-538 ADEKDTYDV
+538 AAEKDTYDV

-552 KTAAGLQKTI
+552 KTADGLQKTI
-562 DEIKAAVEKSYQE
+562 DQIKEAVEKAYQE
-575 KMLTET
+575 KTLTET
-581 VRGDFQSQIDAA
+581 ARTDFQQQINAA
-593 AMAIGK
+593 AMSIGK

-612 VVSTAIKDY
+612 VVNTAIKDY
-621 EAALTTLRGTVG
+621 KDALATLRATVG
-633 PKTLVVATPA
+633 TKTLVVATPA

-665 AGNFSAAKEKLDA
+665 SGSFSAAKKKLDA
-678 DLLAALLAV
+678 EHLAALLDV
-687 QLKETILTDAQAL
+687 PLKETILTDAQAL
-700 NAAFANDKV
+700 NDAFANDKV

-729 VVDAIKADIDK
+729 VVDAIKADIDE

-769 NDIEAS
+769 NDIEANA
-775 TNTQKAKIQAV
+775 NTQKAKIQAV
-786 AATKD
+786 AATED

-812 DAINDALSAL
+812 DAINDALSEL
-822 LGRVDE
+822 LTRVNA

-833 NAENQAYTDFIGNQ
+833 NAEKQAYTDFIGNQ

-866 KAFVIPGESIDPQI
+866 NAFVIPGESIDPQI

-923 RLSDLQLEANALKAM
+923 RLNDLQLEANALKAL
-938 ATDSTANYNAYQKLK
+938 AIDSTANYDAYQKLK
-953 ENFDGQKIDIWNY
+953 DNFVGQRIDIWNY
-966 TYGSGYYAR
+966 SSWGR
-975 EDYSTHYGF
+975 DYTTTHYGF
-984 VSAFDAVRTRINQK
+984 ANAFDAVRTRINQK
-998 TDGTNADYYRGL
+998 TNGTNAAYYLSL
-1010 LAYPDGVHFKERE
+1010 LAYPDGVHFKER
-1023 AIKQAIEDA
+1023 QAIEQAIEAA

-1039 TGTLKYNSYTYK
+1039 TGSFKYNYNTYK
-1051 YEPVLNTEIVRR
+1051 NEPELNTGIARR

-1077 AYNDKTNYYT
+1077 AYNDYTNNST

-1095 QTLWDE
+1095 QALWDE

-1113 ETLKPYLSQL
+1113 ETLKPYLSKL

-1132 QKALVVKYYAE
+1132 QKALVEKYYAE
-1143 GLTTTNNSD
+1143 GLTTTNHKT
-1152 VSKAYRRIETELGG
+1152 VSEAYRSIKLKLDE
-1166 LKAFIEGNSEYNA
+1166 LKAFIEGNSEYNG

-1187 RYNTFCEKVQETEN
+1187 RYNTFCAKVQETEN

-1245 NLKDDA
+1245 NLKDEA
-1251 AATYAETTSPA
+1251 AASYAKTTSPA

-1293 TAVRAKLEEML
+1293 TAVRVKLEEML

-1346 KKSQLLVSNLDNDWN
+1346 KKSQLLVSNLDADWS

-1372 DLEQAAQNEWK
+1372 DLEQAAKDEWK

-1425 KDDDFKS
+1425 KDDDLKS
-1432 YKDCVAKYLT
+1432 YKDRVAKNLT

-1466 IDAFYAEAGAVYT
+1466 INAFYAEAGAVYT

-1551 EMSKRIYGLTIG
+1551 EMSKRVYGLIIG

-1587 QAEVDAIKADIVAI
+1587 LAEVDAIKADIVAI

-1636 DLLKEFDEN
+1636 DLLKEFAEN
-1645 ATLAE
+1645 ATPAE

-1677 ELIEGVANSLEMLV
+1677 ELIDGVASSLGTLV
-1691 SQAESGY
+1691 SQAELTY
-1698 SAVNITYDGVY
+1698 SNVNMTYDKVY
-1709 TPVKV
+1709 APVKV

-1746 KVIHLLNVLIDRMG
+1746 KVIHLLNGLIDRMG

-1779 MENLQ
+1779 MKDLQ

-1798 ELIASYQHSSTV
+1798 ELIASYQHAS
-1810 LEESSYKQV
+1810 
-1819 GNEVFV
+1819 EVREYSDWEGLGEMFYF
-1825 LERGKSYME
+1825 EGGKSYME
-1834 NYEKL
+1834 NYEKQ
-1839 FFNVASEKAEEVSGV
+1839 FFNEASEKAEVVSDV

-1891 AVAEV
+1891 ATVEA
-1896 FGAWYETTQV
+1896 FGAWKETQSV
-1906 YQSNVWG
+1906 YQSNVLS
-1913 ARSAMENSFDKSGT
+1913 ARDAMEKSFNKSGT
-1927 KIYDEDG
+1927 NIYDEDNT
-1934 ALREQ
+1934 LWEQ
-1939 FDNLKLACRNFD
+1939 FNNLERACQNFD
-1951 NYLTSENGRID
+1951 NYRNFVDIYR
-1962 LILPTKDINGNA
+1962 ILPTKDINGNA

-1979 GSVAVVKPIN
+1979 GSEAWQKEIN
-1989 YPKDEE
+1989 YSKDEE

-2037 DDYLAVLNALLD
+2037 DDYLTVLNAVLD

-2072 ADVTLIAAKV
+2072 TDVTLIAAKV

-2095 APMVGSENFTV
+2095 APMVGSENLTV

-2156 YSKDINGVHRVV
+2156 YSKDIDGVHRVV

-2173 NNSFPNGSAILYLDV
+2173 NNSFTNGSAILYLDV

-2193 DKVALDNVIFAEA
+2193 DKVALDKVIFAEA

>member
-60 APGKYMLQRA
+60 APGKYMLQPA

-87 APGVAFTIDS
+87 APGVAFTIDGA
-97 DAPAK
+97 APAK

-120 KFTLIFDFAAPVK
+120 KFTLLFDFAAPVK
-133 ELGAQLGEIVSGT
+133 ELSAQLGEIVSGT
-146 SDYFRR
+146 SEYFRT
-152 TDAWTKGKDG
+152 TDAWKKGNDE

-194 QGKNSPELRALTDG
+194 QGENSPELRALTDG
-208 IAALAKVV
+208 IGALADVV
-216 EKAND
+216 EKANV
-221 NENAYF
+221 NENSYKSAWDAYTD
-227 SAQNAYE
+227 AKR
-234 AAEYQFRSFS
+234 QFDGFYW
-244 STWYTVAEEI
+244 TWYYTDKAMKD
-254 RATYQADYNKI
+254 TYQADYDKI
-265 QQSINDFKALAREK
+265 KKDIEDFGTLAKQK
-279 YDAGEAKELKTA
+279 YNAGAANELKTD

-296 FNRMLN
+296 FSWQFNTLK
-302 ELEANIGVSDAAW
+302 ANIGTSGNAW
-315 INIYAVYQDGLR
+315 LNISATYQDGLSS
-327 VFNAAQ
+327 FNAAQ

-338 QMPDDG
+338 RMPDDG

-349 NEEALNAMRSAWKKV
+349 NEEALNAMRKEWKKV

-370 IDADKTKASEL
+370 IDADKTKASEQ
-381 EENFRTLKEAQVVVI
+381 EKKFRTLKEEQVLAI
-396 NATKDEY
+396 NAIKDKY
-403 LAKHVDAEAKKAAAD
+403 LANYDDAQAKKAAAD
-418 QLLSALEDGF
+418 QLLADLK
-428 QSLGD
+428 D
-433 DFQYLEKSDDVN
+433 DFQYLEESDDVN

-461 LKDKVA
+461 LRDKVE

-538 ADEKDTYDV
+538 AAEGDTYDM

-562 DEIKAAVEKSYQE
+562 DEIKAAVEKGYQE
-575 KMLTET
+575 KTLTET

-593 AMAIGK
+593 AMAVVK
-599 YQDDATAALDRYD
+599 YQDDATAAMARYD
-612 VVSTAIKDY
+612 VVNTAIKDY
-621 EAALTTLRGTVG
+621 KDALATLRATVG
-633 PKTLVVATPA
+633 TKTLVVATPA

-700 NAAFANDKV
+700 NDAFANDKV

-729 VVDAIKADIDK
+729 VVDAIKADIDE

-769 NDIEAS
+769 NEIEANA
-775 TNTQKAKIQAV
+775 NTQKAKIQAV
-786 AATKD
+786 AATED

-812 DAINDALSAL
+812 DAINDALSEL
-822 LGRVDE
+822 LTRVNA

-833 NAENQAYTDFIGNQ
+833 NAEKQAYTDFIGNQ

-866 KAFVIPGESIDPQI
+866 NAFVIPGESIDPQI

-923 RLSDLQLEANALKAM
+923 RLNDLQLEANALKAL
-938 ATDSTANYNAYQKLK
+938 AIDSTANYDAYQKLK
-953 ENFDGQKIDIWNY
+953 DNFVGQRIDIWNY
-966 TYGSGYYAR
+966 SSWGR
-975 EDYSTHYGF
+975 DYTTTHYGF
-984 VSAFDAVRTRINQK
+984 ANAFDAVRTRINQK
-998 TDGTNADYYRGL
+998 TNGTNAAYYLSL
-1010 LAYPDGVHFKERE
+1010 LAYPDGVHFKER
-1023 AIKQAIEDA
+1023 QAIEQAIEAA

-1039 TGTLKYNSYTYK
+1039 TGSFKYNYNTYK
-1051 YEPVLNTEIVRR
+1051 NEPELNTGIARR

-1077 AYNDKTNYYT
+1077 AYNDYTNNST

-1095 QTLWDE
+1095 QALWDE

-1113 ETLKPYLSQL
+1113 EPLKPYLSKL

-1132 QKALVVKYYAE
+1132 QKTLVEKYYAE
-1143 GLTTTNNSD
+1143 GLTTTNHKT
-1152 VSKAYRRIETELGG
+1152 VSEAYRSIKLKLDE
-1166 LKAFIEGNSEYNA
+1166 LKAFIEGNSEYNG

-1187 RYNTFCEKVQETEN
+1187 RYNTFCAKVQETED

-1238 KYAALIK
+1238 KYAVLIK
-1245 NLKDDA
+1245 DLKDEA
-1251 AATYAETTSPA
+1251 AATYANTTSPA
-1262 LWDIAEANAKKA
+1262 LWDIEEANAKKA
-1274 QEYTDQIEAY
+1274 QKYTDQIEAY

-1346 KKSQLLVSNLDNDWN
+1346 KKSQLLVSNLDDDWS

-1425 KDDDFKS
+1425 KDDDLKA

-1513 EYYGAFNVAS
+1513 DYYGAFNVAS

-1551 EMSKRIYGLTIG
+1551 EMSKRVYGLIIG
-1563 EDKQWYDCHSI
+1563 EDEQWYDCHSI

-1645 ATLAE
+1645 ATPAE

-1677 ELIEGVANSLEMLV
+1677 ELIDGVASSLGTLV
-1691 SQAESGY
+1691 SQAESSY
-1698 SAVNITYDGVY
+1698 SSVNTTYDQVY
-1709 TPVKV
+1709 APVKV

-1779 MENLQ
+1779 MKDLQ
-1784 NAYDALVAEQTRVK
+1784 DAYDALVAEQSRVK
-1798 ELIASYQHSSTV
+1798 ELIASYQHSSNV
-1810 LEESSYKQV
+1810 LEMSSGVEIEGDFFVFES
-1819 GNEVFV
+1819 
-1825 LERGKSYME
+1825 GKSYME

-1878 YKDGCLYDAYAKL
+1878 YKDGSLKDAYAKL

-1896 FGAWYETTQV
+1896 FGAWYETQQV
-1906 YQSNVWG
+1906 YKPNVL
-1913 ARSAMENSFDKSGT
+1913 SALDDMEKSFYKSGA

-1939 FDNLKLACRNFD
+1939 FDNLKLAQQNFD
-1951 NYLTSENGRID
+1951 NYLAFGEMGQID

-1979 GSVAVVKPIN
+1979 GSVAAVKPIN

-2049 PETLEGGKVFA
+2049 SETLEGGKVFA

-2095 APMVGSENFTV
+2095 APMVGSENLTV

-2134 VLPAGMT
+2134 ILPAGMT

-2156 YSKDINGVHRVV
+2156 YSKDIDGVHRVV

-2173 NNSFPNGSAILYLDV
+2173 NNCFTNGSAILYLDV

-2193 DKVALDNVIFAEA
+2193 DKVALDKVIFAEA

-2211 TITGNDA
+2211 YITGSDA
-2218 TGINGMET
+2218 TGINGMEA

>member
-60 APGKYMLQRA
+60 APGKYMLQPA

-87 APGVAFTIDS
+87 APGVAFTIDGA
-97 DAPAK
+97 APAK

-120 KFTLIFDFAAPVK
+120 KFTLLFDFAAPVK
-133 ELGAQLGEIVSGT
+133 ELSAQLGEIVSGT
-146 SDYFRR
+146 SDYFRT
-152 TDAWTKGKDG
+152 TDAWKKGKDG

-194 QGKNSPELRALTDG
+194 QGENSPELRALTDG
-208 IAALAKVV
+208 IGALADVV
-216 EKAND
+216 EKANV
-221 NENAYF
+221 NENSYKSAWDAYTD
-227 SAQNAYE
+227 AKR
-234 AAEYQFRSFS
+234 QFDGFYW
-244 STWYTVAEEI
+244 TWYYTDKAMKD
-254 RATYQADYNKI
+254 TYQADYDKI
-265 QQSINDFKALAREK
+265 KKDIEDFGTLAKQK
-279 YDAGEAKELKTA
+279 YNAGAANELKTD

-296 FNRMLN
+296 FSWQFNTLK
-302 ELEANIGVSDAAW
+302 ANIGTSGNAW
-315 INIYAVYQDGLR
+315 LNISATYQDGLSS
-327 VFNAAQ
+327 FNAAQ
-333 EEIHT
+333 EKIHT
-338 QMPDDG
+338 RMPDDG

-349 NEEALNAMRSAWKKV
+349 NEEALNAMRKEWKKV

-370 IDADKTKASEL
+370 IDADKTKASEQ
-381 EENFRTLKEAQVVVI
+381 EKKFRTLKEKQVLEI
-396 NATKDEY
+396 NAIRDKY
-403 LAKHVDAEAKKAAAD
+403 LANHADAEAKKKAAD
-418 QLLSALEDGF
+418 QLLADLED
-428 QSLGD
+428 
-433 DFQYLEKSDDVN
+433 DFLYLEKSEDVN
-445 QKYANRVKE
+445 LKYANRVKE

-461 LKDKVA
+461 LKGKVA

-518 ETGLQKKLD
+518 ETGLQKQLD

-538 ADEKDTYDV
+538 AAEGDTYDM

-552 KTAAGLQKTI
+552 KAAAGLQKTI
-562 DEIKAAVEKSYQE
+562 DEIKAAVEKGYQE
-575 KMLTET
+575 KTLTET

-593 AMAIGK
+593 AMAVVK
-599 YQDDATAALDRYD
+599 YQDDATAAMARYD
-612 VVSTAIKDY
+612 VVNTAIKDY
-621 EAALTTLRGTVG
+621 KDALATLRATVG
-633 PKTLVVATPA
+633 TKTLVVATPA

-700 NAAFANDKV
+700 NDAFANDKV

-729 VVDAIKADIDK
+729 VVDAIKADIDE

-769 NDIEAS
+769 NEIEANA
-775 TNTQKAKIQAV
+775 NTQKAKIQAV
-786 AATKD
+786 AATED

-812 DAINDALSAL
+812 DAINDALSEL
-822 LGRVDE
+822 LARVNA

-833 NAENQAYTDFIGNQ
+833 NAEKQAYTDFIGNQ

-866 KAFVIPGESIDPQI
+866 NAFVIPGESIDPQI

-908 DSYDAEGHVVKGITS
+908 DSYDAEDHVVKGITS
-923 RLSDLQLEANALKAM
+923 RLNDLQLEANALKAL
-938 ATDSTANYNAYQKLK
+938 AIDSTANYDAYQKLK
-953 ENFDGQKIDIWNY
+953 DNFVGQRIDIWNY
-966 TYGSGYYAR
+966 SSWGR
-975 EDYSTHYGF
+975 DYTTTHYGF
-984 VSAFDAVRTRINQK
+984 ANAFDAVRTRINQK
-998 TDGTNADYYRGL
+998 TNGTNAAYYFSL
-1010 LAYPDGVHFKERE
+1010 LAYPDGVHFKER
-1023 AIKQAIEDA
+1023 QAIEQAIEAA

-1039 TGTLKYNSYTYK
+1039 TGSFKYNYNTYK
-1051 YEPVLNTEIVRR
+1051 NEPELNTGIARR

-1077 AYNDKTNYYT
+1077 AYNDYTNNST

-1095 QTLWDE
+1095 QALWDE

-1113 ETLKPYLSQL
+1113 ETLKPYLSKL

-1132 QKALVVKYYAE
+1132 QKALVEKYYAE
-1143 GLTTTNNSD
+1143 GLTTTNHKT
-1152 VSKAYRRIETELGG
+1152 VSEAYRSIKPKLDE
-1166 LKAFIEGNSEYNA
+1166 LKAFIEGNSEYNG

-1187 RYNTFCEKVQETEN
+1187 RYNTFCAKVQETEN

-1245 NLKDDA
+1245 NLKDEA
-1251 AATYAETTSPA
+1251 AASYAKTTSPA

-1293 TAVRAKLEEML
+1293 TAVRVKLEEML

-1346 KKSQLLVSNLDNDWN
+1346 KKSQLLVSNLDADWS

-1372 DLEQAAQNEWK
+1372 DLEQAAKDEWK

-1425 KDDDFKS
+1425 KDDDLKS
-1432 YKDCVAKYLT
+1432 YKDRVAKNLT

-1574 KILSIDGIYNAAN
+1574 KILSINGIYNAAN
-1587 QAEVDAIKADIVAI
+1587 LAEVDAIKADIVAI

-1636 DLLKEFDEN
+1636 DLLKEFVEN
-1645 ATLAE
+1645 ATPAE

-1677 ELIEGVANSLEMLV
+1677 ELIEGVASSLEMLV
-1691 SQAESGY
+1691 SQAESSY
-1698 SAVNITYDGVY
+1698 STVNNTYSEVY
-1709 TPVKV
+1709 MPVKV
-1714 EYKSALDACREEL
+1714 EYKSALDACRNEL

-1760 ATRMD
+1760 ATRTD
-1765 IIEANK
+1765 IMEANK

-1779 MENLQ
+1779 MKDLQ
-1784 NAYDALVAEQTRVK
+1784 SAYDALVAEQTRVK
-1798 ELIASYQHSSTV
+1798 ELIASYQHASR
-1810 LEESSYKQV
+1810 EV
-1819 GNEVFV
+1819 GYPECQGLGEMFCF
-1825 LERGKSYME
+1825 EIGKSYME
-1834 NYEKL
+1834 NYEKM
-1839 FFNVASEKAEEVSGV
+1839 FFNVASEKAEVVSGV

-1878 YKDGCLYDAYAKL
+1878 YKDGCLNEAYAKL
-1891 AVAEV
+1891 ATVEA
-1896 FGAWYETTQV
+1896 FGAWKETQSV
-1906 YQSNVWG
+1906 YQVNVNS
-1913 ARSAMENSFDKSGT
+1913 ARYAMENSFNKSGT
-1927 KIYDEDG
+1927 NIYDEDNS
-1934 ALREQ
+1934 LWEQ
-1939 FDNLKLACRNFD
+1939 FNNLERACQRFD
-1951 NYLTSENGRID
+1951 SYLDFADIYR
-1962 LILPTKDINGNA
+1962 ILPTKDINGNA

-1979 GSVAVVKPIN
+1979 GSEAWQKEID
-1989 YPKDEE
+1989 YSKDEE
-1995 YGVKLVAATSESLVE
+1995 YGVKLVAATSQSLIE
-2010 SMNALRTSIEENT
+2010 SMNALRASVEENT

-2082 TNGLWPSLGGSLN
+2082 TNGLWPSLGGTLN
-2095 APMVGSENFTV
+2095 APMVGSENLTV

-2134 VLPAGMT
+2134 ILPAGMT

-2156 YSKDINGVHRVV
+2156 YSKDIDGVHRVV

-2173 NNSFPNGSAILYLDV
+2173 NNSFTNGSAILYLDV

-2193 DKVALDNVIFAEA
+2193 DKVALDKVIFAEA

-2211 TITGNDA
+2211 TITGSDA
-2218 TGINGMET
+2218 TGISGMEA

>member
-33 TGDDLTVSE
+33 SGDDLTVSE

-87 APGVAFTIDS
+87 APEVAFTIEG

-102 VKVKV
+102 VRVKV

-184 YEVYVKNHLW
+184 YDVYVKNHLW
-194 QGKNSPELRALTDG
+194 QGKNSPELRALAEG
-208 IAALAKVV
+208 IGALAKVV

-338 QMPDDG
+338 QMPDDDG

-418 QLLSALEDGF
+418 QLLSALE
-428 QSLGD
+428 D

-518 ETGLQKKLD
+518 ETGLQKQLD

-612 VVSTAIKDY
+612 VVNTAIKDY
-621 EAALTTLRGTVG
+621 KDALATLRATVG
-633 PKTLVVATPA
+633 TKTLVVATPA

-812 DAINDALSAL
+812 DAINDALSEL

-828 QKAHV
+828 QKARV

-975 EDYSTHYGF
+975 EDYSTHDGF

-1284 KKELDLAVN
+1284 KKDLDLAVN

-1320 SYDKNVRDNAFANVQ
+1320 GFDKNVRDNAFANVQ

-1346 KKSQLLVSNLDNDWN
+1346 KKSQLLVSNLDDDWS

-1425 KDDDFKS
+1425 KDDDLKS

-1466 IDAFYAEAGAVYT
+1466 INAFYAEAGAVYT

-1508 IKAAQ
+1508 IKTAQ

-1551 EMSKRIYGLTIG
+1551 EMSKRVYGLIIG

-1645 ATLAE
+1645 ATPAE

-1691 SQAESGY
+1691 SQAESSY
-1698 SAVNITYDGVY
+1698 SNVNITYDGVY

-1714 EYKSALDACREEL
+1714 EYKSALDACRNEL

-1760 ATRMD
+1760 ATSMD

-1784 NAYDALVAEQTRVK
+1784 DAYDALVAEQTRVK
-1798 ELIASYQHSSTV
+1798 ELIASYQHASTV
-1810 LEESSYKQV
+1810 LETSSWQQV
-1819 GNEVFV
+1819 GNEGF
-1825 LERGKSYME
+1825 EFEHGKSYME

-1839 FFNVASEKAEEVSGV
+1839 FFNVASEKAEEVSDV

-1878 YKDGCLYDAYAKL
+1878 YKDGSLYEAYAKL
-1891 AVAEV
+1891 AMAEV
-1896 FGAWYETTQV
+1896 FGAWNETKQV
-1906 YQSNVWG
+1906 YQGNVWG
-1913 ARSAMENSFDKSGT
+1913 ARSAMENSFYKSGT
-1927 KIYDEDG
+1927 NIYDEDG

-1939 FDNLKLACRNFD
+1939 FDNLKLACQNFD
-1951 NYLTSENGRID
+1951 NYLNFVDIYR
-1962 LILPTKDINGNA
+1962 ILPTKDINGNA

-1979 GSVAVVKPIN
+1979 GSEAWQKEIN
-1989 YPKDEE
+1989 YSKDEE

-2010 SMNALRTSIEENT
+2010 SMNALRISIEENT

-2095 APMVGSENFTV
+2095 APMVGSENLTV

-2134 VLPAGMT
+2134 ILPAGMT

-2156 YSKDINGVHRVV
+2156 YSKDIDGVHRVV

-2173 NNSFPNGSAILYLDV
+2173 NNSFTNGSAILYLDV

-2193 DKVALDNVIFAEA
+2193 DKVALDKVIFAEA

-2211 TITGNDA
+2211 TITGSDA
-2218 TGINGMET
+2218 TGISGMEA

>member
-60 APGKYMLQRA
+60 APGKYMLQPA

-87 APGVAFTIDS
+87 APGVAFTIDG

-120 KFTLIFDFAAPVK
+120 KFTLVFDFAAPVK
-133 ELGAQLGEIVSGT
+133 ELSAQLGEIVSGT
-146 SDYFRR
+146 SEYFRT
-152 TDAWTKGKDG
+152 TDAWKKGNDE

-194 QGKNSPELRALTDG
+194 QGKNSPELRALKNG
-208 IAALAKVV
+208 IDALADVV
-216 EKAND
+216 EKANV
-221 NENAYF
+221 NENSYKSAWDAYTD
-227 SAQNAYE
+227 AKR
-234 AAEYQFRSFS
+234 QFDGFYW
-244 STWYTVAEEI
+244 TWYYTDKAMKE
-254 RATYQADYNKI
+254 TYQADYDKI
-265 QQSINDFKALAREK
+265 KKDIEDFGTLAMQK
-279 YDAGEAKELKTA
+279 YDAGAAKELKTA

-296 FNRMLN
+296 FSRHFNTLK
-302 ELEANIGVSDAAW
+302 ANIGTSGNAWLNISDT
-315 INIYAVYQDGLR
+315 YQDGLSS
-327 VFNAAQ
+327 FNAAQ

-344 NYADW
+344 DYADW
-349 NEEALNAMRSAWKKV
+349 NEEALNAMRLAWKKV

-370 IDADKTKASEL
+370 IDADKTKASEQ
-381 EENFRTLKEAQVVVI
+381 EENFRTLKEEQVLEI
-396 NATKDEY
+396 NAIRDKF
-403 LAKHVDAEAKKAAAD
+403 LANYADAKAKKDAAD
-418 QLLSALEDGF
+418 QLLADLE
-428 QSLGD
+428 D
-433 DFQYLEKSDDVN
+433 DFQYLEESDDVN

-461 LKDKVA
+461 LKGKVD

-479 SYDADRDAIQA
+479 NYDADRDAIQA

-562 DEIKAAVEKSYQE
+562 DQIKAAVEKGYQE
-575 KMLTET
+575 KTLTET

-593 AMAIGK
+593 AMAVVK
-599 YQDDATAALDRYD
+599 YQDDATDALARYD
-612 VVSTAIKDY
+612 VVNTAIKDY
-621 EAALTTLRGTVG
+621 KDALATLRATVG
-633 PKTLVVATPA
+633 TKTLVVATPA

-665 AGNFSAAKEKLDA
+665 AGNFSAAKENFDA
-678 DLLAALLAV
+678 DLLAALLDV

-700 NAAFANDKV
+700 NDAFANDKV

-720 KAMYDAASK
+720 KAMYDAASEI
-729 VVDAIKADIDK
+729 VDAIKADIDK

-812 DAINDALSAL
+812 DAINDALSEL

-833 NAENQAYTDFIGNQ
+833 NAEKQAYTDFIGNQ

-866 KAFVIPGESIDPQI
+866 NAFVIPGESIDPQI

-923 RLSDLQLEANALKAM
+923 RLNDLQLEANALKAL
-938 ATDSTANYNAYQKLK
+938 AIDSTANYDAYQKLK
-953 ENFDGQKIDIWNY
+953 DNFVGQRIDIWNY
-966 TYGSGYYAR
+966 SSWGR
-975 EDYSTHYGF
+975 DYTTTHYGF
-984 VSAFDAVRTRINQK
+984 ANAFDAVRTRINQK
-998 TDGTNADYYRGL
+998 TNGTNAAYYLSL
-1010 LAYPDGVHFKERE
+1010 LAYPDGVHFKER
-1023 AIKQAIEDA
+1023 QAIEQAIEAA

-1039 TGTLKYNSYTYK
+1039 TGSFKYNYNTYK
-1051 YEPVLNTEIVRR
+1051 NEPELNTGIARR

-1077 AYNDKTNYYT
+1077 AYNDYTNNST

-1095 QTLWDE
+1095 QALWDE

-1113 ETLKPYLSQL
+1113 ETLKPYLSKL

-1132 QKALVVKYYAE
+1132 QKALVEKYYAE
-1143 GLTTTNNSD
+1143 GLTTTNHKT
-1152 VSKAYRRIETELGG
+1152 VSEAYRSIKLKLDE
-1166 LKAFIEGNSEYNA
+1166 LKAFIEGNSEYNG

-1187 RYNTFCEKVQETEN
+1187 RYNTFCAKVQETEN

-1245 NLKDDA
+1245 NLKDEA
-1251 AATYAETTSPA
+1251 AASYAKTTSPA

-1293 TAVRAKLEEML
+1293 TAVRVKLEEML

-1346 KKSQLLVSNLDNDWN
+1346 KKSQLLVSNLDADWS

-1372 DLEQAAQNEWK
+1372 DLEQAAKDEWK

-1425 KDDDFKS
+1425 KDDDLKS
-1432 YKDCVAKYLT
+1432 YKDRVAKNLT

-1466 IDAFYAEAGAVYT
+1466 INAFYAEAGAVYT

-1551 EMSKRIYGLTIG
+1551 EMSKRVYGLIIG

-1587 QAEVDAIKADIVAI
+1587 LAEVDAIKADIVAI

-1636 DLLKEFDEN
+1636 DLLKEFAEN
-1645 ATLAE
+1645 ATPAE

-1677 ELIEGVANSLEMLV
+1677 ELIEGVASSLEMLV
-1691 SQAESGY
+1691 SQAESSY
-1698 SAVNITYDGVY
+1698 STVNNTYCEVY
-1709 TPVKV
+1709 MPVKV
-1714 EYKSALDACREEL
+1714 EYKSTLDACRNEL

-1760 ATRMD
+1760 ATRTD
-1765 IIEANK
+1765 IMEANK

-1779 MENLQ
+1779 MKDLQ

-1798 ELIASYQHSSTV
+1798 ELIASYQHAS
-1810 LEESSYKQV
+1810 
-1819 GNEVFV
+1819 EVREHSDWQGLGEMFYF
-1825 LERGKSYME
+1825 EGGKSYME

-1839 FFNVASEKAEEVSGV
+1839 FFNEASEKAEVVSDV

-1891 AVAEV
+1891 ATVEA
-1896 FGAWYETTQV
+1896 FGAWKETQSV
-1906 YQSNVWG
+1906 YQSNVFS
-1913 ARSAMENSFDKSGT
+1913 ARYDMESSFNKSGT
-1927 KIYDEDG
+1927 NIYDEDNT
-1934 ALREQ
+1934 LWEQ
-1939 FDNLKLACRNFD
+1939 FNNLERACQNFD
-1951 NYLTSENGRID
+1951 NYRNFVDIYR
-1962 LILPTKDINGNA
+1962 ILPTKDINGNA

-1979 GSVAVVKPIN
+1979 GSEAWQKEIN
-1989 YPKDEE
+1989 YSKDEE

-2095 APMVGSENFTV
+2095 APMVGSENLTV

-2134 VLPAGMT
+2134 ILPAGMT

-2156 YSKDINGVHRVV
+2156 YSKDIDGVHRVV

-2173 NNSFPNGSAILYLDV
+2173 NNCFTNGSAILYLDV

-2193 DKVALDNVIFAEA
+2193 DKVALDKVIFAEA

-2211 TITGNDA
+2211 YITGSDA
-2218 TGINGMET
+2218 TGINGMEA